1 MTSQEISF
9 SEEGQILEGQIEIQN
24 EGYFQMTTDA
34 MAANMDPQIQY
45 IGEQQMGS
53 VEMNGQEMLIMQNEV
68 NGEEQLNT
76 QGGTYMQMTSQGIV
90 MNEETC
96 QMQSQDLSQQFMFD
110 GQIGQGQQLIIG
122 ENSGQIVEGG
132 FEMQGTS
139 MEGDGMIMQGVSVDQ
154 IQMQQMSMQGEGITY
169 LGGGVV
175 EGEQFQLSEMS
186 AGEMSLDMNGQQ
198 MQAQEMS
205 VQGEGVIYLEG
216 GVIEGEQLQGT
227 EMSMGEQVQME
238 MQNQEIG
245 FAEGGEFQTSEISIQ
260 ENAIVE
266 GGGIQEEQFQMSN
279 MSMTQMPLELNGQ
292 EVQMQEM
299 SLETQ
304 SQEIAI
310 GKGAEFQTSEIS
322 VQESGFVEGGEIQE
336 QQFQMNET
344 AISEMPLEMNVEGMQ
359 IQEMPLEMQRQ
370 EIGTVEGGELLTSE
384 ISVQEVGF
392 MGDEIQEQHFQ
403 MSEISM
409 SEMPLEQGMQ
419 MQEMTM
425 HEMPLEVQS
434 QEVGTVEGGALQTS
448 EMSVQEVGFIEGGEI
463 QVQQLQMSESSM
475 TEMPL
480 EMNAQEIQMQEM
492 PLEMQSQEIAI
503 VEGAEFQNGEI
514 SVQEVGFV
522 DGGEIQEQ
530 QLQMSETSMSEMPFE
545 MNVQGVRMQEMTT
558 QEMPLGMQLQEIGT
572 VEGGELT
579 SEVTVQEVGFVEGGE
594 IQEQQLQ
601 ISETSMSQMSLEMN
615 GQGIQ
620 MKELT
625 IQQIPLEMQSQEIS
639 IVEGADIQ
647 SGEISVQEVGF
658 VEGGEIQEQ
667 QFQISETSMSQM
679 SLEMNGQ
686 GIQMKELTIQQIP
699 LEMQSQE
706 ISIVEG
712 ADIQS
717 GEISVQEVGFVE
729 GGEIQ
734 EQQFQISENSMS
746 QMPIELKEQGAQM
759 QELRMQEMPLEMNSQ
774 GIAIAEGAEF
784 QNGETSV
791 HEVAFVEGGEIQEQ
805 QLQMSETSM
814 SEMPPKM
821 TGQVMQMQE
830 MPLEMQ
836 SQEIAIT
843 EGGEIQNSEILN
855 QEVESVEGGKVQ
867 EQQEIPLEVKIQEIR
882 VSEGD
887 TGQTDGLEIA
897 EITYQEMPFD
907 SQETQMQEMCIQKT
921 TEELPIQDTSIKQT
935 RVQEISVHEM
945 SAREIPAH
953 EMTIQEMVMQEMP
966 LKTDETNILKEEK
979 MHEIATET
987 PSHELQS
994 KEKGGDQ
1001 AEKIGVKQFQAAEM
1015 DIKEMPLEEKIQNI
1029 TSNKEQSSVAEKPLQ
1044 EMPLDINQQ
1053 HMQEMSSQEML
1064 LESQHEALYIST
1076 AGMTAQ
1082 EIPLGSTSQKLP
1094 ISKKASQ
1101 GSDANNGK
1109 VRKKVETTNK
1119 TSETIPLEDPKEDE
1133 LQEQLSSNETKNG
1146 IVTQGI
1152 VCDHDLLIDQFL
1164 ERISRLEKDNEY
1176 LQGRYEELRQEKET
1190 TFTSHEDQLT
1200 TRDEHHHCCNIVKDY
1215 SSLINYITSPREG
1228 MSQDRTDGR
1237 CYVHN
1242 HSCLTQSERQ
1252 HFEYLDQ
1259 TTADYEYYKSKC
1271 EQIKREKDRLQRAY
1285 ETEKRQK
1292 EDIEREYQNEN
1303 DEKTYLEERYQ
1314 EMLDNIQR
1322 FDETIRSLRR
1332 DNERLQKN
1340 LNDWANTR
1348 IMTQT
1353 SDIDR
1358 MALEQKG
1365 GGAGI
1370 AEYKRSIEALEK
1382 ENNEFRTILEVLNKK
1397 NENQQTL
1404 KNIEFGLARENEFI
1418 QLKKDR
1424 ARLESSLKDLK
1435 RTNKHQQERIEEIR
1449 KDSSV
1454 EITHL
1459 KENYRKLERSLKE
1472 NVRLLEERDDEI
1484 TSIKKRHSEEIQGMQ
1499 IKLHTEFSASLLS
1512 KNKIKDLQSKIERLE
1527 EDRKRLKE
1535 DLRTS
1540 SVNTKHR
1547 LAEVDKEYQ
1556 DIEFIHQRYE
1566 EERQSKMRLA
1576 SDMKCLLGDIME
1588 LKERNQRLQ
1597 EDFNHERM
1605 EIKGMLEKQ
1614 ATEITE
1620 EYLAQINK
1628 LQRSLI
1634 EETKRRKETEAGS
1647 YGLISNQGN
1656 GAHLIGG
1663 QREFNGT
1670 ASWGNPELQIQLN
1683 NEIRQRESLEIE
1695 NKKLLYKINDILYS
1709 GGQGGGE
1716 RENRHN
1722 EDTLYSGKNKQS
1734 HLTQNNTT
1742 NTSRERQVN
1751 GNRQRE
1757 LQSEIEELQEKIDD
1771 LKKEVKRNK
1780 DLKRKNEELEEE
1792 VTHLSRKRDELL
1804 AAQRNL
1810 TREVDHL
1817 SHTLDEVERRNRKLS
1832 DETERFMK
1840 KIQDIEESFRQEK
1853 MRLARNFE
1861 SEKSQAVEEVT
1872 KLKEACEK
1880 KLRVEIDTTRRLE
1893 EKILQLEEKMPPN
1906 VYVPTG
1912 SLETS
1917 SLLNDSHPYTLL
1929 GKERS
1934 QSVNTYSDNLKLEVK
1949 RLEAIVR
1956 DVNNK
1961 HADDLRNL
1969 EIQKERMSEEFK
1981 REKQSLENFF
1991 QKEKEG
1997 LKRRLRDSESNIR
2010 GDGVI
2015 TYQDQGEEGSPG
2027 RRSPIGRGLEAID
2040 GGLVNYRGKETE
2052 GDSERTIQEMRR
2064 KYNDEKNAILNRAS
2078 KEKSELE
2085 DEVREVKEKLTRYR
2099 RQMDDELD
2107 DLKRKHRK
2115 EVDYLNEKLCK
2126 ERAECEEKLR
2136 TNRKIPNSK
2145 TGHLTRN
2152 RQYSLEE
2159 EKDGRGEQNLKEE
2172 LEKQISVITSKFEK
2186 EKSSL
2191 QNDKRKLMET
2201 IHALTREVNDLKC
2214 YKRESKNCYKLEI
2227 EKLSRIHEVEKL
2239 TILQRAS
2246 RDKEEE
2252 TSRIKMDFEE
2262 RLSLERKKLQSIID
2276 DLRRKLSV
2284 TERKVKDMEVQQKNE
2299 KARWDEEKAATER
2312 ILIQIQSREE
2322 LKITLEREYR
2332 KMLNGE
2338 KQKFEETVKALT
2350 TQISF
2355 LQNQRK
2361 GIQKQLVNN
2370 EFSGN
2375 CKLNSEQLARS
2386 RMVIEMEQE
2395 YLERSERERR
2405 PMEDKIKGLQREVSK
2420 LQREKTELK
2429 ATLENEKQELEDDLE
2444 RMQSDMR
2451 RKLSKAREEMERK
2464 TDAFSKN
2471 LVATKEKNVLV
2482 SKLVSLDTFIPYY
2495 I

>member
-9 SEEGQILEGQIEIQN
+9 SEGGQILEGQIEIQN
-24 EGYFQMTTDA
+24 EGYIQMTSDA
-34 MAANMDPQIQY
+34 MAANMDPQVQY

-53 VEMNGQEMLIMQNEV
+53 VEMNGQEMLIMQTEV
-68 NGEEQLNT
+68 NGKEQLNI

-122 ENSGQIVEGG
+122 ENSGQIVDGG
-132 FEMQGTS
+132 FEIQGTS
-139 MEGDGMIMQGVSVDQ
+139 MEGDGIIIQGVAVDQ
-154 IQMQQMSMQGEGITY
+154 IQTQQMSMQGEGITY

-186 AGEMSLDMNGQQ
+186 AGEMSLDINGQQ

-205 VQGEGVIYLEG
+205 VQGEGVIYFEG
-216 GVIEGEQLQGT
+216 GVIEGEQPQGT
-227 EMSMGEQVQME
+227 EMMGEQVQME

-292 EVQMQEM
+292 EIQMQEM

-310 GKGAEFQTSEIS
+310 GEGAEFQTREIS
-322 VQESGFVEGGEIQE
+322 VQESRFLEGGEIQE

-359 IQEMPLEMQRQ
+359 IQEMPLEMPSQ
-370 EIGTVEGGELLTSE
+370 ETGTVEGGKRFTSE

-392 MGDEIQEQHFQ
+392 MGGEIQEQQFQ
-403 MSEISM
+403 MNEISM
-409 SEMPLEQGMQ
+409 SEMPLEQGIE

-425 HEMPLEVQS
+425 HEMPLEMES

-463 QVQQLQMSESSM
+463 QVQQLQVSETSM

-492 PLEMQSQEIAI
+492 PLEMQSQEIVI
-503 VEGAEFQNGEI
+503 VEGTEFQNGEI

-522 DGGEIQEQ
+522 EGGEIQEQ
-530 QLQMSETSMSEMPFE
+530 QLQMSETSMSEMPLE
-545 MNVQGVRMQEMTT
+545 MNVLGVQMQGMTT
-558 QEMPLGMQLQEIGT
+558 QEMPLGMQLQEICT

-579 SEVTVQEVGFVEGGE
+579 SEVSVQDVGFVEGDE
-594 IQEQQLQ
+594 IQEQQFQ
-601 ISETSMSQMSLEMN
+601 ISETSMYQMPLEMN

-625 IQQIPLEMQSQEIS
+625 IQEMPLEMQSQEIS
-639 IVEGADIQ
+639 IVEGADFQ

-667 QFQISETSMSQM
+667 QFQISQ
-679 SLEMNGQ
+679 
-686 GIQMKELTIQQIP
+686 
-699 LEMQSQE
+699 
-706 ISIVEG
+706 
-712 ADIQS
+712 
-717 GEISVQEVGFVE
+717 
-729 GGEIQ
+729 
-734 EQQFQISENSMS
+734 NSMS
-746 QMPIELKEQGAQM
+746 QMPLEMKEQGVQ
-759 QELRMQEMPLEMNSQ
+759 MQEMPLEMKSQ
-774 GIAIAEGAEF
+774 EIAIAEGAEF
-784 QNGETSV
+784 QNGEISV
-791 HEVAFVEGGEIQEQ
+791 QEVGFVGGGEIQEQ
-805 QLQMSETSM
+805 QLQMTETSM

-821 TGQVMQMQE
+821 TGQVMQIQE

-843 EGGEIQNSEILN
+843 EVGEI
-855 QEVESVEGGKVQ
+855 Q
-867 EQQEIPLEVKIQEIR
+867 EQQEMPLEVKSQEIR
-882 VSEGD
+882 MSEGDTGYD
-887 TGQTDGLEIA
+887 TGQTDGLETV
-897 EITYQEMPFD
+897 EITYQEIPFD
-907 SQETQMQEMCIQKT
+907 SKETQMQEISIQKT
-921 TEELPIQDTSIKQT
+921 TEELPIQDTSLQQT
-935 RVQEISVHEM
+935 GVQEISVHEK
-945 SAREIPAH
+945 STQKIPAH
-953 EMTIQEMVMQEMP
+953 EMTIQEMAMQETP
-966 LKTDETNILKEEK
+966 LRTDETNILKEEK
-979 MHEIATET
+979 MHEIDTDT

-994 KEKGGDQ
+994 KEKSGDQ
-1001 AEKIGVKQFQAAEM
+1001 AEKIGVEPFQAAEM
-1015 DIKEMPLEEKIQNI
+1015 DIKEMPLEEKTQNF
-1029 TSNKEQSSVAEKPLQ
+1029 TSPKEQSSVAEKPLQ
-1044 EMPLDINQQ
+1044 EVPLDINQQ
-1053 HMQEMSSQEML
+1053 HMQEMSPQEML
-1064 LESQHEALYIST
+1064 LESQHEALHISS

-1082 EIPLGSTSQKLP
+1082 EIPLGNICQELP

-1109 VRKKVETTNK
+1109 ARKKVETTNK
-1119 TSETIPLEDPKEDE
+1119 TSATIPLEDPKEDE

-1146 IVTQGI
+1146 IVTHGI

-1164 ERISRLEKDNEY
+1164 ERISRLEKDKEY
-1176 LQGRYEELRQEKET
+1176 LQERYEELRQEKET

-1228 MSQDRTDGR
+1228 MSQDPTDGR

-1259 TTADYEYYKSKC
+1259 MTSDYEYYKSKC

-1303 DEKTYLEERYQ
+1303 DEKAYLEERYQ

-1322 FDETIRSLRR
+1322 FDETVRSLRR

-1353 SDIDR
+1353 SEIDR
-1358 MALEQKG
+1358 VALEQKG

-1454 EITHL
+1454 EITRL

-1472 NVRLLEERDDEI
+1472 NVRLLEEKDDEI
-1484 TSIKKRHSEEIQGMQ
+1484 TSIKKRHSEEMQGMQ

-1527 EDRKRLKE
+1527 EDRKRLRE
-1535 DLRTS
+1535 DLRAS

-1566 EERQSKMRLA
+1566 EERQSKIRLA

-1597 EDFNHERM
+1597 EDFNRERM

-1628 LQRSLI
+1628 LQRSLM

-1647 YGLISNQGN
+1647 YGLISNHGN

-1670 ASWGNPELQIQLN
+1670 ASWGNTELQIQLN
-1683 NEIRQRESLEIE
+1683 NEIRQRETLEIE

-1722 EDTLYSGKNKQS
+1722 EDTLYSGKNKQP

-1751 GNRQRE
+1751 DNRQRE
-1757 LQSEIEELQEKIDD
+1757 LQSEIEELLEKIDD

-1780 DLKRKNEELEEE
+1780 DLKRKNEELKEE

-1810 TREVDHL
+1810 TREVDDL
-1817 SHTLDEVERRNRKLS
+1817 SRTLDEVERRNRKLS

-1853 MRLARNFE
+1853 MRLARSFE

-1917 SLLNDSHPYTLL
+1917 SLLNDTHSYTLS

-1934 QSVNTYSDNLKLEVK
+1934 QSVNTYSDNLKREVK

-1969 EIQKERMSEEFK
+1969 EIQKQRMSEEFK

-1997 LKRRLRDSESNIR
+1997 LKRRLRDSESKIR

-2015 TYQDQGEEGSPG
+2015 TYQDQREEGSPG
-2027 RRSPIGRGLEAID
+2027 RRSPIGQGLKAIN
-2040 GGLVNYRGKETE
+2040 GGLVNYRGKDTE
-2052 GDSERTIQEMRR
+2052 GDSEHTIQEMRR

-2099 RQMDDELD
+2099 RKMDDELD

-2115 EVDYLNEKLCK
+2115 EVDYLNEKLSK
-2126 ERAECEEKLR
+2126 ERAAYEEKLR
-2136 TNRKIPNSK
+2136 TNRNIPNTK

-2152 RQYSLEE
+2152 SLYSLEE
-2159 EKDGRGEQNLKEE
+2159 EKDGRGEQSLKEE
-2172 LEKQISVITSKFEK
+2172 LEKQISEITSKFEK

-2191 QNDKRKLMET
+2191 QNDKLKLMET

-2214 YKRESKNCYKLEI
+2214 YKRESKNCYKQEI
-2227 EKLSRIHEVEKL
+2227 EKLLRIHEVEKI

-2262 RLSLERKKLQSIID
+2262 RLSLEGKKLQSIID
-2276 DLRRKLSV
+2276 DLRRKVSV

-2299 KARWDEEKAATER
+2299 KVRWDEEKAATER
-2312 ILIQIQSREE
+2312 ILNQSREE
-2322 LKITLEREYR
+2322 LKITLEHEYR

-2361 GIQKQLVNN
+2361 EIQKKLVNN
-2370 EFSGN
+2370 GLSGN

-2429 ATLENEKQELEDDLE
+2429 ATLENEKQELEEDLE

-2451 RKLSKAREEMERK
+2451 RKLRKAREEMERK

-2482 SKLVSLDTFIPYY
+2482 SKMVSLNTFIPYL

>member
-9 SEEGQILEGQIEIQN
+9 SEGGQILEGQIEIQN
-24 EGYFQMTTDA
+24 EGYIQMTSDA
-34 MAANMDPQIQY
+34 MAANMDPQVQY

-53 VEMNGQEMLIMQNEV
+53 VEMNGQEMLIMQTEV
-68 NGEEQLNT
+68 NGKEQLNI

-122 ENSGQIVEGG
+122 ENSGQIVDGG
-132 FEMQGTS
+132 FEIQGTS
-139 MEGDGMIMQGVSVDQ
+139 MEGDGIIIQGVA
-154 IQMQQMSMQGEGITY
+154 
-169 LGGGVV
+169 GGGVV

-186 AGEMSLDMNGQQ
+186 AGEMSLDINGQQ

-216 GVIEGEQLQGT
+216 GVIEGEQPQGT
-227 EMSMGEQVQME
+227 EMMGEQVQME

-292 EVQMQEM
+292 EIQMQEM

-310 GKGAEFQTSEIS
+310 GEGAEFQTREIS
-322 VQESGFVEGGEIQE
+322 VQESRFLEGGEIQE

-359 IQEMPLEMQRQ
+359 IQEMPLEMPSQ
-370 EIGTVEGGELLTSE
+370 ETGTVEGGKLLTSE

-392 MGDEIQEQHFQ
+392 MGGEIQEQQFQ
-403 MSEISM
+403 MNEISM
-409 SEMPLEQGMQ
+409 SEMPLEQGIE

-425 HEMPLEVQS
+425 HEMPLEMQS

-463 QVQQLQMSESSM
+463 QVQQLQVSETSM

-503 VEGAEFQNGEI
+503 VEGTEFQNGEI

-522 DGGEIQEQ
+522 EGGEIQEQ
-530 QLQMSETSMSEMPFE
+530 QLQMSETSMSEMPLE
-545 MNVQGVRMQEMTT
+545 MNVLGVQMQGMTT
-558 QEMPLGMQLQEIGT
+558 QEMPLGMQLQEICT

-579 SEVTVQEVGFVEGGE
+579 SEVSVQEVGFVEGGE
-594 IQEQQLQ
+594 IQEQQFQ
-601 ISETSMSQMSLEMN
+601 ISETSMYQMPLEMN

-625 IQQIPLEMQSQEIS
+625 IQEMPLEMQSQEIS
-639 IVEGADIQ
+639 IVEGADFQ

-667 QFQISETSMSQM
+667 QFQISQNSMSQM
-679 SLEMNGQ
+679 
-686 GIQMKELTIQQIP
+686 P
-699 LEMQSQE
+699 LEMKEQGVQMQEMPLEMKSQE
-706 ISIVEG
+706 IAIAEG
-712 ADIQS
+712 AEFQN

-734 EQQFQISENSMS
+734 EQQ
-746 QMPIELKEQGAQM
+746 
-759 QELRMQEMPLEMNSQ
+759 
-774 GIAIAEGAEF
+774 
-784 QNGETSV
+784 
-791 HEVAFVEGGEIQEQ
+791 
-805 QLQMSETSM
+805 LQMTETSM

-821 TGQVMQMQE
+821 TGQVMQIQE

-843 EGGEIQNSEILN
+843 EVGEI
-855 QEVESVEGGKVQ
+855 Q
-867 EQQEIPLEVKIQEIR
+867 EQQEMPLEVKSQEIR
-882 VSEGD
+882 MSEGDTGYD
-887 TGQTDGLEIA
+887 TGQTDGLETV
-897 EITYQEMPFD
+897 EITYQEIPFE
-907 SQETQMQEMCIQKT
+907 SKETQMQEISIQKT
-921 TEELPIQDTSIKQT
+921 TEELPIQDTSLQQT
-935 RVQEISVHEM
+935 GVQEISVHEK
-945 SAREIPAH
+945 SAQKIPAH
-953 EMTIQEMVMQEMP
+953 EMTIQEMAMQETP
-966 LKTDETNILKEEK
+966 LRTDETNILKEEK
-979 MHEIATET
+979 MHEIDTDT

-994 KEKGGDQ
+994 KEKSGDQ
-1001 AEKIGVKQFQAAEM
+1001 AEKIGVEPFQAAEM
-1015 DIKEMPLEEKIQNI
+1015 DIKEMPLEEKTQNF
-1029 TSNKEQSSVAEKPLQ
+1029 TSPKEQSSVAEKPLQ
-1044 EMPLDINQQ
+1044 EVPLDINQQ
-1053 HMQEMSSQEML
+1053 HMQEMSPQEML
-1064 LESQHEALYIST
+1064 LESQHEGLHISS

-1082 EIPLGSTSQKLP
+1082 EIPLGNICQELP

-1109 VRKKVETTNK
+1109 ARKKVETTNK
-1119 TSETIPLEDPKEDE
+1119 TSATIPLEDPREDE

-1146 IVTQGI
+1146 IVTHGI

-1164 ERISRLEKDNEY
+1164 ERISRLEKDKEY
-1176 LQGRYEELRQEKET
+1176 LQERYEELRQEKET

-1200 TRDEHHHCCNIVKDY
+1200 TRDEHHHCCNIIKDY

-1228 MSQDRTDGR
+1228 MSQDPTDGR

-1259 TTADYEYYKSKC
+1259 TTSDYEYYKSKC

-1303 DEKTYLEERYQ
+1303 DEKAYLEERYQ
-1314 EMLDNIQR
+1314 EMLDNIER
-1322 FDETIRSLRR
+1322 FDETVRSLRR

-1358 MALEQKG
+1358 VALEQKG

-1370 AEYKRSIEALEK
+1370 AEYKRSIEVLEK
-1382 ENNEFRTILEVLNKK
+1382 ENNKFRTILEVLNKK

-1454 EITHL
+1454 EITRL

-1472 NVRLLEERDDEI
+1472 NVRLLEEKDDEI
-1484 TSIKKRHSEEIQGMQ
+1484 TSIKKRHSEEMQGMQ

-1527 EDRKRLKE
+1527 EDRKRLRE
-1535 DLRTS
+1535 DLRAS

-1566 EERQSKMRLA
+1566 EERQSKIRLA

-1597 EDFNHERM
+1597 EDFNRERM

-1628 LQRSLI
+1628 LQRSLM

-1647 YGLISNQGN
+1647 YGLISNHGN

-1670 ASWGNPELQIQLN
+1670 ASWGNTELQIQLN
-1683 NEIRQRESLEIE
+1683 NEIRQRETLEIE

-1722 EDTLYSGKNKQS
+1722 EDTLYSGKNKQP

-1751 GNRQRE
+1751 DNRQRE
-1757 LQSEIEELQEKIDD
+1757 LQSEIEELLEKIHD

-1810 TREVDHL
+1810 TREVDDL
-1817 SHTLDEVERRNRKLS
+1817 SRTLDKVERRNRKLS

-1853 MRLARNFE
+1853 MRLARSFE

-1917 SLLNDSHPYTLL
+1917 SLLNDTHSYTLS

-1934 QSVNTYSDNLKLEVK
+1934 QSVNTYSDNLKREVK

-1969 EIQKERMSEEFK
+1969 EIQKQRMSEEFK

-1997 LKRRLRDSESNIR
+1997 LKRRLRDSESKIR

-2015 TYQDQGEEGSPG
+2015 TYQDQREEGSPG
-2027 RRSPIGRGLEAID
+2027 RRSPIGQGLKAIN

-2052 GDSERTIQEMRR
+2052 GDSEHTIQEMRR

-2099 RQMDDELD
+2099 RKMDDELD

-2115 EVDYLNEKLCK
+2115 EVDHLNEKLSK
-2126 ERAECEEKLR
+2126 ERAEYEEKLR
-2136 TNRKIPNSK
+2136 TNRNIPNTK

-2152 RQYSLEE
+2152 SQYSLEE
-2159 EKDGRGEQNLKEE
+2159 EKDGRGEQSLKEE
-2172 LEKQISVITSKFEK
+2172 LEKQISEITSKFEK

-2191 QNDKRKLMET
+2191 QNDKLKLMET
-2201 IHALTREVNDLKC
+2201 IHALTREVNDLKR
-2214 YKRESKNCYKLEI
+2214 YKRESKNCYKQEI
-2227 EKLSRIHEVEKL
+2227 EKLSRIHEVEKI

-2252 TSRIKMDFEE
+2252 TSRIKMDFKE
-2262 RLSLERKKLQSIID
+2262 RLSLEGKKLQSIID
-2276 DLRRKLSV
+2276 DLRRKVSV

-2299 KARWDEEKAATER
+2299 KVRWDEEKAATER
-2312 ILIQIQSREE
+2312 ILNQSREE
-2322 LKITLEREYR
+2322 LKITLEHEYR

-2361 GIQKQLVNN
+2361 EIQKKLVNN
-2370 EFSGN
+2370 GLSGN

-2386 RMVIEMEQE
+2386 RMEQE

-2429 ATLENEKQELEDDLE
+2429 ATLENEKQELEEDLE

-2482 SKLVSLDTFIPYY
+2482 SKMVSLNTFIPYL

>member
-1 MTSQEISF
+1 MTSHEISF
-9 SEEGQILEGQIEIQN
+9 SEGGQILEGQIEIQN
-24 EGYFQMTTDA
+24 EGYIQMTSDA
-34 MAANMDPQIQY
+34 IAANMDPQIQY

-53 VEMNGQEMLIMQNEV
+53 VEMNGQEMVIMQTEV

-122 ENSGQIVEGG
+122 ENSGQIVDGG
-132 FEMQGTS
+132 FEIQGTS
-139 MEGDGMIMQGVSVDQ
+139 MEGDGMIIQGVAVDQ
-154 IQMQQMSMQGEGITY
+154 IQTQQMSMQGEGITY

-186 AGEMSLDMNGQQ
+186 AGEMSLDINGQQ

-216 GVIEGEQLQGT
+216 GVIEGEQPQGT
-227 EMSMGEQVQME
+227 EMMGEQVQME

-266 GGGIQEEQFQMSN
+266 GGGIQDEQFQMSN

-292 EVQMQEM
+292 EIQMQEM

-310 GKGAEFQTSEIS
+310 GEGAEFQTSEIS
-322 VQESGFVEGGEIQE
+322 VQESRVLEGGEIQE

-359 IQEMPLEMQRQ
+359 IQEMPLEMPSQ
-370 EIGTVEGGELLTSE
+370 ETGTVEGGKLLTSE

-392 MGDEIQEQHFQ
+392 MGGEIQEQQFQ
-403 MSEISM
+403 MNEISM
-409 SEMPLEQGMQ
+409 SEMPLEQGIE

-425 HEMPLEVQS
+425 HEMPLEMQS
-434 QEVGTVEGGALQTS
+434 QEVGTVEGRALQTS

-463 QVQQLQMSESSM
+463 QVQQLQVSETSM

-480 EMNAQEIQMQEM
+480 EMNAEEIQMQEM

-522 DGGEIQEQ
+522 EGGEIQEQ
-530 QLQMSETSMSEMPFE
+530 QLHMSETSMSEMPLE
-545 MNVQGVRMQEMTT
+545 MNVQGVQMQEMTT
-558 QEMPLGMQLQEIGT
+558 QEMPLGMQLQEICT
-572 VEGGELT
+572 VEGGELP
-579 SEVTVQEVGFVEGGE
+579 SEV
-594 IQEQQLQ
+594 
-601 ISETSMSQMSLEMN
+601 
-615 GQGIQ
+615 
-620 MKELT
+620 
-625 IQQIPLEMQSQEIS
+625 
-639 IVEGADIQ
+639 
-647 SGEISVQEVGF
+647 SVQEVGF

-667 QFQISETSMSQM
+667 QFQISETSMYQM
-679 SLEMNGQ
+679 PLEMNGQ
-686 GIQMKELTIQQIP
+686 GIQMKELTIQEMP
-699 LEMQSQE
+699 LEMQSEE
-706 ISIVEG
+706 ISIVESAG
-712 ADIQS
+712 FQS
-717 GEISVQEVGFVE
+717 GEISVQEVGVVE
-729 GGEIQ
+729 GGESQ
-734 EQQFQISENSMS
+734 EQQFQMSETPMS
-746 QMPIELKEQGAQM
+746 QMPHETKEQGVQM
-759 QELRMQEMPLEMNSQ
+759 QELRMQEMPLEMKSQ
-774 GIAIAEGAEF
+774 EIAIAEGAEF
-784 QNGETSV
+784 QNSETSV
-791 HEVAFVEGGEIQEQ
+791 QEVGCVEGGEIQEQ

-821 TGQVMQMQE
+821 TGQVMQIQE

-843 EGGEIQNSEILN
+843 GGGEIQ
-855 QEVESVEGGKVQ
+855 
-867 EQQEIPLEVKIQEIR
+867 EQQEMPLEVKSQETR
-882 VSEGD
+882 MSKSD
-887 TGQTDGLEIA
+887 TVQTNGLEIV
-897 EITYQEMPFD
+897 EITYQEIPSD
-907 SQETQMQEMCIQKT
+907 SQETQMQEISIQKT
-921 TEELPIQDTSIKQT
+921 TEELPIQDTSIQQT
-935 RVQEISVHEM
+935 RVQEISEHEM
-945 SAREIPAH
+945 SAPKIPAH
-953 EMTIQEMVMQEMP
+953 EMTIQEMAMQETP

-979 MHEIATET
+979 MHEIASEK
-987 PSHELQS
+987 PSHELQF
-994 KEKGGDQ
+994 KEKSGDQ
-1001 AEKIGVKQFQAAEM
+1001 AEKIGVEPFQAAEM
-1015 DIKEMPLEEKIQNI
+1015 DIKEMPLDEKTQNN
-1029 TSNKEQSSVAEKPLQ
+1029 TSPKEQSSVAEKPLQ

-1053 HMQEMSSQEML
+1053 HMQEISPQEMP

-1082 EIPLGSTSQKLP
+1082 EIPLGNTSQELP

-1146 IVTQGI
+1146 IVTHGI

-1164 ERISRLEKDNEY
+1164 ERISRLEKDKEY
-1176 LQGRYEELRQEKET
+1176 LQERYEELRQEKET

-1200 TRDEHHHCCNIVKDY
+1200 TRDEHHHCCNIVKEY

-1237 CYVHN
+1237 CHVHN
-1242 HSCLTQSERQ
+1242 HSCLSQSERQ

-1358 MALEQKG
+1358 VALEQKG

-1449 KDSSV
+1449 QDSSV
-1454 EITHL
+1454 EITRL
-1459 KENYRKLERSLKE
+1459 KENYRKVERSLKE
-1472 NVRLLEERDDEI
+1472 NVRLLEEKDDEI
-1484 TSIKKRHSEEIQGMQ
+1484 TNIKKRHSEEMQGMQ

-1512 KNKIKDLQSKIERLE
+1512 KNKIKDLQSKLERLE
-1527 EDRKRLKE
+1527 EDRKRLRE
-1535 DLRTS
+1535 DLRAS
-1540 SVNTKHR
+1540 SVNAKHR

-1566 EERQSKMRLA
+1566 EERQSKIRLA

-1597 EDFNHERM
+1597 EDFNRERM

-1628 LQRSLI
+1628 LQRSLM

-1647 YGLISNQGN
+1647 YGLISNHGN

-1670 ASWGNPELQIQLN
+1670 ASWGNTELQIQLN
-1683 NEIRQRESLEIE
+1683 NEIRQRETLEIE

-1722 EDTLYSGKNKQS
+1722 EDTLYSGKNKQP

-1742 NTSRERQVN
+1742 YTSRERQVN
-1751 GNRQRE
+1751 DNRQRE
-1757 LQSEIEELQEKIDD
+1757 LQSEIGELQEKIDD

-1817 SHTLDEVERRNRKLS
+1817 SRTLDEVERRNRKLS

-1853 MRLARNFE
+1853 MRLARSFE

-1893 EKILQLEEKMPPN
+1893 EKILQMEEKRPPN

-1917 SLLNDSHPYTLL
+1917 SLLNDSHSYTLL
-1929 GKERS
+1929 ENERS

-1969 EIQKERMSEEFK
+1969 EIQKQRMSEEFK

-1997 LKRRLRDSESNIR
+1997 LKRRLRDSESKIR

-2015 TYQDQGEEGSPG
+2015 TCQVLGEEGSPG

-2040 GGLVNYRGKETE
+2040 GGLVNYREKATE
-2052 GDSERTIQEMRR
+2052 GDSEQTIQEMRR

-2085 DEVREVKEKLTRYR
+2085 NEVREVKEKLTRYR

-2126 ERAECEEKLR
+2126 ERAEYEEKLG
-2136 TNRKIPNSK
+2136 TNRNIPNTR

-2152 RQYSLEE
+2152 TQYSLEE
-2159 EKDGRGEQNLKEE
+2159 EKDGRGEQSLKEE

-2201 IHALTREVNDLKC
+2201 IQALTREVNDLKC
-2214 YKRESKNCYKLEI
+2214 YKRESKNCYKQEI
-2227 EKLSRIHEVEKL
+2227 EKLSRIHEVEKI

-2246 RDKEEE
+2246 RDNEEE
-2252 TSRIKMDFEE
+2252 TSRIKMNFEE
-2262 RLSLERKKLQSIID
+2262 RLSSEGKKLQSIID
-2276 DLRRKLSV
+2276 DLRRKISV

-2299 KARWDEEKAATER
+2299 KVRWDEEKAATER
-2312 ILIQIQSREE
+2312 ILNQSREE

-2350 TQISF
+2350 KQISF

-2361 GIQKQLVNN
+2361 EIQKKLVNN

-2375 CKLNSEQLARS
+2375 CKLNSEQLVRS

-2429 ATLENEKQELEDDLE
+2429 ATLENEKQELEEDLE

-2482 SKLVSLDTFIPYY
+2482 SKFVSSPTTCNYPRITTNLF
-2495 I
+2495 

>member
-1 MTSQEISF
+1 MTSHEISF
-9 SEEGQILEGQIEIQN
+9 SEGGQILEGQIEIQN
-24 EGYFQMTTDA
+24 EGYIQMTYDA

-53 VEMNGQEMLIMQNEV
+53 VEINGQEMLIMQTEV
-68 NGEEQLNT
+68 NGKEQLNI

-122 ENSGQIVEGG
+122 ENSGQIVDGG
-132 FEMQGTS
+132 FEIQGTS
-139 MEGDGMIMQGVSVDQ
+139 MEGDGMIIQGVAVDQ
-154 IQMQQMSMQGEGITY
+154 IQTQQMSMQGEAITY

-186 AGEMSLDMNGQQ
+186 AGEMSLDINGQR

-227 EMSMGEQVQME
+227 EMMEEQVQME

-292 EVQMQEM
+292 EIQMQEM

-304 SQEIAI
+304 SQEIAT
-310 GKGAEFQTSEIS
+310 GEGAEFQTSEIS
-322 VQESGFVEGGEIQE
+322 VQESRFLEGGEIQE

-359 IQEMPLEMQRQ
+359 IQEMPLEMPSQ
-370 EIGTVEGGELLTSE
+370 EAGTVEGGKLLTSE

-392 MGDEIQEQHFQ
+392 MRGEIQEQQFQ
-403 MSEISM
+403 MNEISM
-409 SEMPLEQGMQ
+409 SEMPLEQGIQ
-419 MQEMTM
+419 MQEMTI
-425 HEMPLEVQS
+425 HEMPLEMQS

-463 QVQQLQMSESSM
+463 QVQQLQMSETSM

-503 VEGAEFQNGEI
+503 VEGAEFQNAEI

-522 DGGEIQEQ
+522 EGGEIQEQ
-530 QLQMSETSMSEMPFE
+530 QLQMSETSMSEMPLE
-545 MNVQGVRMQEMTT
+545 MNVLGVQMQGMTT
-558 QEMPLGMQLQEIGT
+558 QEMPLGMQLQEICT

-579 SEVTVQEVGFVEGGE
+579 SEVSVQEVGFVEGGE
-594 IQEQQLQ
+594 IQEQQFQ
-601 ISETSMSQMSLEMN
+601 ISETSMYQMPLEMN
-615 GQGIQ
+615 GQAIQ

-625 IQQIPLEMQSQEIS
+625 IQEMPLEMQSQEIS
-639 IVEGADIQ
+639 IVEGAVFQ

-667 QFQISETSMSQM
+667 QFQISQNSMSQM
-679 SLEMNGQ
+679 PLEMKEQ
-686 GIQMKELTIQQIP
+686 GIQTQELKMQEMP
-699 LEMQSQE
+699 LEMKSQE
-706 ISIVEG
+706 IAIAEG
-712 ADIQS
+712 AEFQN

-734 EQQFQISENSMS
+734 EQ
-746 QMPIELKEQGAQM
+746 
-759 QELRMQEMPLEMNSQ
+759 
-774 GIAIAEGAEF
+774 
-784 QNGETSV
+784 
-791 HEVAFVEGGEIQEQ
+791 H
-805 QLQMSETSM
+805 LQMTETSM

-821 TGQVMQMQE
+821 TGQVMQIQE

-843 EGGEIQNSEILN
+843 EVGEIR
-855 QEVESVEGGKVQ
+855 
-867 EQQEIPLEVKIQEIR
+867 EQQEMPLEVKSQEIR
-882 VSEGD
+882 MSEGDTGYD
-887 TGQTDGLEIA
+887 TGQTDGLETV
-897 EITYQEMPFD
+897 EITYQEIPFD
-907 SQETQMQEMCIQKT
+907 SKETQMQEISIQKT
-921 TEELPIQDTSIKQT
+921 TEELPSQDTSLQQT
-935 RVQEISVHEM
+935 GVQEISVHEM
-945 SAREIPAH
+945 SAQKIPAH
-953 EMTIQEMVMQEMP
+953 EMTIQGMAMQETP
-966 LKTDETNILKEEK
+966 LRTDETNILKEEK
-979 MHEIATET
+979 MHEIDTDT

-994 KEKGGDQ
+994 KEKSGDQ
-1001 AEKIGVKQFQAAEM
+1001 AEKIGVEPFQAAEM
-1015 DIKEMPLEEKIQNI
+1015 DIKEMPLEEKTKNF
-1029 TSNKEQSSVAEKPLQ
+1029 TSPKEQSSVAEKPLQ
-1044 EMPLDINQQ
+1044 EVPLDINQQ
-1053 HMQEMSSQEML
+1053 HMQEMSPQEML
-1064 LESQHEALYIST
+1064 LESQHEALHISS

-1082 EIPLGSTSQKLP
+1082 EIPLGNICQELP

-1109 VRKKVETTNK
+1109 ARKKVETTNK
-1119 TSETIPLEDPKEDE
+1119 TSATIPLEDPKEDE

-1146 IVTQGI
+1146 IVTHGI

-1164 ERISRLEKDNEY
+1164 ERISRLEKDKEY
-1176 LQGRYEELRQEKET
+1176 LQERYEELRQEKET

-1215 SSLINYITSPREG
+1215 SSLINYMTSPREG

-1259 TTADYEYYKSKC
+1259 TTSDYEYYKSKC

-1358 MALEQKG
+1358 VALEQKG

-1382 ENNEFRTILEVLNKK
+1382 ENNEFRTILDVLNKK

-1454 EITHL
+1454 EITRL

-1472 NVRLLEERDDEI
+1472 NVRLLEEKDDEI
-1484 TSIKKRHSEEIQGMQ
+1484 TSIKKRHSEEMQGMQ

-1512 KNKIKDLQSKIERLE
+1512 KNKIKDLQSKLERLE
-1527 EDRKRLKE
+1527 EDRKRLRE
-1535 DLRTS
+1535 DLRAS

-1566 EERQSKMRLA
+1566 EERQSKIRLA

-1597 EDFNHERM
+1597 EDFNRERM

-1628 LQRSLI
+1628 LQRSLM
-1634 EETKRRKETEAGS
+1634 EERKRRKESEAGS
-1647 YGLISNQGN
+1647 YGLISNHGN
-1656 GAHLIGG
+1656 GAQLIGG

-1670 ASWGNPELQIQLN
+1670 ATWGNTELQIQLN
-1683 NEIRQRESLEIE
+1683 NEIRHRETLEIE

-1709 GGQGGGE
+1709 GGQRGGE

-1722 EDTLYSGKNKQS
+1722 EDTLYSGKNKQP

-1742 NTSRERQVN
+1742 DTSRERQVN
-1751 GNRQRE
+1751 DNRQRE
-1757 LQSEIEELQEKIDD
+1757 LQSEIGELQEKIDD

-1817 SHTLDEVERRNRKLS
+1817 SRTLDEVERRNRKLS

-1853 MRLARNFE
+1853 MRLARSFE

-1893 EKILQLEEKMPPN
+1893 EKILQMEEKRPPN

-1917 SLLNDSHPYTLL
+1917 SLLNDNHSYTLL
-1929 GKERS
+1929 ENERS

-1969 EIQKERMSEEFK
+1969 EIQKQRMSEEFTI
-1981 REKQSLENFF
+1981 EKQSLENFF

-1997 LKRRLRDSESNIR
+1997 LKRRLRDSESKIR

-2015 TYQDQGEEGSPG
+2015 TYQDQGQEGSPG
-2027 RRSPIGRGLEAID
+2027 RRSPIGQGLKAID

-2052 GDSERTIQEMRR
+2052 GDSEHTIQEMRR

-2099 RQMDDELD
+2099 RQMDDEMD

-2126 ERAECEEKLR
+2126 ERAEYEEKLG
-2136 TNRKIPNSK
+2136 TNRNIPNTR

-2152 RQYSLEE
+2152 TQYSLEE
-2159 EKDGRGEQNLKEE
+2159 EKDGRGEQSLKEE

-2201 IHALTREVNDLKC
+2201 IQALTREVNDLKC
-2214 YKRESKNCYKLEI
+2214 YKRESKNCYKQEI
-2227 EKLSRIHEVEKL
+2227 EKLSRIHEVEKI

-2262 RLSLERKKLQSIID
+2262 RLSLEGKKLQSVID
-2276 DLRRKLSV
+2276 DLRRKVSV
-2284 TERKVKDMEVQQKNE
+2284 TERKVKDMELQQKNE
-2299 KARWDEEKAATER
+2299 KVRWDEEKTATER
-2312 ILIQIQSREE
+2312 ILNQSREE
-2322 LKITLEREYR
+2322 LKITLEHEYR
-2332 KMLNGE
+2332 KMLKGE

-2361 GIQKQLVNN
+2361 EIQKKLVNDGL
-2370 EFSGN
+2370 SGN

-2386 RMVIEMEQE
+2386 RTVIEMEQE

-2429 ATLENEKQELEDDLE
+2429 ATLENEKQELEEDLE

-2482 SKLVSLDTFIPYY
+2482 SKMVSLNTFIPYH

>member
-9 SEEGQILEGQIEIQN
+9 SEGGQILEGQIEIQN
-24 EGYFQMTTDA
+24 EGYIQMTSDA
-34 MAANMDPQIQY
+34 MAANMDPQLQY

-53 VEMNGQEMLIMQNEV
+53 VEMNGQEMLIMQTEV
-68 NGEEQLNT
+68 NGKEQLNI

-122 ENSGQIVEGG
+122 ENSGQIVDGG
-132 FEMQGTS
+132 FEIQGTS
-139 MEGDGMIMQGVSVDQ
+139 MEGDGIIIQGVAVDQ
-154 IQMQQMSMQGEGITY
+154 IQTQQMSMQGEGITY

-186 AGEMSLDMNGQQ
+186 AGEMSLDINGQQ

-216 GVIEGEQLQGT
+216 GVIEGEQPQGT
-227 EMSMGEQVQME
+227 EMMGEQVQME

-292 EVQMQEM
+292 EIQMQEM

-310 GKGAEFQTSEIS
+310 GEGAEFQTREIS
-322 VQESGFVEGGEIQE
+322 VQESRFLEGGEIQE

-359 IQEMPLEMQRQ
+359 IQEMPLEMPSQ
-370 EIGTVEGGELLTSE
+370 ETGTVEGGKLLTSE

-392 MGDEIQEQHFQ
+392 MGGEIQEQQFQ
-403 MSEISM
+403 MNEISM
-409 SEMPLEQGMQ
+409 SEMPLQQGIE

-425 HEMPLEVQS
+425 HEMPLEMQS

-463 QVQQLQMSESSM
+463 QVQQLQVSETSM

-503 VEGAEFQNGEI
+503 VEGTEFQNGEI

-522 DGGEIQEQ
+522 EGGEIQEQ
-530 QLQMSETSMSEMPFE
+530 QLQMSETSMSEMTLE
-545 MNVQGVRMQEMTT
+545 MNVLGVQMQGMTT
-558 QEMPLGMQLQEIGT
+558 QEMPLGRQLQEICT

-579 SEVTVQEVGFVEGGE
+579 SEVSVQEVGFVEGGE
-594 IQEQQLQ
+594 IQEQQFQ
-601 ISETSMSQMSLEMN
+601 ISETSMYQMPLEMN

-625 IQQIPLEMQSQEIS
+625 IQEMPLEMQSQEIS
-639 IVEGADIQ
+639 IVEGADFQ

-667 QFQISETSMSQM
+667 QFQISQNSMSQM
-679 SLEMNGQ
+679 
-686 GIQMKELTIQQIP
+686 P
-699 LEMQSQE
+699 LEMKEQGVQMQEMPLEMKSQE
-706 ISIVEG
+706 IAIAEG
-712 ADIQS
+712 AEFQN

-734 EQQFQISENSMS
+734 EQQFQISQNSMS
-746 QMPIELKEQGAQM
+746 QMPLEMKEQGVQ
-759 QELRMQEMPLEMNSQ
+759 MQEMPLEMKSQ
-774 GIAIAEGAEF
+774 EIAIAEGAEF
-784 QNGETSV
+784 QNGEISV
-791 HEVAFVEGGEIQEQ
+791 QEVGFVEGGEIQEQ
-805 QLQMSETSM
+805 QLQMTETSM

-821 TGQVMQMQE
+821 TGQVMQIQE

-843 EGGEIQNSEILN
+843 EVGEI
-855 QEVESVEGGKVQ
+855 Q
-867 EQQEIPLEVKIQEIR
+867 EQQEMPLEVKSQEIR
-882 VSEGD
+882 MSEGDTGYD
-887 TGQTDGLEIA
+887 TGQTDGLETV
-897 EITYQEMPFD
+897 EITYQEIPFD
-907 SQETQMQEMCIQKT
+907 SKETQMQEISIQKT
-921 TEELPIQDTSIKQT
+921 TEELPIQDTSLQQT
-935 RVQEISVHEM
+935 GVQEISVHEK
-945 SAREIPAH
+945 SAQKIPAH
-953 EMTIQEMVMQEMP
+953 EMTIQEMAMQETP
-966 LKTDETNILKEEK
+966 LRTDETNILKEEK
-979 MHEIATET
+979 VHEIDTDT

-994 KEKGGDQ
+994 KEKSGDQ
-1001 AEKIGVKQFQAAEM
+1001 AEKIGVEPFQAAEM
-1015 DIKEMPLEEKIQNI
+1015 DIKEMPLEEKTQNF
-1029 TSNKEQSSVAEKPLQ
+1029 TSPKEQSSVAEKPLQ
-1044 EMPLDINQQ
+1044 EVPLDINQQ
-1053 HMQEMSSQEML
+1053 HMQEMSPQEML
-1064 LESQHEALYIST
+1064 LESQHEGLHISS
-1076 AGMTAQ
+1076 AGMTTQ
-1082 EIPLGSTSQKLP
+1082 EIPLGNICQELP

-1109 VRKKVETTNK
+1109 ARKKVETTNK
-1119 TSETIPLEDPKEDE
+1119 TSATIPLEDPREDE

-1146 IVTQGI
+1146 IVTHGI

-1164 ERISRLEKDNEY
+1164 ERISRLEKDKEY
-1176 LQGRYEELRQEKET
+1176 LQERYEELRQEKET

-1200 TRDEHHHCCNIVKDY
+1200 TRDEHHHCCNIIKDY

-1228 MSQDRTDGR
+1228 MSQDPTDGR

-1259 TTADYEYYKSKC
+1259 TTSDYEYYKSKC

-1303 DEKTYLEERYQ
+1303 DEKAYLEERYQ
-1314 EMLDNIQR
+1314 EMLDNIER
-1322 FDETIRSLRR
+1322 FDETVRSLRR

-1358 MALEQKG
+1358 VALEQKG

-1370 AEYKRSIEALEK
+1370 AEYKRSIEVLEK

-1454 EITHL
+1454 EITRL

-1472 NVRLLEERDDEI
+1472 NVRLLEEKDDEI
-1484 TSIKKRHSEEIQGMQ
+1484 TSIKKRHSEEMQGMQ

-1527 EDRKRLKE
+1527 EDRKRLRE
-1535 DLRTS
+1535 DLRAS

-1566 EERQSKMRLA
+1566 EERQSKIRLA

-1597 EDFNHERM
+1597 EDFNRERM

-1628 LQRSLI
+1628 LQRSLM

-1647 YGLISNQGN
+1647 YGLISNHGN

-1670 ASWGNPELQIQLN
+1670 ASWGNTELQIQLN
-1683 NEIRQRESLEIE
+1683 NEIRQRETLEIE

-1722 EDTLYSGKNKQS
+1722 EDTLYSGKNKQP

-1751 GNRQRE
+1751 DYRQRE
-1757 LQSEIEELQEKIDD
+1757 LQSEIEELLEKIDD

-1780 DLKRKNEELEEE
+1780 DLKRKNEELEEK

-1810 TREVDHL
+1810 TREVDDL
-1817 SHTLDEVERRNRKLS
+1817 SRTLDKVERRNRKLS

-1853 MRLARNFE
+1853 MRLARSFE

-1917 SLLNDSHPYTLL
+1917 SLLNDTHSYTLS

-1934 QSVNTYSDNLKLEVK
+1934 QSVNTYSDNLKREVK

-1969 EIQKERMSEEFK
+1969 EIQKQRMSEEFK

-1997 LKRRLRDSESNIR
+1997 LKRRLRDSESKIR

-2015 TYQDQGEEGSPG
+2015 TYQDQTEEGSPG
-2027 RRSPIGRGLEAID
+2027 RRSPIGQGLKAIN

-2052 GDSERTIQEMRR
+2052 GDSEHTIQEMRR

-2099 RQMDDELD
+2099 RKMDDELD

-2115 EVDYLNEKLCK
+2115 EVDHLNEKLSK
-2126 ERAECEEKLR
+2126 ERAEYEEKLR
-2136 TNRKIPNSK
+2136 TNRNIPNTK

-2152 RQYSLEE
+2152 SQYSLEE
-2159 EKDGRGEQNLKEE
+2159 EKDGRGEQSLKEE
-2172 LEKQISVITSKFEK
+2172 LEKQISEITSKFEK

-2191 QNDKRKLMET
+2191 QNDKLKLMET

-2214 YKRESKNCYKLEI
+2214 YKRESKNCYKQEI
-2227 EKLSRIHEVEKL
+2227 EKLSRIHEVEKI

-2252 TSRIKMDFEE
+2252 TSRIKMDFKE
-2262 RLSLERKKLQSIID
+2262 RLSLEGKKLQSIID
-2276 DLRRKLSV
+2276 DLRRKVSV

-2299 KARWDEEKAATER
+2299 KVRWDEEKAATER
-2312 ILIQIQSREE
+2312 ILNQSREE
-2322 LKITLEREYR
+2322 LKITLEHEYR

-2361 GIQKQLVNN
+2361 EIQKKLVNN
-2370 EFSGN
+2370 GLSGN

-2429 ATLENEKQELEDDLE
+2429 ATLENEKQELEEDLE

-2482 SKLVSLDTFIPYY
+2482 SKMVSLNTFIPYL

>member
-9 SEEGQILEGQIEIQN
+9 SEGGQILEGQIEIQN
-24 EGYFQMTTDA
+24 EGYIQMTSDA
-34 MAANMDPQIQY
+34 MAANMDPQVQY

-53 VEMNGQEMLIMQNEV
+53 VEMNGQEMLIMQTEV
-68 NGEEQLNT
+68 NGKEQLNI

-122 ENSGQIVEGG
+122 ENSGQIVDGG
-132 FEMQGTS
+132 FEIQGTS
-139 MEGDGMIMQGVSVDQ
+139 MEGDGIIIQGVAVDQ
-154 IQMQQMSMQGEGITY
+154 IQTQQMSMQGEGITY

-186 AGEMSLDMNGQQ
+186 AGEMSLDINGQQ

-205 VQGEGVIYLEG
+205 VQGEEVIYLEG
-216 GVIEGEQLQGT
+216 GVIEGEQPQGT
-227 EMSMGEQVQME
+227 EMMGEQVQME

-266 GGGIQEEQFQMSN
+266 GIQEEQFQMSN

-292 EVQMQEM
+292 EIQMQEM

-310 GKGAEFQTSEIS
+310 GEGAEFQTREIS
-322 VQESGFVEGGEIQE
+322 VQESRFLEGGEIQE

-359 IQEMPLEMQRQ
+359 IQEMPLEMPSQ
-370 EIGTVEGGELLTSE
+370 ETGTVEGGKLLTSE

-392 MGDEIQEQHFQ
+392 MGGEIQEQQFQ
-403 MSEISM
+403 MNEISM
-409 SEMPLEQGMQ
+409 SEMPLEQGIE

-425 HEMPLEVQS
+425 HEMPLEMQS

-463 QVQQLQMSESSM
+463 QVQQLQVSETSM

-480 EMNAQEIQMQEM
+480 EMNAQEIRMQEM

-503 VEGAEFQNGEI
+503 VEGTEFQNGEI
-514 SVQEVGFV
+514 S
-522 DGGEIQEQ
+522 
-530 QLQMSETSMSEMPFE
+530 
-545 MNVQGVRMQEMTT
+545 
-558 QEMPLGMQLQEIGT
+558 
-572 VEGGELT
+572 
-579 SEVTVQEVGFVEGGE
+579 VQEVGFVEGGE
-594 IQEQQLQ
+594 IQEQQLLMSETSMSEMPLEMNVLGVQMQGMTTQEMPLGMQLQEIFTVEGGELTSEVSVQEVGFVEGGEIQEQQFQ
-601 ISETSMSQMSLEMN
+601 ISETSMYQMPLEMN

-625 IQQIPLEMQSQEIS
+625 IQEMPLEMQSQEIS
-639 IVEGADIQ
+639 IVEGADFQ

-667 QFQISETSMSQM
+667 QFQISQNSMSQM
-679 SLEMNGQ
+679 
-686 GIQMKELTIQQIP
+686 P
-699 LEMQSQE
+699 LEMKEQGVQMQEMPLEMKSQE
-706 ISIVEG
+706 IAIAEG
-712 ADIQS
+712 AEFQN

-734 EQQFQISENSMS
+734 EQQ
-746 QMPIELKEQGAQM
+746 
-759 QELRMQEMPLEMNSQ
+759 
-774 GIAIAEGAEF
+774 
-784 QNGETSV
+784 
-791 HEVAFVEGGEIQEQ
+791 
-805 QLQMSETSM
+805 LQMTETSM

-821 TGQVMQMQE
+821 TGQVMQIQE

-843 EGGEIQNSEILN
+843 EVGEI
-855 QEVESVEGGKVQ
+855 Q
-867 EQQEIPLEVKIQEIR
+867 EQQEMPLEVKSQEIR
-882 VSEGD
+882 MSEGDTGYD
-887 TGQTDGLEIA
+887 TGQTDGLETV
-897 EITYQEMPFD
+897 EITYQEIPFE
-907 SQETQMQEMCIQKT
+907 SKETQMQEISIQKT
-921 TEELPIQDTSIKQT
+921 TEELPIQDTSLQQT
-935 RVQEISVHEM
+935 GVQEISVHEK
-945 SAREIPAH
+945 SAQKIPAH
-953 EMTIQEMVMQEMP
+953 EMTIQEMAMQETP
-966 LKTDETNILKEEK
+966 LRTDETNILKEEK
-979 MHEIATET
+979 MHEIDTDT

-994 KEKGGDQ
+994 KEKSGDQ
-1001 AEKIGVKQFQAAEM
+1001 AEKIGVEPFQAAEM
-1015 DIKEMPLEEKIQNI
+1015 DIKEMPLEEKTQNF
-1029 TSNKEQSSVAEKPLQ
+1029 TSPKEQSSVAEKPLQ
-1044 EMPLDINQQ
+1044 EVPLDINQQ
-1053 HMQEMSSQEML
+1053 HMQEMSPQEML
-1064 LESQHEALYIST
+1064 LESQHEGLHISS

-1082 EIPLGSTSQKLP
+1082 EIPLGNICQELP

-1109 VRKKVETTNK
+1109 ARKKVETTNK
-1119 TSETIPLEDPKEDE
+1119 TSATIPLEDPREDE

-1146 IVTQGI
+1146 IVTHGI

-1164 ERISRLEKDNEY
+1164 ERISRLEKDKEY
-1176 LQGRYEELRQEKET
+1176 LQERYEELRQEKET

-1200 TRDEHHHCCNIVKDY
+1200 TRDEHHHCCNIIKDY

-1228 MSQDRTDGR
+1228 MSQDPTDGR

-1259 TTADYEYYKSKC
+1259 TTSDYEYYKSKC

-1303 DEKTYLEERYQ
+1303 DEKAYLEERYQ
-1314 EMLDNIQR
+1314 EMLDNIER
-1322 FDETIRSLRR
+1322 FDETVRSLRR

-1358 MALEQKG
+1358 VALEQKG

-1370 AEYKRSIEALEK
+1370 AEYKRSIEVLEK

-1454 EITHL
+1454 EITRL

-1472 NVRLLEERDDEI
+1472 NVRLLEEKDDEI
-1484 TSIKKRHSEEIQGMQ
+1484 TSIKKRHSEEMQGMQ

-1527 EDRKRLKE
+1527 EDRKRLRE
-1535 DLRTS
+1535 DLRAS

-1566 EERQSKMRLA
+1566 EERQSKIRLA

-1597 EDFNHERM
+1597 EDFNRERM

-1628 LQRSLI
+1628 LQRSLM

-1647 YGLISNQGN
+1647 YGLISNHGN

-1670 ASWGNPELQIQLN
+1670 ASWGNTELQIQLN
-1683 NEIRQRESLEIE
+1683 NEIRQRETLEIE

-1722 EDTLYSGKNKQS
+1722 EDTLYSGKNKQP

-1751 GNRQRE
+1751 DNRQRE
-1757 LQSEIEELQEKIDD
+1757 LQSEIEELLEKIDD

-1810 TREVDHL
+1810 TREVDDL
-1817 SHTLDEVERRNRKLS
+1817 SRTLDKVERRNRKLS

-1853 MRLARNFE
+1853 MRLARSFE

-1917 SLLNDSHPYTLL
+1917 SLLNDTHSYTLS

-1934 QSVNTYSDNLKLEVK
+1934 QSVNTYSDNLKREVK

-1969 EIQKERMSEEFK
+1969 EIQKQRMSEEFK

-1997 LKRRLRDSESNIR
+1997 LKRRLRDSESKIR

-2015 TYQDQGEEGSPG
+2015 TYQDQREEGSPG
-2027 RRSPIGRGLEAID
+2027 RRSPIGQGLKAIN

-2052 GDSERTIQEMRR
+2052 GDSEHTIQEMRR

-2099 RQMDDELD
+2099 RKMDDELD

-2115 EVDYLNEKLCK
+2115 EVDHLNEKLSK
-2126 ERAECEEKLR
+2126 ERAEYEEKLR
-2136 TNRKIPNSK
+2136 TNRNIPNTK

-2152 RQYSLEE
+2152 SQYSLEE
-2159 EKDGRGEQNLKEE
+2159 EKDGRGEQSLKEE
-2172 LEKQISVITSKFEK
+2172 LEKQISEITSKFEK

-2191 QNDKRKLMET
+2191 QNDKLKLMET

-2214 YKRESKNCYKLEI
+2214 YKRESKNCYKQEI
-2227 EKLSRIHEVEKL
+2227 EKLSRIHEVEKI

-2252 TSRIKMDFEE
+2252 TSRIKMDFKE
-2262 RLSLERKKLQSIID
+2262 RLSLEGKKLQSIID
-2276 DLRRKLSV
+2276 DLRRKVSV

-2299 KARWDEEKAATER
+2299 KVRWDEEKAATER
-2312 ILIQIQSREE
+2312 ILNQSREE
-2322 LKITLEREYR
+2322 LKITLEHEYR

-2361 GIQKQLVNN
+2361 EIQKKLVNN
-2370 EFSGN
+2370 GLSGN

-2429 ATLENEKQELEDDLE
+2429 ATLENEKQELEEDLE

-2482 SKLVSLDTFIPYY
+2482 SKMVSLNTFIPYL

>member
-9 SEEGQILEGQIEIQN
+9 SEGGQILEGQIEIQN
-24 EGYFQMTTDA
+24 EGYIQMTSDA
-34 MAANMDPQIQY
+34 MAANMDPQVQY

-53 VEMNGQEMLIMQNEV
+53 VEMNGQEMLIIQTEV
-68 NGEEQLNT
+68 NGKEQLNI

-122 ENSGQIVEGG
+122 ENSGQIVDGG
-132 FEMQGTS
+132 FEIQGTS
-139 MEGDGMIMQGVSVDQ
+139 MEGDGMIIQGVAVDQ
-154 IQMQQMSMQGEGITY
+154 IQTQQMSMQGEGITY
-169 LGGGVV
+169 LRGGVV

-186 AGEMSLDMNGQQ
+186 AGEMSLDINGQQ

-216 GVIEGEQLQGT
+216 GVIEGEQPQGT
-227 EMSMGEQVQME
+227 EMMGEQVQME

-260 ENAIVE
+260 ENAVVE
-266 GGGIQEEQFQMSN
+266 GGGIQEEQFQISN

-292 EVQMQEM
+292 EIQMQEM

-310 GKGAEFQTSEIS
+310 GEGAEFQTSEIS
-322 VQESGFVEGGEIQE
+322 VQESRFLEGGEIQE

-359 IQEMPLEMQRQ
+359 IQEMPLEMPSQ
-370 EIGTVEGGELLTSE
+370 ETGTVEGGKLLTSE

-392 MGDEIQEQHFQ
+392 MGGEIQEQQFQ
-403 MSEISM
+403 MNEISM
-409 SEMPLEQGMQ
+409 SEMPLEQGIE

-425 HEMPLEVQS
+425 HEMPLEMQS
-434 QEVGTVEGGALQTS
+434 QEVGTVEGRALQTS

-463 QVQQLQMSESSM
+463 QVQQLQVSETSM

-503 VEGAEFQNGEI
+503 VQGTEFQNGEI

-522 DGGEIQEQ
+522 EGGEIQEQ
-530 QLQMSETSMSEMPFE
+530 QLQMSETSMSEMPLE
-545 MNVQGVRMQEMTT
+545 MNVLGVQMQGMTT
-558 QEMPLGMQLQEIGT
+558 QEMPLGMQLQEICN

-579 SEVTVQEVGFVEGGE
+579 SEVSVQEVGFVEGGE
-594 IQEQQLQ
+594 IQEQQFQ
-601 ISETSMSQMSLEMN
+601 ISETSMYQMPLEMN
-615 GQGIQ
+615 RQGIQ

-625 IQQIPLEMQSQEIS
+625 IQEMPLEMQSQEIS
-639 IVEGADIQ
+639 IVEGADFQ

-667 QFQISETSMSQM
+667 QFQISQNSMSQM
-679 SLEMNGQ
+679 
-686 GIQMKELTIQQIP
+686 P
-699 LEMQSQE
+699 LEMKEQGVQMQELRMQEMPLEMKSQE
-706 ISIVEG
+706 ITIAEG
-712 ADIQS
+712 AEFQN

-734 EQQFQISENSMS
+734 EQQ
-746 QMPIELKEQGAQM
+746 
-759 QELRMQEMPLEMNSQ
+759 
-774 GIAIAEGAEF
+774 
-784 QNGETSV
+784 
-791 HEVAFVEGGEIQEQ
+791 
-805 QLQMSETSM
+805 LQMTENSM

-821 TGQVMQMQE
+821 TGQVMQIQE

-843 EGGEIQNSEILN
+843 EVREI
-855 QEVESVEGGKVQ
+855 Q
-867 EQQEIPLEVKIQEIR
+867 EQQEMPLEVKSQEIR
-882 VSEGD
+882 MSEGDTRND
-887 TGQTDGLEIA
+887 TGQTDGLETV
-897 EITYQEMPFD
+897 EITYQEIPFD
-907 SQETQMQEMCIQKT
+907 SKETQMQEISIQKT
-921 TEELPIQDTSIKQT
+921 TEELPIQDTSLQQT
-935 RVQEISVHEM
+935 GMQEISVHEM
-945 SAREIPAH
+945 STQKIPAH
-953 EMTIQEMVMQEMP
+953 EMTIQELAMQETP
-966 LKTDETNILKEEK
+966 LRTDETNILKEEK
-979 MHEIATET
+979 MHEIDTDT

-994 KEKGGDQ
+994 KEKSGDQ
-1001 AEKIGVKQFQAAEM
+1001 AEKIGVEPFQAAEM
-1015 DIKEMPLEEKIQNI
+1015 DIKEMPLEEKTQNF
-1029 TSNKEQSSVAEKPLQ
+1029 TSPKEQSSVAEKPLQ
-1044 EMPLDINQQ
+1044 EVPLDINQQ
-1053 HMQEMSSQEML
+1053 HMQEMSPQEML
-1064 LESQHEALYIST
+1064 LESQHEALHISS

-1082 EIPLGSTSQKLP
+1082 EIPLGNICQELP
-1094 ISKKASQ
+1094 MSKKASQ

-1109 VRKKVETTNK
+1109 ARKKVETTNK
-1119 TSETIPLEDPKEDE
+1119 TSATIPLEDPKEDE

-1146 IVTQGI
+1146 IVTHGI

-1164 ERISRLEKDNEY
+1164 ERISRLEKDKEY
-1176 LQGRYEELRQEKET
+1176 LQERYEELRQEKET

-1228 MSQDRTDGR
+1228 MSQDPTDGR

-1259 TTADYEYYKSKC
+1259 TNSDYEYYKSKC

-1303 DEKTYLEERYQ
+1303 DEKAYLEERYQ

-1332 DNERLQKN
+1332 DNEHLQKN

-1358 MALEQKG
+1358 VALEQKG

-1435 RTNKHQQERIEEIR
+1435 RTNKHQQDRIEEIR

-1454 EITHL
+1454 EITRL

-1472 NVRLLEERDDEI
+1472 NVRLLEEKDDEI
-1484 TSIKKRHSEEIQGMQ
+1484 TSIKKRHSEEMQGMQ

-1527 EDRKRLKE
+1527 EDRKRLRE
-1535 DLRTS
+1535 DLRAS

-1566 EERQSKMRLA
+1566 EERQSKIRLA

-1597 EDFNHERM
+1597 EDFNRERM

-1628 LQRSLI
+1628 LQRSLM

-1647 YGLISNQGN
+1647 YGLISKHGN

-1670 ASWGNPELQIQLN
+1670 ASWGNTELQIQLN
-1683 NEIRQRESLEIE
+1683 NEIRQRETLEIE

-1722 EDTLYSGKNKQS
+1722 EDTLYSGKNKQP
-1734 HLTQNNTT
+1734 HVTQNNTT

-1751 GNRQRE
+1751 DNRQRE
-1757 LQSEIEELQEKIDD
+1757 LQSEIGELQEKIDD

-1817 SHTLDEVERRNRKLS
+1817 SRTLDEVERRNRKLS

-1840 KIQDIEESFRQEK
+1840 KIQDIEESFKQEK
-1853 MRLARNFE
+1853 MRLTRSFE

-1893 EKILQLEEKMPPN
+1893 EKILQMEGKMPPN

-1917 SLLNDSHPYTLL
+1917 SLLNDSHSYTLL
-1929 GKERS
+1929 GNERS

-1969 EIQKERMSEEFK
+1969 EIQKQRMSEEFK

-1997 LKRRLRDSESNIR
+1997 LKRRLRDSESKIR

-2015 TYQDQGEEGSPG
+2015 TYQDQGQEGSPG
-2027 RRSPIGRGLEAID
+2027 RRSPIGQGLKAID

-2052 GDSERTIQEMRR
+2052 GDSEHTIQEMRR

-2085 DEVREVKEKLTRYR
+2085 DEVREGKEKLTRYR
-2099 RQMDDELD
+2099 RKMDDELD

-2115 EVDYLNEKLCK
+2115 EVDYLNEKLSK
-2126 ERAECEEKLR
+2126 ERAEYEEKLR
-2136 TNRKIPNSK
+2136 TNRNIPNTK

-2152 RQYSLEE
+2152 SQYSLEE
-2159 EKDGRGEQNLKEE
+2159 EKDGRGEQSLKEE
-2172 LEKQISVITSKFEK
+2172 LEKQISEITSKFEK

-2191 QNDKRKLMET
+2191 QNDKLKLMET

-2214 YKRESKNCYKLEI
+2214 YKRESKNCYKQEI
-2227 EKLSRIHEVEKL
+2227 EKLSRIHEVEKI
-2239 TILQRAS
+2239 TILQRAC

-2252 TSRIKMDFEE
+2252 SSRIKMDFEE
-2262 RLSLERKKLQSIID
+2262 RLSLEGKKLQSIID
-2276 DLRRKLSV
+2276 DLRRKVSV

-2299 KARWDEEKAATER
+2299 KVRWDEEKTATER
-2312 ILIQIQSREE
+2312 ILNQSREE
-2322 LKITLEREYR
+2322 LKITLEHEYR

-2361 GIQKQLVNN
+2361 EIQKKLVNN
-2370 EFSGN
+2370 GLSGN
-2375 CKLNSEQLARS
+2375 CKLNSDQLARS

-2429 ATLENEKQELEDDLE
+2429 ATLENEKQELEEDLE
-2444 RMQSDMR
+2444 RRHSDMR

-2482 SKLVSLDTFIPYY
+2482 SKMVSLNTFIPYH

>member
-1 MTSQEISF
+1 MTSHEISF
-9 SEEGQILEGQIEIQN
+9 SEGGQILEGQIEIQN
-24 EGYFQMTTDA
+24 EGYIQMTSDA
-34 MAANMDPQIQY
+34 MAVNMDRQVQY

-53 VEMNGQEMLIMQNEV
+53 VEMNGQEMLIMQTEV
-68 NGEEQLNT
+68 NGKEQLNI

-110 GQIGQGQQLIIG
+110 GQIGQRQQLIIG
-122 ENSGQIVEGG
+122 ENSCQIVEGG

-139 MEGDGMIMQGVSVDQ
+139 TEGDGMIIQGLAVDQ

-186 AGEMSLDMNGQQ
+186 AGEMSLDINGQR

-227 EMSMGEQVQME
+227 EMMEEQVQME

-292 EVQMQEM
+292 EIQMQEM

-310 GKGAEFQTSEIS
+310 GEGAEFQTSEIS
-322 VQESGFVEGGEIQE
+322 VQESRFLEGGEIQE

-359 IQEMPLEMQRQ
+359 IQEMPLEMPSQ
-370 EIGTVEGGELLTSE
+370 ETGTVEGGKLLTSE

-392 MGDEIQEQHFQ
+392 MGGEIQEQQFQ
-403 MSEISM
+403 MNEISM
-409 SEMPLEQGMQ
+409 SEMPLEQGIQ
-419 MQEMTM
+419 MQEMTI
-425 HEMPLEVQS
+425 HEMPLEMQS

-463 QVQQLQMSESSM
+463 QVQQLQVSETSM

-480 EMNAQEIQMQEM
+480 EMNAEEIQMQEM

-503 VEGAEFQNGEI
+503 VQGTEFQNGEI
-514 SVQEVGFV
+514 SVQEVG
-522 DGGEIQEQ
+522 
-530 QLQMSETSMSEMPFE
+530 
-545 MNVQGVRMQEMTT
+545 
-558 QEMPLGMQLQEIGT
+558 
-572 VEGGELT
+572 
-579 SEVTVQEVGFVEGGE
+579 
-594 IQEQQLQ
+594 
-601 ISETSMSQMSLEMN
+601 
-615 GQGIQ
+615 
-620 MKELT
+620 
-625 IQQIPLEMQSQEIS
+625 
-639 IVEGADIQ
+639 
-647 SGEISVQEVGF
+647 
-658 VEGGEIQEQ
+658 
-667 QFQISETSMSQM
+667 
-679 SLEMNGQ
+679 
-686 GIQMKELTIQQIP
+686 
-699 LEMQSQE
+699 
-706 ISIVEG
+706 
-712 ADIQS
+712 
-717 GEISVQEVGFVE
+717 
-729 GGEIQ
+729 
-734 EQQFQISENSMS
+734 
-746 QMPIELKEQGAQM
+746 
-759 QELRMQEMPLEMNSQ
+759 
-774 GIAIAEGAEF
+774 
-784 QNGETSV
+784 
-791 HEVAFVEGGEIQEQ
+791 FVEGGEIQEQ

-814 SEMPPKM
+814 SEMPLEMNVLGVQMQGMTTQEMPLGMQLQEICNVEGGELTSEVSVQEVGFVEGGEIQEQQLQMTENSMSEMPPKM
-821 TGQVMQMQE
+821 TGQVMQIQK

-843 EGGEIQNSEILN
+843 EVGEM
-855 QEVESVEGGKVQ
+855 Q
-867 EQQEIPLEVKIQEIR
+867 EQQEMPLVKSQEIR
-882 VSEGD
+882 MSEGDTGYD
-887 TGQTDGLEIA
+887 TGQTDGLETV
-897 EITYQEMPFD
+897 EITYQEIPFD
-907 SQETQMQEMCIQKT
+907 SKETQMQEISIQKT
-921 TEELPIQDTSIKQT
+921 TEELPIQDTSLQQT
-935 RVQEISVHEM
+935 GVQEISVHEM
-945 SAREIPAH
+945 SAQKIPAH
-953 EMTIQEMVMQEMP
+953 EMTIQEMAMQETP
-966 LKTDETNILKEEK
+966 LRTDETNILKEEK
-979 MHEIATET
+979 MHEIDTDT

-994 KEKGGDQ
+994 KEKSGDQ
-1001 AEKIGVKQFQAAEM
+1001 AEKIGVEPFQAAEM
-1015 DIKEMPLEEKIQNI
+1015 DTKEMPLEEKTQNV
-1029 TSNKEQSSVAEKPLQ
+1029 TSPKEQSSVAEKPLQ
-1044 EMPLDINQQ
+1044 EVPLDINQQ
-1053 HMQEMSSQEML
+1053 HMQEMSPQEML
-1064 LESQHEALYIST
+1064 LESQHEALHISS

-1082 EIPLGSTSQKLP
+1082 EIPLGNICQELP
-1094 ISKKASQ
+1094 MSKKASQ

-1109 VRKKVETTNK
+1109 ARKKVETTNK
-1119 TSETIPLEDPKEDE
+1119 TSATIPLEDPKEDE
-1133 LQEQLSSNETKNG
+1133 LQEQLSSNDTRNG
-1146 IVTQGI
+1146 TATRGI

-1164 ERISRLEKDNEY
+1164 ERISRLEKDKEY
-1176 LQGRYEELRQEKET
+1176 LQERYEELRQEKET

-1200 TRDEHHHCCNIVKDY
+1200 TRDEHHHCCNIVRDY

-1228 MSQDRTDGR
+1228 MSQDPTDGR

-1242 HSCLTQSERQ
+1242 DSCLTQSERQ

-1259 TTADYEYYKSKC
+1259 TTSDYEYYKSKC

-1358 MALEQKG
+1358 VALEQKG

-1370 AEYKRSIEALEK
+1370 TEYKRSIEALEK

-1449 KDSSV
+1449 QDSSV
-1454 EITHL
+1454 EITRL
-1459 KENYRKLERSLKE
+1459 KENYRKVERSLKE
-1472 NVRLLEERDDEI
+1472 NVRLLEEKDDEI
-1484 TSIKKRHSEEIQGMQ
+1484 TNIKKRHSEEMQGMQ
-1499 IKLHTEFSASLLS
+1499 IKLHTEFSTSLLS
-1512 KNKIKDLQSKIERLE
+1512 KNKIKDLQSKIERLA
-1527 EDRKRLKE
+1527 EDRKRLRE
-1535 DLRTS
+1535 DLRAS

-1566 EERQSKMRLA
+1566 EERQSKIRLA

-1597 EDFNHERM
+1597 EDFNRERM

-1628 LQRSLI
+1628 LQRSLM

-1647 YGLISNQGN
+1647 YGLISNHGN
-1656 GAHLIGG
+1656 GAHLIDG

-1670 ASWGNPELQIQLN
+1670 ASWGNTELQIQLN
-1683 NEIRQRESLEIE
+1683 NEIRQRETLEIE

-1722 EDTLYSGKNKQS
+1722 EDTLYSGKNKQP

-1742 NTSRERQVN
+1742 YTSRERQVN
-1751 GNRQRE
+1751 DNRQRE
-1757 LQSEIEELQEKIDD
+1757 LQSEIRELQEKIDD

-1817 SHTLDEVERRNRKLS
+1817 SRTLDEVERRNRKLS

-1853 MRLARNFE
+1853 MRLARSFE

-1917 SLLNDSHPYTLL
+1917 SVLNDTHSYTLS
-1929 GKERS
+1929 GNERS
-1934 QSVNTYSDNLKLEVK
+1934 QSVNTYSDNLKREVK

-1969 EIQKERMSEEFK
+1969 EIQKQRMSEEFK

-1997 LKRRLRDSESNIR
+1997 LKRRLRDSESKIR

-2040 GGLVNYRGKETE
+2040 GGLVNYRGRATE
-2052 GDSERTIQEMRR
+2052 GDSEHTIQKMRR

-2126 ERAECEEKLR
+2126 ERAEYEEKLG
-2136 TNRKIPNSK
+2136 TNRNIPNTR

-2152 RQYSLEE
+2152 TQYSLEE
-2159 EKDGRGEQNLKEE
+2159 EKDGRGEQSLKEE

-2201 IHALTREVNDLKC
+2201 IQALTREVNDLKC
-2214 YKRESKNCYKLEI
+2214 YKRESKNCYKQEI
-2227 EKLSRIHEVEKL
+2227 EKLSRIHEVEKI

-2246 RDKEEE
+2246 RDNEEE
-2252 TSRIKMDFEE
+2252 TSRIKMNFEE
-2262 RLSLERKKLQSIID
+2262 RLSSEGKKLQSIID
-2276 DLRRKLSV
+2276 DLRRKISV

-2299 KARWDEEKAATER
+2299 KVRWDEEKAATER
-2312 ILIQIQSREE
+2312 ILNQSREE

-2332 KMLNGE
+2332 KMLKGE

-2361 GIQKQLVNN
+2361 EIQKKLVNN

-2429 ATLENEKQELEDDLE
+2429 ATLENEKQELEEDLE
-2444 RMQSDMR
+2444 RMQNDMR

-2471 LVATKEKNVLV
+2471 LVATKDKNELV
-2482 SKLVSLDTFIPYY
+2482 SKMVSLNTFIPYH

>member
-53 VEMNGQEMLIMQNEV
+53 VEMNGQEMLIMQTEV

-76 QGGTYMQMTSQGIV
+76 QGGTYMQMTSQEIV

-139 MEGDGMIMQGVSVDQ
+139 MEGDGMIMQGVAVDQ

-279 MSMTQMPLELNGQ
+279 MSMTQMSLELNGQ
-292 EVQMQEM
+292 EIQMQEM

-304 SQEIAI
+304 SHEIAI

-359 IQEMPLEMQRQ
+359 IQEMLLEMQSQ

-392 MGDEIQEQHFQ
+392 MGDEIQEQQFQ

-409 SEMPLEQGMQ
+409 SQMPLEQGMQ

-425 HEMPLEVQS
+425 HEMPLEMQS

-475 TEMPL
+475 TEMSL

-522 DGGEIQEQ
+522 EGREIQEQ

-545 MNVQGVRMQEMTT
+545 MNVQGVHVQEMTT

-594 IQEQQLQ
+594 IQEQQ
-601 ISETSMSQMSLEMN
+601 
-615 GQGIQ
+615 
-620 MKELT
+620 
-625 IQQIPLEMQSQEIS
+625 
-639 IVEGADIQ
+639 
-647 SGEISVQEVGF
+647 
-658 VEGGEIQEQ
+658 
-667 QFQISETSMSQM
+667 FQISETSMSQM

-686 GIQMKELTIQQIP
+686 GIQMKELTIQQMP

-746 QMPIELKEQGAQM
+746 QMPIEMKEQGAQM
-759 QELRMQEMPLEMNSQ
+759 QELRMQEIPLEMKSQ
-774 GIAIAEGAEF
+774 EITIAEGAKF

-791 HEVAFVEGGEIQEQ
+791 HEAGFVEGGEIQEE

-855 QEVESVEGGKVQ
+855 QEVELVEGGKIQ
-867 EQQEIPLEVKIQEIR
+867 DQQEIPLEVKSQEIR
-882 VSEGD
+882 MSEGD
-887 TGQTDGLEIA
+887 TGQTDGLKIA

-945 SAREIPAH
+945 SAREIPAQ
-953 EMTIQEMVMQEMP
+953 EMTIQEMVMKETP

-979 MHEIATET
+979 MHEIAAET

-994 KEKGGDQ
+994 KEKSGDE
-1001 AEKIGVKQFQAAEM
+1001 AEKKGVKQFQAAEM
-1015 DIKEMPLEEKIQNI
+1015 DIKEMPLEEKTQNI

-1094 ISKKASQ
+1094 ISKKTSQ

-1133 LQEQLSSNETKNG
+1133 LQEQLSSTETKNG
-1146 IVTQGI
+1146 IVTHGI

-1200 TRDEHHHCCNIVKDY
+1200 TRDEHHHSCNIVKDY

-1332 DNERLQKN
+1332 DNERLQNN

-1472 NVRLLEERDDEI
+1472 NVRLLEEKDDEI
-1484 TSIKKRHSEEIQGMQ
+1484 TSIKKRHSEEMQGMQ

-1527 EDRKRLKE
+1527 EDRKRLRE
-1535 DLRTS
+1535 DLRAS
-1540 SVNTKHR
+1540 SVNAKHR

-1556 DIEFIHQRYE
+1556 GIEFIHQRYE
-1566 EERQSKMRLA
+1566 EERQSKIRLA

-1597 EDFNHERM
+1597 EDFNRERM

-1628 LQRSLI
+1628 LQKSLI

-1670 ASWGNPELQIQLN
+1670 ASRGNTELQIQLN
-1683 NEIRQRESLEIE
+1683 NEIRQRETLEIE

-1716 RENRHN
+1716 RENLHN
-1722 EDTLYSGKNKQS
+1722 EDTLYSGKNKQT

-1751 GNRQRE
+1751 DNRQKE

-1771 LKKEVKRNK
+1771 LKKELKRNK
-1780 DLKRKNEELEEE
+1780 DVKRKNEELEEE

-1804 AAQRNL
+1804 GAQRNL

-1832 DETERFMK
+1832 DQTERFMK

-1853 MRLARNFE
+1853 MRLARSFE

-1917 SLLNDSHPYTLL
+1917 SLLNDSHSYTLL

-1969 EIQKERMSEEFK
+1969 EIQKQRMSEEFK

-1991 QKEKEG
+1991 QKEKDG
-1997 LKRRLRDSESNIR
+1997 LKRRLRDSESKIR

-2040 GGLVNYRGKETE
+2040 GGLVNYRGKATE
-2052 GDSERTIQEMRR
+2052 GDSEHTIQEMRR

-2115 EVDYLNEKLCK
+2115 EVDYLNEKLSK
-2126 ERAECEEKLR
+2126 ERAESEEKLR
-2136 TNRKIPNSK
+2136 TNRNIPNSK

-2152 RQYSLEE
+2152 RTYSLEE
-2159 EKDGRGEQNLKEE
+2159 EKDGRGEQSLKEE

-2214 YKRESKNCYKLEI
+2214 YKRESKHCYKQEI

-2252 TSRIKMDFEE
+2252 TLRIKMDFEE
-2262 RLSLERKKLQSIID
+2262 RSSLERKKLQSIID
-2276 DLRRKLSV
+2276 DLRRKVSV

-2299 KARWDEEKAATER
+2299 KVRWDEEKAATER
-2312 ILIQIQSREE
+2312 ILNQSREE

-2361 GIQKQLVNN
+2361 EIQKKLVNN

-2405 PMEDKIKGLQREVSK
+2405 PMEDKIKGLQQEVSK

-2429 ATLENEKQELEDDLE
+2429 ATLENEKQDLEEDLE

-2482 SKLVSLDTFIPYY
+2482 SKMVSLNTFIPYH

>member
-9 SEEGQILEGQIEIQN
+9 SEGGQILEGQIEIQN
-24 EGYFQMTTDA
+24 EGYIQMTSDA
-34 MAANMDPQIQY
+34 MAANMDPQVQY

-53 VEMNGQEMLIMQNEV
+53 VEMNGQEMLIIQTEV
-68 NGEEQLNT
+68 NGKEQLNI

-122 ENSGQIVEGG
+122 ENSGQIVDGG
-132 FEMQGTS
+132 FEIQGTS
-139 MEGDGMIMQGVSVDQ
+139 MEGDGMIIQGVAVDQ
-154 IQMQQMSMQGEGITY
+154 IQTQQMSMQGEGITY

-186 AGEMSLDMNGQQ
+186 AGEMSLDINGQQ

-216 GVIEGEQLQGT
+216 GVIEGEQPQGT
-227 EMSMGEQVQME
+227 EMMGEQVQME

-260 ENAIVE
+260 ENAVVE
-266 GGGIQEEQFQMSN
+266 GGGIQEEQFQISN

-292 EVQMQEM
+292 EIQMQEM

-310 GKGAEFQTSEIS
+310 GEGAEFQTSEIS
-322 VQESGFVEGGEIQE
+322 VQESRFLEGGEIQE

-359 IQEMPLEMQRQ
+359 IQEMPLETPSQ
-370 EIGTVEGGELLTSE
+370 ETGTVEGGKLLTSE

-392 MGDEIQEQHFQ
+392 MGGEIQEQQFQ
-403 MSEISM
+403 MNEISM
-409 SEMPLEQGMQ
+409 SEMPLEQGIE

-425 HEMPLEVQS
+425 HEMPLEMQS
-434 QEVGTVEGGALQTS
+434 QEVGTVEGRALQTS

-463 QVQQLQMSESSM
+463 QVQQLQVSETSM

-503 VEGAEFQNGEI
+503 VQGTEFQNGEI

-522 DGGEIQEQ
+522 EGGEIQEQ
-530 QLQMSETSMSEMPFE
+530 QLQMSETSMSEMPLE
-545 MNVQGVRMQEMTT
+545 MNVLGVQMQGMTT
-558 QEMPLGMQLQEIGT
+558 QEMPLGMQLQEICN

-579 SEVTVQEVGFVEGGE
+579 SEVSVQEVGFVEGGE
-594 IQEQQLQ
+594 IQEQQFQ
-601 ISETSMSQMSLEMN
+601 ISETSMYQMPLEMN
-615 GQGIQ
+615 RQGIQ

-625 IQQIPLEMQSQEIS
+625 IQEMPLEMQSQEIS
-639 IVEGADIQ
+639 IVEGADFQ

-667 QFQISETSMSQM
+667 QFQISQNSMSQM
-679 SLEMNGQ
+679 
-686 GIQMKELTIQQIP
+686 P
-699 LEMQSQE
+699 LEMKEQGVQMQELRMQEMPLEMKSQE
-706 ISIVEG
+706 ITIAEG
-712 ADIQS
+712 AEFQN

-734 EQQFQISENSMS
+734 EQQ
-746 QMPIELKEQGAQM
+746 
-759 QELRMQEMPLEMNSQ
+759 
-774 GIAIAEGAEF
+774 
-784 QNGETSV
+784 
-791 HEVAFVEGGEIQEQ
+791 
-805 QLQMSETSM
+805 LQMTENSM

-821 TGQVMQMQE
+821 TGQVMQIQE

-843 EGGEIQNSEILN
+843 EVREI
-855 QEVESVEGGKVQ
+855 Q
-867 EQQEIPLEVKIQEIR
+867 EQQEMPLEVKSQEIR
-882 VSEGD
+882 MSEGDTGND
-887 TGQTDGLEIA
+887 TGQTDGLETV
-897 EITYQEMPFD
+897 EITYQEIPFD
-907 SQETQMQEMCIQKT
+907 SKETQMQEISIQKT
-921 TEELPIQDTSIKQT
+921 TEELPIQDTSLQQT
-935 RVQEISVHEM
+935 GMQEISVHEM
-945 SAREIPAH
+945 STQKIPAH
-953 EMTIQEMVMQEMP
+953 EMTIQELAMQETP
-966 LKTDETNILKEEK
+966 LRTDETNILKEEK
-979 MHEIATET
+979 MHEIDTDT

-994 KEKGGDQ
+994 KEKSGDQ
-1001 AEKIGVKQFQAAEM
+1001 AEKIGVEPFQAAEM
-1015 DIKEMPLEEKIQNI
+1015 DIKEMPLEEKTQNF
-1029 TSNKEQSSVAEKPLQ
+1029 TSPKEQSSVAEKPLQ
-1044 EMPLDINQQ
+1044 EVPLDINQQ
-1053 HMQEMSSQEML
+1053 HMQEMSPQEML
-1064 LESQHEALYIST
+1064 LESQHEALHISS

-1082 EIPLGSTSQKLP
+1082 EIPLGNICQELP
-1094 ISKKASQ
+1094 MSKKASQ

-1109 VRKKVETTNK
+1109 ARKKVETTNK
-1119 TSETIPLEDPKEDE
+1119 TSATIPLEDPKEDE

-1146 IVTQGI
+1146 IVTHGI

-1164 ERISRLEKDNEY
+1164 ERISRLEKDKEY
-1176 LQGRYEELRQEKET
+1176 LQERYEELRQEKET

-1228 MSQDRTDGR
+1228 MSQDPTDGR

-1259 TTADYEYYKSKC
+1259 TNSDYEYYKSKC

-1303 DEKTYLEERYQ
+1303 DEKAYLEERYQ

-1332 DNERLQKN
+1332 DNEHLQKN

-1358 MALEQKG
+1358 VALEQKG

-1435 RTNKHQQERIEEIR
+1435 RTNKHQQDRIEEIR

-1454 EITHL
+1454 EITRL

-1472 NVRLLEERDDEI
+1472 NVRLLEEKDDEI
-1484 TSIKKRHSEEIQGMQ
+1484 TSIKKRHSEEMQGMQ

-1527 EDRKRLKE
+1527 EDRKRLRE
-1535 DLRTS
+1535 DLRAS

-1566 EERQSKMRLA
+1566 EERQSKIRLA

-1588 LKERNQRLQ
+1588 LKERNRRLQ
-1597 EDFNHERM
+1597 EDFNRERM

-1628 LQRSLI
+1628 LQRSLM

-1647 YGLISNQGN
+1647 YGLISKHGN

-1670 ASWGNPELQIQLN
+1670 ASWGNTELQIQLN
-1683 NEIRQRESLEIE
+1683 NEIRQRETLEIE

-1722 EDTLYSGKNKQS
+1722 EDTLYSGKNKQP
-1734 HLTQNNTT
+1734 HVTQNNTT

-1751 GNRQRE
+1751 DNRQRE
-1757 LQSEIEELQEKIDD
+1757 LQSEIGELQEKIDD

-1817 SHTLDEVERRNRKLS
+1817 SRTLDEVERRNRKLS

-1840 KIQDIEESFRQEK
+1840 KIQDIEESFKQEK
-1853 MRLARNFE
+1853 MRLTRSFE

-1893 EKILQLEEKMPPN
+1893 EKILQMEGKMPPN

-1917 SLLNDSHPYTLL
+1917 SLLNDSHSYTLL
-1929 GKERS
+1929 GNERS

-1969 EIQKERMSEEFK
+1969 EIQKQRMSEEFK

-1997 LKRRLRDSESNIR
+1997 LKRRLRDSESKIR

-2015 TYQDQGEEGSPG
+2015 TYQDQGQEGSPG
-2027 RRSPIGRGLEAID
+2027 RRSPIGQGLKAID

-2052 GDSERTIQEMRR
+2052 GDSEHTIQEMRR

-2085 DEVREVKEKLTRYR
+2085 DEVREGKEKLTRYR
-2099 RQMDDELD
+2099 RRMDDELD

-2115 EVDYLNEKLCK
+2115 EVDYLNEKLSK
-2126 ERAECEEKLR
+2126 ERAEYEEKLR
-2136 TNRKIPNSK
+2136 TNRNIPNTK

-2152 RQYSLEE
+2152 SQYSLEE
-2159 EKDGRGEQNLKEE
+2159 EKDGRGEQSLKEE
-2172 LEKQISVITSKFEK
+2172 LEKQISEITSKFEK

-2191 QNDKRKLMET
+2191 QNDKLKLMET

-2214 YKRESKNCYKLEI
+2214 YKRESKNCYKQEI
-2227 EKLSRIHEVEKL
+2227 EKLSRIHEVGKI
-2239 TILQRAS
+2239 TILQRAC

-2252 TSRIKMDFEE
+2252 SSRIKMAFEE
-2262 RLSLERKKLQSIID
+2262 RLSLEGKKLQSIID
-2276 DLRRKLSV
+2276 DLRRKVSV

-2299 KARWDEEKAATER
+2299 KVRWDEEKTATER
-2312 ILIQIQSREE
+2312 ILNQSREE
-2322 LKITLEREYR
+2322 LKITLEHEYR

-2361 GIQKQLVNN
+2361 EIQKKLVNN
-2370 EFSGN
+2370 GLSGN
-2375 CKLNSEQLARS
+2375 CKLNSDQLARS

-2429 ATLENEKQELEDDLE
+2429 ATLENEKQELEEDLE
-2444 RMQSDMR
+2444 RMHSDMR

-2482 SKLVSLDTFIPYY
+2482 SKMVSLNTFIPYH

>member
-9 SEEGQILEGQIEIQN
+9 SEGGQILEGQIEIQN
-24 EGYFQMTTDA
+24 EGYIQMTSDA
-34 MAANMDPQIQY
+34 MAVNMDPQVQY

-53 VEMNGQEMLIMQNEV
+53 VEMNGQEMLIMQTEV
-68 NGEEQLNT
+68 NGKEQLNI

-122 ENSGQIVEGG
+122 ENSGQIVDGG
-132 FEMQGTS
+132 FEIQGTS
-139 MEGDGMIMQGVSVDQ
+139 MEGDGMIIQGVAVDQ
-154 IQMQQMSMQGEGITY
+154 IQTQQMSMQGEGITY

-186 AGEMSLDMNGQQ
+186 AGEMSLDINGQQ

-216 GVIEGEQLQGT
+216 GVIEGEQPQGT
-227 EMSMGEQVQME
+227 EMMGEQVQME

-266 GGGIQEEQFQMSN
+266 GGGIQEEQFQISN

-292 EVQMQEM
+292 EIQMQEM

-310 GKGAEFQTSEIS
+310 GEGAEFQTSEIS
-322 VQESGFVEGGEIQE
+322 VQESRVLEGGEIQE

-359 IQEMPLEMQRQ
+359 IQEMPLEMPSQ
-370 EIGTVEGGELLTSE
+370 ETGTVEGGKLLTSE

-392 MGDEIQEQHFQ
+392 MGGEIQEQQFQ
-403 MSEISM
+403 MNEISM
-409 SEMPLEQGMQ
+409 SEMPLEQGIE

-425 HEMPLEVQS
+425 HEMPLEMQS
-434 QEVGTVEGGALQTS
+434 QEVGTVEGRALQTS
-448 EMSVQEVGFIEGGEI
+448 EMSVQEVGFIEGREI
-463 QVQQLQMSESSM
+463 QVQQLQVSETSM

-480 EMNAQEIQMQEM
+480 EMNAEEIQMQEM

-503 VEGAEFQNGEI
+503 VQGTEFQNGEI

-522 DGGEIQEQ
+522 EGGEIQEQ
-530 QLQMSETSMSEMPFE
+530 QLQMSETSMSEMPLE
-545 MNVQGVRMQEMTT
+545 MNVLGVQMQGMTT
-558 QEMPLGMQLQEIGT
+558 QEMPLGMQLQEICN

-579 SEVTVQEVGFVEGGE
+579 SEVSVQEVGFVEGGE
-594 IQEQQLQ
+594 IQEQQFQ
-601 ISETSMSQMSLEMN
+601 ISETSMYQMPLEMN

-625 IQQIPLEMQSQEIS
+625 IQEMPLEMQSQEIS
-639 IVEGADIQ
+639 IVEGADFQ

-667 QFQISETSMSQM
+667 QFQISQNSMSQM
-679 SLEMNGQ
+679 
-686 GIQMKELTIQQIP
+686 P
-699 LEMQSQE
+699 LEMKEQGVQMQELRMQEMPLEMKSQE
-706 ISIVEG
+706 IAIAEG
-712 ADIQS
+712 AEFQN

-734 EQQFQISENSMS
+734 EQQ
-746 QMPIELKEQGAQM
+746 
-759 QELRMQEMPLEMNSQ
+759 
-774 GIAIAEGAEF
+774 
-784 QNGETSV
+784 
-791 HEVAFVEGGEIQEQ
+791 
-805 QLQMSETSM
+805 LQMTENSM

-821 TGQVMQMQE
+821 TGQVLQIQK
-830 MPLEMQ
+830 MPLEMP

-843 EGGEIQNSEILN
+843 EVGEM
-855 QEVESVEGGKVQ
+855 Q
-867 EQQEIPLEVKIQEIR
+867 EQQEMPLVKSQEIR
-882 VSEGD
+882 MSEGDTGYD
-887 TGQTDGLEIA
+887 TGQTDGLETV
-897 EITYQEMPFD
+897 EITYQEIPFD
-907 SQETQMQEMCIQKT
+907 SKETQMQEISIQKT
-921 TEELPIQDTSIKQT
+921 TEELPIQDTSLQQT
-935 RVQEISVHEM
+935 GVQEISVHEM
-945 SAREIPAH
+945 SAQKIPAH
-953 EMTIQEMVMQEMP
+953 EMTIQEMAMQETP
-966 LKTDETNILKEEK
+966 LRTDDTNILKEEK
-979 MHEIATET
+979 MHEIDTDM

-994 KEKGGDQ
+994 KEKSGDQ
-1001 AEKIGVKQFQAAEM
+1001 AEKIGVEPFQAAEM
-1015 DIKEMPLEEKIQNI
+1015 DIKEMPLEEKTQNV
-1029 TSNKEQSSVAEKPLQ
+1029 TSPKEQSSVAEKPLQ
-1044 EMPLDINQQ
+1044 EVPLDINQQ
-1053 HMQEMSSQEML
+1053 HMQEMSPQEML
-1064 LESQHEALYIST
+1064 LESQHEALHISS

-1082 EIPLGSTSQKLP
+1082 EIPLGNICQELP
-1094 ISKKASQ
+1094 MSKKASQ

-1109 VRKKVETTNK
+1109 ARKKVETTNK
-1119 TSETIPLEDPKEDE
+1119 TSATIPLEDPKEDE

-1146 IVTQGI
+1146 IVTHGI

-1164 ERISRLEKDNEY
+1164 ERISRLEKDKEY
-1176 LQGRYEELRQEKET
+1176 LQERYEELRQEKET

-1200 TRDEHHHCCNIVKDY
+1200 TRDEHHHCCNIVRDY

-1228 MSQDRTDGR
+1228 MSQDPTDGR

-1259 TTADYEYYKSKC
+1259 TTSDYEYYKSKC

-1303 DEKTYLEERYQ
+1303 DEKAYLEERYQ

-1332 DNERLQKN
+1332 DNEHLQKN

-1358 MALEQKG
+1358 VALEQKG

-1454 EITHL
+1454 EITRL

-1472 NVRLLEERDDEI
+1472 NVRLLEEKDDEI
-1484 TSIKKRHSEEIQGMQ
+1484 TSIKKRHSEEMQGMQ
-1499 IKLHTEFSASLLS
+1499 IKLHTEFSTSLLS
-1512 KNKIKDLQSKIERLE
+1512 KNKIKDLQSKIERLA
-1527 EDRKRLKE
+1527 EDRKRLRE
-1535 DLRTS
+1535 DLRAS

-1566 EERQSKMRLA
+1566 EERQSKIRLA

-1588 LKERNQRLQ
+1588 LKERNKRLQ
-1597 EDFNHERM
+1597 EDFNRERM

-1628 LQRSLI
+1628 LQRSLM

-1647 YGLISNQGN
+1647 YGLISNHGN

-1670 ASWGNPELQIQLN
+1670 ASWGNTELQIQLN
-1683 NEIRQRESLEIE
+1683 NEIRQRETLEIE
-1695 NKKLLYKINDILYS
+1695 NKKLLYEINDILYS

-1722 EDTLYSGKNKQS
+1722 EDTLYSGKNKQP

-1742 NTSRERQVN
+1742 YTSRERQVN
-1751 GNRQRE
+1751 DNRQRE
-1757 LQSEIEELQEKIDD
+1757 LQSEIRELQEKIDD

-1817 SHTLDEVERRNRKLS
+1817 SRTLDEVERRNRKLS

-1853 MRLARNFE
+1853 MRLARSFE

-1917 SLLNDSHPYTLL
+1917 SVLNDTHSYTRS
-1929 GKERS
+1929 GNERS
-1934 QSVNTYSDNLKLEVK
+1934 QSVNTYSDNLKREVK

-1969 EIQKERMSEEFK
+1969 EIQKQRMSEEFK

-1997 LKRRLRDSESNIR
+1997 LKRRLRDSESKTR

-2015 TYQDQGEEGSPG
+2015 TCQVLGEEGSPG

-2040 GGLVNYRGKETE
+2040 GGLVNYREKATE
-2052 GDSERTIQEMRR
+2052 GDSEQTIQEMRR

-2115 EVDYLNEKLCK
+2115 EVDYLNEKLSK
-2126 ERAECEEKLR
+2126 ERAEYDEKLR
-2136 TNRKIPNSK
+2136 TNRNIPNTK
-2145 TGHLTRN
+2145 TGHLTGN
-2152 RQYSLEE
+2152 SQYSLEE
-2159 EKDGRGEQNLKEE
+2159 QKDERGEKSLKEE
-2172 LEKQISVITSKFEK
+2172 LEKQVSVITSKFQK

-2191 QNDKRKLMET
+2191 QNDKRNLMET

-2214 YKRESKNCYKLEI
+2214 YKRESKNCYKQEI
-2227 EKLSRIHEVEKL
+2227 EKLSRIHEVEKI

-2252 TSRIKMDFEE
+2252 TSRIKMDVEE
-2262 RLSLERKKLQSIID
+2262 RLSLEGKKLQSIID
-2276 DLRRKLSV
+2276 DLRRKVSV

-2299 KARWDEEKAATER
+2299 KVRWDEEKAATER
-2312 ILIQIQSREE
+2312 ILNQSKEE

-2361 GIQKQLVNN
+2361 EIQKTLVNN

-2429 ATLENEKQELEDDLE
+2429 ATLENEKQELEEDLE
-2444 RMQSDMR
+2444 RMQNDMR

-2471 LVATKEKNVLV
+2471 LVATKDKNELV
-2482 SKLVSLDTFIPYY
+2482 SKMVSLNTFIPYH

>member
-9 SEEGQILEGQIEIQN
+9 SEGGQILEGQIEIQN
-24 EGYFQMTTDA
+24 EGYIQMTSDA
-34 MAANMDPQIQY
+34 MAANMDPQVQY

-53 VEMNGQEMLIMQNEV
+53 VEMNGQEMLIMQTEV
-68 NGEEQLNT
+68 NGKEQLNI

-110 GQIGQGQQLIIG
+110 SQIGQGQQLIIG
-122 ENSGQIVEGG
+122 ENSGQIVDGG
-132 FEMQGTS
+132 FEIQGTS
-139 MEGDGMIMQGVSVDQ
+139 MEGDGIIIQGVAVDQ
-154 IQMQQMSMQGEGITY
+154 IQTQQMSMQGEGITY

-186 AGEMSLDMNGQQ
+186 AGEMSLDINGQQ

-216 GVIEGEQLQGT
+216 GVIEGEQPQGT
-227 EMSMGEQVQME
+227 EMMGEQVQME

-292 EVQMQEM
+292 EIQMQEM

-310 GKGAEFQTSEIS
+310 GEGAEFQTREIS
-322 VQESGFVEGGEIQE
+322 VQESRFLEGGEIQE

-359 IQEMPLEMQRQ
+359 IQEMPLEMPSQ
-370 EIGTVEGGELLTSE
+370 ETGTVEGGKLLTSE

-392 MGDEIQEQHFQ
+392 MGGEIQEQQFQ
-403 MSEISM
+403 MNEISM
-409 SEMPLEQGMQ
+409 SEMPLEQGIE

-425 HEMPLEVQS
+425 HEMPLEMQS
-434 QEVGTVEGGALQTS
+434 QEVGTVEGRALQTS

-463 QVQQLQMSESSM
+463 QVQQLEVSETSM

-480 EMNAQEIQMQEM
+480 EMNAEEIQMQEM

-503 VEGAEFQNGEI
+503 VQGTEFQNGEI

-522 DGGEIQEQ
+522 EGGEIQEQ
-530 QLQMSETSMSEMPFE
+530 QLQMSETSMSEMPLE
-545 MNVQGVRMQEMTT
+545 MNVLGVQMQGMTT
-558 QEMPLGMQLQEIGT
+558 QEMPLGMQLQEICN
-572 VEGGELT
+572 VEGGEFT
-579 SEVTVQEVGFVEGGE
+579 SEVSVQEVGFVKGGE
-594 IQEQQLQ
+594 IQEQQFQ
-601 ISETSMSQMSLEMN
+601 ISETSIYQMPLEMN
-615 GQGIQ
+615 GQGIK

-625 IQQIPLEMQSQEIS
+625 IQEMPLEMQSEEIS
-639 IVEGADIQ
+639 IVEGADFQ

-667 QFQISETSMSQM
+667 QFQISQNSMSQM
-679 SLEMNGQ
+679 
-686 GIQMKELTIQQIP
+686 P
-699 LEMQSQE
+699 LEMKEQGVQMQELRMQEMPLEMKSQE
-706 ISIVEG
+706 IAIAEG
-712 ADIQS
+712 AEFQN

-734 EQQFQISENSMS
+734 EQQ
-746 QMPIELKEQGAQM
+746 
-759 QELRMQEMPLEMNSQ
+759 
-774 GIAIAEGAEF
+774 
-784 QNGETSV
+784 
-791 HEVAFVEGGEIQEQ
+791 
-805 QLQMSETSM
+805 LQMTENSM

-821 TGQVMQMQE
+821 TGQVMQK

-843 EGGEIQNSEILN
+843 EVGEI
-855 QEVESVEGGKVQ
+855 Q
-867 EQQEIPLEVKIQEIR
+867 EQQEMPLVKSQEIR
-882 VSEGD
+882 MSEGDTGYD
-887 TGQTDGLEIA
+887 TGQTDGLETV
-897 EITYQEMPFD
+897 EITYQEIPFD
-907 SQETQMQEMCIQKT
+907 SKETQMQEISIQKT
-921 TEELPIQDTSIKQT
+921 TEELPIQDTSLQQT
-935 RVQEISVHEM
+935 GVQEISVHEM
-945 SAREIPAH
+945 SAQKIPAH
-953 EMTIQEMVMQEMP
+953 EMTIQEMAMQETP
-966 LKTDETNILKEEK
+966 LRTDETNILKEEK
-979 MHEIATET
+979 MHEIDTDT

-994 KEKGGDQ
+994 KEKSGDQ
-1001 AEKIGVKQFQAAEM
+1001 AEKIGVEPFQAAEM
-1015 DIKEMPLEEKIQNI
+1015 DIKEMPLEEKTQNF
-1029 TSNKEQSSVAEKPLQ
+1029 TSPKAQSSVAEKPLQ
-1044 EMPLDINQQ
+1044 EVPLDINQQ
-1053 HMQEMSSQEML
+1053 HMQEMSPQEML
-1064 LESQHEALYIST
+1064 LESQHEGLHISS

-1082 EIPLGSTSQKLP
+1082 EIPLGNICQELP

-1109 VRKKVETTNK
+1109 ARKKVETTNK
-1119 TSETIPLEDPKEDE
+1119 TSATIPLEDPREDE

-1146 IVTQGI
+1146 IVTHGI

-1164 ERISRLEKDNEY
+1164 ERISRLEKDKEY
-1176 LQGRYEELRQEKET
+1176 LQERYEELRQEKET

-1200 TRDEHHHCCNIVKDY
+1200 TRDEHHHCCNIIKDY

-1228 MSQDRTDGR
+1228 MSQDPTDGR

-1259 TTADYEYYKSKC
+1259 TTSDYEYYKSKC

-1303 DEKTYLEERYQ
+1303 DEKAYLEERYQ
-1314 EMLDNIQR
+1314 EMLDNIER
-1322 FDETIRSLRR
+1322 FDETVRSLRR
-1332 DNERLQKN
+1332 DNEHLQKN

-1358 MALEQKG
+1358 VALEQKG

-1370 AEYKRSIEALEK
+1370 AEYKRSIEVLEK

-1454 EITHL
+1454 EITRL

-1472 NVRLLEERDDEI
+1472 NVRLLEEKDDEI
-1484 TSIKKRHSEEIQGMQ
+1484 TSIKKRHSEEMQGMQ

-1512 KNKIKDLQSKIERLE
+1512 KNKIKDLQSKIERLA
-1527 EDRKRLKE
+1527 EDRKRLRE
-1535 DLRTS
+1535 DLRAS

-1566 EERQSKMRLA
+1566 EERQSKIRLA

-1597 EDFNHERM
+1597 EDFNRERM

-1628 LQRSLI
+1628 LQRSLM

-1647 YGLISNQGN
+1647 YGLISNHGN

-1670 ASWGNPELQIQLN
+1670 ASWGNTELQIQLN
-1683 NEIRQRESLEIE
+1683 NEIRQRETLEIE

-1722 EDTLYSGKNKQS
+1722 EDTLYSGKNKQP
-1734 HLTQNNTT
+1734 HLTQNDTT
-1742 NTSRERQVN
+1742 YTSRERQVN
-1751 GNRQRE
+1751 DNRQRE
-1757 LQSEIEELQEKIDD
+1757 LQSEIRELQEKIDD

-1817 SHTLDEVERRNRKLS
+1817 SRTLDEVERRNRKLS

-1853 MRLARNFE
+1853 MRLARSFE

-1917 SLLNDSHPYTLL
+1917 SVLNDTHSYTLS
-1929 GKERS
+1929 GNERS
-1934 QSVNTYSDNLKLEVK
+1934 QSVNTYSDNLKREVK

-1969 EIQKERMSEEFK
+1969 EIQKQRMSEEFK

-1997 LKRRLRDSESNIR
+1997 LKRRLRDSESKIR

-2015 TYQDQGEEGSPG
+2015 TCQVLGEEGSPG
-2027 RRSPIGRGLEAID
+2027 RRSPIGQGLEAID
-2040 GGLVNYRGKETE
+2040 GGLVNYREKATE
-2052 GDSERTIQEMRR
+2052 GDSEQTIQEMRR

-2115 EVDYLNEKLCK
+2115 EVDYLNEKLSK
-2126 ERAECEEKLR
+2126 ERAEYDEKLR
-2136 TNRKIPNSK
+2136 TNRNIPNTK
-2145 TGHLTRN
+2145 TGHLTGN
-2152 RQYSLEE
+2152 SQYSLEE
-2159 EKDGRGEQNLKEE
+2159 QKDERGEKSLKEE
-2172 LEKQISVITSKFEK
+2172 LEKQVSVITSKFQK

-2201 IHALTREVNDLKC
+2201 IHTLTREVNDLKC
-2214 YKRESKNCYKLEI
+2214 YKRESKNCYKQEI
-2227 EKLSRIHEVEKL
+2227 EKLSRIHEVEKI

-2262 RLSLERKKLQSIID
+2262 RLSLEGKKLQSIID
-2276 DLRRKLSV
+2276 DLRRKVSV

-2299 KARWDEEKAATER
+2299 KVRWDEEKAATER
-2312 ILIQIQSREE
+2312 ILNQSREE
-2322 LKITLEREYR
+2322 LKITLEHEYR

-2361 GIQKQLVNN
+2361 EIQKKLVNN
-2370 EFSGN
+2370 GLSGN

-2395 YLERSERERR
+2395 YLERSERERG

-2429 ATLENEKQELEDDLE
+2429 ATLENEKQELEEDLE

-2471 LVATKEKNVLV
+2471 LVATKDKNELV
-2482 SKLVSLDTFIPYY
+2482 SKMVSLNTFIPYH

>member
-9 SEEGQILEGQIEIQN
+9 SEGGQILEGQIEIQN
-24 EGYFQMTTDA
+24 EGYIQMTSDA
-34 MAANMDPQIQY
+34 MAANMDPQVQY

-53 VEMNGQEMLIMQNEV
+53 VEMNGQEMLIIQTEV
-68 NGEEQLNT
+68 NGKEQLNI

-122 ENSGQIVEGG
+122 ENSGQIVDGG
-132 FEMQGTS
+132 FEIQGTS
-139 MEGDGMIMQGVSVDQ
+139 MEGDGMIIQGVAVDQ
-154 IQMQQMSMQGEGITY
+154 IQTQQMSMQGEGITY

-186 AGEMSLDMNGQQ
+186 AGEMSLDINGQQ

-216 GVIEGEQLQGT
+216 GVIEGEQPQGT
-227 EMSMGEQVQME
+227 EMMGEQVQME

-266 GGGIQEEQFQMSN
+266 GGGIQEEQFQISN

-292 EVQMQEM
+292 EIQMQEM

-310 GKGAEFQTSEIS
+310 GEGAKFQTSEIS
-322 VQESGFVEGGEIQE
+322 VQESRFLEGGEIQE

-359 IQEMPLEMQRQ
+359 IQEMPLEMPSQ
-370 EIGTVEGGELLTSE
+370 ETGTVEGGKLLTSE

-392 MGDEIQEQHFQ
+392 MGGEIQGQQFQ
-403 MSEISM
+403 MNEISM
-409 SEMPLEQGMQ
+409 SEMPLEQGIE

-425 HEMPLEVQS
+425 HEMPLEMQS

-463 QVQQLQMSESSM
+463 QVQQLQVSETSM

-503 VEGAEFQNGEI
+503 VQGTEFQNGEI

-522 DGGEIQEQ
+522 EGGEIQEK
-530 QLQMSETSMSEMPFE
+530 QLQMSETSMSEMPLE
-545 MNVQGVRMQEMTT
+545 MNVLGVQMQGMTT
-558 QEMPLGMQLQEIGT
+558 QEMPFGMQLQEICN

-579 SEVTVQEVGFVEGGE
+579 SEVSVQEVGFVEGGE
-594 IQEQQLQ
+594 IQEQQFQ
-601 ISETSMSQMSLEMN
+601 ISETSMYQMPLEMN

-625 IQQIPLEMQSQEIS
+625 IQEMPLEMQSQEIS
-639 IVEGADIQ
+639 IVEGADFQ

-667 QFQISETSMSQM
+667 QFQISQNSMSQM
-679 SLEMNGQ
+679 
-686 GIQMKELTIQQIP
+686 P
-699 LEMQSQE
+699 LEMKEQGVQMQELRMQEMPLEMKSQE
-706 ISIVEG
+706 IAIAEG
-712 ADIQS
+712 AEFQN

-734 EQQFQISENSMS
+734 EQQLQMTENSM
-746 QMPIELKEQGAQM
+746 
-759 QELRMQEMPLEMNSQ
+759 
-774 GIAIAEGAEF
+774 F
-784 QNGETSV
+784 
-791 HEVAFVEGGEIQEQ
+791 
-805 QLQMSETSM
+805 
-814 SEMPPKM
+814 EMPPKM
-821 TGQVMQMQE
+821 TGQVMQIQE

-843 EGGEIQNSEILN
+843 E
-855 QEVESVEGGKVQ
+855 EGKIQ
-867 EQQEIPLEVKIQEIR
+867 EQQEMPLEVKSQEIR
-882 VSEGD
+882 MSDGDTGYD
-887 TGQTDGLEIA
+887 TGQTDGLETV
-897 EITYQEMPFD
+897 EITYQEIPFD
-907 SQETQMQEMCIQKT
+907 SKETQMQEISIQKT
-921 TEELPIQDTSIKQT
+921 TEELPIQDTSLQKT
-935 RVQEISVHEM
+935 GMQEISVHEM
-945 SAREIPAH
+945 SAQKIPAH
-953 EMTIQEMVMQEMP
+953 EMTIQELAMQETP
-966 LKTDETNILKEEK
+966 LRTDETNILKEEK
-979 MHEIATET
+979 MHEIDTDT
-987 PSHELQS
+987 PSHELQF
-994 KEKGGDQ
+994 KEKSGDQ
-1001 AEKIGVKQFQAAEM
+1001 AEKIGVEPFQAAEM
-1015 DIKEMPLEEKIQNI
+1015 DIKEMPLEEKTQNF
-1029 TSNKEQSSVAEKPLQ
+1029 TSPKEQSSVAEKPLQ
-1044 EMPLDINQQ
+1044 EVPLDINQQ
-1053 HMQEMSSQEML
+1053 HMQEMSPQEML
-1064 LESQHEALYIST
+1064 LQSQHEALHISS

-1082 EIPLGSTSQKLP
+1082 EIPLGNICQELPMSQ
-1094 ISKKASQ
+1094 KASQ

-1109 VRKKVETTNK
+1109 ARKKVETTNK
-1119 TSETIPLEDPKEDE
+1119 TSATIPLEDPKEDE

-1146 IVTQGI
+1146 IVTHGI

-1164 ERISRLEKDNEY
+1164 ERISRLEKDKEY
-1176 LQGRYEELRQEKET
+1176 LQERYEELRQAKET

-1228 MSQDRTDGR
+1228 MSQDPTDGR

-1259 TTADYEYYKSKC
+1259 TTSDYEYYKSKC

-1303 DEKTYLEERYQ
+1303 DEKAYLEERYQ

-1332 DNERLQKN
+1332 DNEHLQKN

-1358 MALEQKG
+1358 VALEQKG

-1435 RTNKHQQERIEEIR
+1435 RTNKHQQDRIEEIR

-1454 EITHL
+1454 EITRL

-1472 NVRLLEERDDEI
+1472 NVRLLEEKDDEI
-1484 TSIKKRHSEEIQGMQ
+1484 TSIKKRHSEEMQGMQ

-1527 EDRKRLKE
+1527 EDRKRLRE
-1535 DLRTS
+1535 DLRAS

-1566 EERQSKMRLA
+1566 EERQSKIRLA

-1597 EDFNHERM
+1597 EDFNRERM

-1628 LQRSLI
+1628 LQRSLM

-1647 YGLISNQGN
+1647 YGLISNHGN

-1670 ASWGNPELQIQLN
+1670 ASWGNTELQIQLN
-1683 NEIRQRESLEIE
+1683 NEIRQRETLEIE

-1722 EDTLYSGKNKQS
+1722 EDTLYSGKNKQP
-1734 HLTQNNTT
+1734 HLTQNNTA

-1751 GNRQRE
+1751 DNRQRE
-1757 LQSEIEELQEKIDD
+1757 LQSEIEELLEKIDD

-1817 SHTLDEVERRNRKLS
+1817 SRTLDEVERRNRKLS

-1840 KIQDIEESFRQEK
+1840 KVQDIEESFRQEK
-1853 MRLARNFE
+1853 MRLARSFE

-1893 EKILQLEEKMPPN
+1893 EKILQMEGKMPPN

-1917 SLLNDSHPYTLL
+1917 SLLNDSHSYTLL
-1929 GKERS
+1929 GNERS

-1969 EIQKERMSEEFK
+1969 EIQKQRMSEEFK

-1997 LKRRLRDSESNIR
+1997 LKRRLRDSESKIR

-2015 TYQDQGEEGSPG
+2015 TYQDLGEEGSPG

-2040 GGLVNYRGKETE
+2040 GGLVNYREKATE
-2052 GDSERTIQEMRR
+2052 GDSEHTIHEMRR

-2085 DEVREVKEKLTRYR
+2085 DEVREGKEKLTRYR
-2099 RQMDDELD
+2099 RKMDDELD

-2115 EVDYLNEKLCK
+2115 EVDYLNEKLSK
-2126 ERAECEEKLR
+2126 ERAEYEEKLR
-2136 TNRKIPNSK
+2136 TNRNIPNTK

-2152 RQYSLEE
+2152 SQYSLEE
-2159 EKDGRGEQNLKEE
+2159 EKDGRGEQSLKEE
-2172 LEKQISVITSKFEK
+2172 LEKQISEITSKFEK

-2191 QNDKRKLMET
+2191 QNDKLKLMET

-2214 YKRESKNCYKLEI
+2214 YKRESKNCYKQEI
-2227 EKLSRIHEVEKL
+2227 EKLSRIHEVEKV

-2262 RLSLERKKLQSIID
+2262 RLSLEGKKLQSIID
-2276 DLRRKLSV
+2276 DLRRKVSV

-2299 KARWDEEKAATER
+2299 KVRWDEEKTATER
-2312 ILIQIQSREE
+2312 ILNQSREE
-2322 LKITLEREYR
+2322 LKITLEHEYR

-2361 GIQKQLVNN
+2361 EIQKKLVNN
-2370 EFSGN
+2370 GLSGN
-2375 CKLNSEQLARS
+2375 CKLNSDQLARS

-2429 ATLENEKQELEDDLE
+2429 ATLENEKQELEEDLE

-2482 SKLVSLDTFIPYY
+2482 SKMVSLNTFIPYH

>member
-9 SEEGQILEGQIEIQN
+9 SEGGQILEGQIEIQN
-24 EGYFQMTTDA
+24 EGYIQMTSDA
-34 MAANMDPQIQY
+34 MAANMDPQVQY

-53 VEMNGQEMLIMQNEV
+53 VEMNGQEMLIMQTEV
-68 NGEEQLNT
+68 NGKEQLNI
-76 QGGTYMQMTSQGIV
+76 QGGIYMQMTSQGIV

-122 ENSGQIVEGG
+122 ENSGQIVDGG
-132 FEMQGTS
+132 FEIQGTS
-139 MEGDGMIMQGVSVDQ
+139 MEGDGIIIQGVAVDQ
-154 IQMQQMSMQGEGITY
+154 IQTQQMSMQGEGITY

-186 AGEMSLDMNGQQ
+186 AGEMSLDINGQQ

-216 GVIEGEQLQGT
+216 GVIEGEQPQGT
-227 EMSMGEQVQME
+227 EMMGEQVQME

-292 EVQMQEM
+292 EIQMQEM

-310 GKGAEFQTSEIS
+310 GEGAEFQTREIS
-322 VQESGFVEGGEIQE
+322 VQESRFLEGGEIQE

-359 IQEMPLEMQRQ
+359 IQEMPLEMPSQ
-370 EIGTVEGGELLTSE
+370 ETGTVEGGKLLTSE

-392 MGDEIQEQHFQ
+392 MGGEIQEQQFQ
-403 MSEISM
+403 MNEISM
-409 SEMPLEQGMQ
+409 SEMPLEQGIE

-425 HEMPLEVQS
+425 HEMPLEMQS

-463 QVQQLQMSESSM
+463 QVQQLQVSETSM

-492 PLEMQSQEIAI
+492 PLEMQSQEIVI
-503 VEGAEFQNGEI
+503 VEGTEFQNGEI

-522 DGGEIQEQ
+522 EGGEIQEQ
-530 QLQMSETSMSEMPFE
+530 QLQMSETSMSEMPLE
-545 MNVQGVRMQEMTT
+545 MNVLGVQMQGMTT
-558 QEMPLGMQLQEIGT
+558 QEMPLGMQLQEICT

-579 SEVTVQEVGFVEGGE
+579 SEVSVQEVGFVEGGE
-594 IQEQQLQ
+594 IQEQQFQ
-601 ISETSMSQMSLEMN
+601 ISETSMYQMPLEMN

-625 IQQIPLEMQSQEIS
+625 IQEMPLEMQSQEIS
-639 IVEGADIQ
+639 IVEGADFQ

-667 QFQISETSMSQM
+667 QFQISQNSMSQM
-679 SLEMNGQ
+679 
-686 GIQMKELTIQQIP
+686 P
-699 LEMQSQE
+699 LEMKEQGVQMQEMPLEMKSQE
-706 ISIVEG
+706 IAIAEG
-712 ADIQS
+712 AEFQN

-734 EQQFQISENSMS
+734 EQQ
-746 QMPIELKEQGAQM
+746 
-759 QELRMQEMPLEMNSQ
+759 
-774 GIAIAEGAEF
+774 
-784 QNGETSV
+784 
-791 HEVAFVEGGEIQEQ
+791 
-805 QLQMSETSM
+805 LQMTETSM

-821 TGQVMQMQE
+821 TGQVMQIQE

-843 EGGEIQNSEILN
+843 EVAEI
-855 QEVESVEGGKVQ
+855 Q
-867 EQQEIPLEVKIQEIR
+867 EQQEMPLEVKSQEIR
-882 VSEGD
+882 MSEGDTGYD
-887 TGQTDGLEIA
+887 TGQTDGLETV
-897 EITYQEMPFD
+897 EITYQEIPFD
-907 SQETQMQEMCIQKT
+907 SKETQMQEISIQKT
-921 TEELPIQDTSIKQT
+921 TEELPIQDTSLQQT
-935 RVQEISVHEM
+935 GVQEISVHEK
-945 SAREIPAH
+945 SAQKIPAH
-953 EMTIQEMVMQEMP
+953 EMTIQEMAMQETP
-966 LKTDETNILKEEK
+966 LRTDETNILKEEK
-979 MHEIATET
+979 MHEIDTDT

-994 KEKGGDQ
+994 KEKSGDQ
-1001 AEKIGVKQFQAAEM
+1001 AEKIGVEPFQAAEM
-1015 DIKEMPLEEKIQNI
+1015 DIKEMPLEEKTQNF
-1029 TSNKEQSSVAEKPLQ
+1029 TSPKEQSSVAEKPLQ
-1044 EMPLDINQQ
+1044 EVPLDINQQ
-1053 HMQEMSSQEML
+1053 HMQEMSPQEML
-1064 LESQHEALYIST
+1064 LESQHEALHISS

-1082 EIPLGSTSQKLP
+1082 EIPLRNICQELP

-1109 VRKKVETTNK
+1109 ARKKVETTNK
-1119 TSETIPLEDPKEDE
+1119 TSATIPLEDPKEDE

-1146 IVTQGI
+1146 IVTHGI

-1164 ERISRLEKDNEY
+1164 ERISRLEKDKEY
-1176 LQGRYEELRQEKET
+1176 LQERYEELRQEKET

-1228 MSQDRTDGR
+1228 MSQDPTDGR

-1259 TTADYEYYKSKC
+1259 TTSDYEYYKSKC

-1292 EDIEREYQNEN
+1292 EDIEREYQNDN
-1303 DEKTYLEERYQ
+1303 DEKAYLEERYQ

-1322 FDETIRSLRR
+1322 FDETVRSLRR

-1358 MALEQKG
+1358 VALEQKG

-1454 EITHL
+1454 EITRL

-1472 NVRLLEERDDEI
+1472 NVRLLEEKDDEI
-1484 TSIKKRHSEEIQGMQ
+1484 TSIKKRHSEEMQGMQ

-1527 EDRKRLKE
+1527 EDRKRLRE
-1535 DLRTS
+1535 DLRAS

-1566 EERQSKMRLA
+1566 EERQSKIRLA

-1597 EDFNHERM
+1597 EDFNRERM

-1628 LQRSLI
+1628 LQRSLM

-1647 YGLISNQGN
+1647 YGLISNHGN

-1670 ASWGNPELQIQLN
+1670 ASWGNTELQIQLN
-1683 NEIRQRESLEIE
+1683 NEIRQRETLEIE

-1722 EDTLYSGKNKQS
+1722 EDTLYSGKNKQP

-1751 GNRQRE
+1751 DNRQRE
-1757 LQSEIEELQEKIDD
+1757 LQSEIEELLEKIDD

-1810 TREVDHL
+1810 TREVDDL
-1817 SHTLDEVERRNRKLS
+1817 SRTLDEVERRNRKLS

-1853 MRLARNFE
+1853 MRLARSFE

-1917 SLLNDSHPYTLL
+1917 SLLNDTHSYTLS

-1934 QSVNTYSDNLKLEVK
+1934 QSVNTYSDNLKREVK

-1969 EIQKERMSEEFK
+1969 EIQKQRMSEEFK

-1997 LKRRLRDSESNIR
+1997 LKRRLRDSESKIR

-2015 TYQDQGEEGSPG
+2015 TYQDQREEGSPG
-2027 RRSPIGRGLEAID
+2027 RRSPIGQGLKAIN

-2052 GDSERTIQEMRR
+2052 GDSEHTIQEMRR

-2099 RQMDDELD
+2099 RKMDDELD

-2115 EVDYLNEKLCK
+2115 EVDYLNEKLSK
-2126 ERAECEEKLR
+2126 ERAAYEEKLR
-2136 TNRKIPNSK
+2136 TNRNIPNTK

-2152 RQYSLEE
+2152 SQYSLEE
-2159 EKDGRGEQNLKEE
+2159 EKDGRGEQSLKEE
-2172 LEKQISVITSKFEK
+2172 LEKQISEITSKFEK

-2191 QNDKRKLMET
+2191 QNDKLKLMET

-2214 YKRESKNCYKLEI
+2214 YKRESKNCYKQEI
-2227 EKLSRIHEVEKL
+2227 EKLSRIHEVEKI

-2262 RLSLERKKLQSIID
+2262 RLSLEGKKLQSIID
-2276 DLRRKLSV
+2276 DLRRKVSV

-2299 KARWDEEKAATER
+2299 KVRWDEEKAATER
-2312 ILIQIQSREE
+2312 ILNQSREE
-2322 LKITLEREYR
+2322 LKITLEHEYR

-2361 GIQKQLVNN
+2361 EIQKKLVNN
-2370 EFSGN
+2370 GLSGN

-2429 ATLENEKQELEDDLE
+2429 ATLENEKQELEEDLE

-2482 SKLVSLDTFIPYY
+2482 SKMVSLNTFIPYL

>member
-9 SEEGQILEGQIEIQN
+9 SEGGQILEGQIEIQN
-24 EGYFQMTTDA
+24 EGYIQMTSDA
-34 MAANMDPQIQY
+34 MAANMDPQVQY

-53 VEMNGQEMLIMQNEV
+53 VEMNGQEMLIMQTEV
-68 NGEEQLNT
+68 NGKEQLNI

-122 ENSGQIVEGG
+122 ENSGQIVDGG
-132 FEMQGTS
+132 FEIQGTS
-139 MEGDGMIMQGVSVDQ
+139 MEGDGIIIQGVAVDQ
-154 IQMQQMSMQGEGITY
+154 IQTQQMSMQGEGITY

-186 AGEMSLDMNGQQ
+186 AGEMSLDINGQQ

-216 GVIEGEQLQGT
+216 GVIEGEQPQGT
-227 EMSMGEQVQME
+227 EMMGEQVQME

-292 EVQMQEM
+292 EIQMQEM

-310 GKGAEFQTSEIS
+310 GEGAEFQTREIS
-322 VQESGFVEGGEIQE
+322 VQESRFLEGGEIQE

-359 IQEMPLEMQRQ
+359 IQEMPLEMPSQ
-370 EIGTVEGGELLTSE
+370 ETGTVEGGKLLTSE

-392 MGDEIQEQHFQ
+392 MGGEIQEQQFQ
-403 MSEISM
+403 MNEISM
-409 SEMPLEQGMQ
+409 SEMPLEQGIE

-425 HEMPLEVQS
+425 HEMPLEMQS

-463 QVQQLQMSESSM
+463 QVQQLQVSETSM

-503 VEGAEFQNGEI
+503 VEGTEFQNGEI

-522 DGGEIQEQ
+522 EGGEIQEQ
-530 QLQMSETSMSEMPFE
+530 QLQMSETSMSEMPLE
-545 MNVQGVRMQEMTT
+545 MNVLGVQMQGMTT
-558 QEMPLGMQLQEIGT
+558 QEMPLGMQLQEICT

-579 SEVTVQEVGFVEGGE
+579 SEVSVQEVGFVKGGE
-594 IQEQQLQ
+594 IQEQQFQ
-601 ISETSMSQMSLEMN
+601 ISETSMYQMPLEMN

-625 IQQIPLEMQSQEIS
+625 IQEMPLEMQSQEIS
-639 IVEGADIQ
+639 IVEGADFQ

-667 QFQISETSMSQM
+667 QFQISQNSMSQM
-679 SLEMNGQ
+679 
-686 GIQMKELTIQQIP
+686 P
-699 LEMQSQE
+699 LEMKEQGVQMQEMPLEMKSQE
-706 ISIVEG
+706 IAIAEG
-712 ADIQS
+712 AEFQN

-734 EQQFQISENSMS
+734 EQQ
-746 QMPIELKEQGAQM
+746 
-759 QELRMQEMPLEMNSQ
+759 
-774 GIAIAEGAEF
+774 
-784 QNGETSV
+784 
-791 HEVAFVEGGEIQEQ
+791 
-805 QLQMSETSM
+805 LQMTETSM

-821 TGQVMQMQE
+821 TGQVMQIQE

-843 EGGEIQNSEILN
+843 EVGEI
-855 QEVESVEGGKVQ
+855 Q
-867 EQQEIPLEVKIQEIR
+867 EQQEMPLEVKSQEIR
-882 VSEGD
+882 MSEGDTGYD
-887 TGQTDGLEIA
+887 TGQTDGLETV
-897 EITYQEMPFD
+897 EITYQEIPFD
-907 SQETQMQEMCIQKT
+907 SKETQMQEISIQKT
-921 TEELPIQDTSIKQT
+921 TEELPIQDTSLQQT
-935 RVQEISVHEM
+935 GVQEISVHEK
-945 SAREIPAH
+945 SAQKIPAH
-953 EMTIQEMVMQEMP
+953 EMTIQEMAMQETP
-966 LKTDETNILKEEK
+966 LRTDETNILKEEK
-979 MHEIATET
+979 MHEIDTDT

-994 KEKGGDQ
+994 KEKSGDQ
-1001 AEKIGVKQFQAAEM
+1001 AEKIGVEPFQAAEM
-1015 DIKEMPLEEKIQNI
+1015 DIKEMPLEEKTQNF
-1029 TSNKEQSSVAEKPLQ
+1029 TSPKEQSSVAEKPLQ
-1044 EMPLDINQQ
+1044 EVPLDINQQ
-1053 HMQEMSSQEML
+1053 HMQEMSPQEML
-1064 LESQHEALYIST
+1064 LESQHEALHISS

-1082 EIPLGSTSQKLP
+1082 EIPLRNICQELP

-1109 VRKKVETTNK
+1109 ARKKVETTNK
-1119 TSETIPLEDPKEDE
+1119 TSATIPLEDPREDE

-1146 IVTQGI
+1146 IVTHGI

-1164 ERISRLEKDNEY
+1164 ERISRLEKDKEY
-1176 LQGRYEELRQEKET
+1176 LQERYEELRQEKET

-1228 MSQDRTDGR
+1228 MSQDPTDGR

-1259 TTADYEYYKSKC
+1259 TTSDYEYYKCKC

-1292 EDIEREYQNEN
+1292 EDIEREYQNDN
-1303 DEKTYLEERYQ
+1303 DEKAYLEERYQ

-1322 FDETIRSLRR
+1322 FDETVRSLRR

-1358 MALEQKG
+1358 VALEQKG

-1370 AEYKRSIEALEK
+1370 AEYKRSIEVLEK

-1454 EITHL
+1454 EITRL

-1472 NVRLLEERDDEI
+1472 NVRLLEEKDDEI
-1484 TSIKKRHSEEIQGMQ
+1484 TSIKKRHSEEMQGMQ

-1527 EDRKRLKE
+1527 EDRKRLRE
-1535 DLRTS
+1535 DLRAS

-1566 EERQSKMRLA
+1566 EERQSKIRLA
-1576 SDMKCLLGDIME
+1576 SDMKCLLGDIVE

-1597 EDFNHERM
+1597 EDFNRERM

-1628 LQRSLI
+1628 LQRSLM

-1647 YGLISNQGN
+1647 YGLISNHGN

-1670 ASWGNPELQIQLN
+1670 ASWGNTELQIQLN
-1683 NEIRQRESLEIE
+1683 NEIRQRETLEIE

-1722 EDTLYSGKNKQS
+1722 EDTLYSGKNKQP

-1751 GNRQRE
+1751 DNRQRE
-1757 LQSEIEELQEKIDD
+1757 LQSEIEELLEKIDD

-1810 TREVDHL
+1810 TREVDDL
-1817 SHTLDEVERRNRKLS
+1817 SRTLDKVERRNRKLS

-1853 MRLARNFE
+1853 MRLARSFE

-1917 SLLNDSHPYTLL
+1917 SLLNDTHSYTLS

-1934 QSVNTYSDNLKLEVK
+1934 QSVNTYSDNLKREVK

-1969 EIQKERMSEEFK
+1969 EIQKQRMSEEFK

-1997 LKRRLRDSESNIR
+1997 LKRRLRDSESKIR

-2015 TYQDQGEEGSPG
+2015 TYQDQREEGSPG
-2027 RRSPIGRGLEAID
+2027 RRSPIGQGLKAIN

-2052 GDSERTIQEMRR
+2052 GDSEHTIQEMRR

-2099 RQMDDELD
+2099 RKMDDELD

-2115 EVDYLNEKLCK
+2115 EVDYLNEKLSK
-2126 ERAECEEKLR
+2126 ERAAYEEKLR
-2136 TNRKIPNSK
+2136 TNRNIPNTK

-2152 RQYSLEE
+2152 SQYSLEE
-2159 EKDGRGEQNLKEE
+2159 EKDGRGEQSLKEE
-2172 LEKQISVITSKFEK
+2172 LEKQISEITSKFEK

-2191 QNDKRKLMET
+2191 QNDKLKLMET

-2214 YKRESKNCYKLEI
+2214 YKRESKNCYKQEI
-2227 EKLSRIHEVEKL
+2227 EKLSRIHEVEKI

-2252 TSRIKMDFEE
+2252 TSRIKMDFKE
-2262 RLSLERKKLQSIID
+2262 RLSLEGKKLQSIID
-2276 DLRRKLSV
+2276 DLRRKVSV

-2299 KARWDEEKAATER
+2299 KVRWDEEKAATER
-2312 ILIQIQSREE
+2312 ILNQSREE
-2322 LKITLEREYR
+2322 LKITLEHEYR

-2361 GIQKQLVNN
+2361 EIQKKLVNN
-2370 EFSGN
+2370 GLSGN

-2429 ATLENEKQELEDDLE
+2429 ATLENEKQELEEDLE

-2482 SKLVSLDTFIPYY
+2482 SKMVSLNTFIPYL

>member
-9 SEEGQILEGQIEIQN
+9 SEGGQILEGQIEIQN
-24 EGYFQMTTDA
+24 EGYIQMTSDA
-34 MAANMDPQIQY
+34 MAFNMDPQVQY

-53 VEMNGQEMLIMQNEV
+53 VEMNGQEMLIMQTEV
-68 NGEEQLNT
+68 NGKEQLNI

-122 ENSGQIVEGG
+122 ENSGQIVDGG
-132 FEMQGTS
+132 FEIQGTS
-139 MEGDGMIMQGVSVDQ
+139 MEGDGMIIQGVAVDQ
-154 IQMQQMSMQGEGITY
+154 IQTQQMSMQGEGITY

-186 AGEMSLDMNGQQ
+186 AGEMSLDINGQQ

-216 GVIEGEQLQGT
+216 GVIEGEQSQGT
-227 EMSMGEQVQME
+227 EMMGEQVQME

-266 GGGIQEEQFQMSN
+266 GGGIQEEQFQISN

-292 EVQMQEM
+292 EIQMQEM

-310 GKGAEFQTSEIS
+310 GEGAEFQTSEIS
-322 VQESGFVEGGEIQE
+322 FQESRVLEGGEIQE

-344 AISEMPLEMNVEGMQ
+344 AISEMCLEMNVEGMQ
-359 IQEMPLEMQRQ
+359 IQEMPLEMPSQ
-370 EIGTVEGGELLTSE
+370 ETGTVEGGKLLTSE

-392 MGDEIQEQHFQ
+392 MGGEIQEQQFQ
-403 MSEISM
+403 MNEISM
-409 SEMPLEQGMQ
+409 SEMPLEQGIE

-425 HEMPLEVQS
+425 HEMPLEMQS
-434 QEVGTVEGGALQTS
+434 QEVGTVEGRALQTS

-463 QVQQLQMSESSM
+463 QVQQLQVSETSM

-480 EMNAQEIQMQEM
+480 EMNAEEIQMQEM

-503 VEGAEFQNGEI
+503 VQGTEFQNGEI

-522 DGGEIQEQ
+522 EGGEIQEQ
-530 QLQMSETSMSEMPFE
+530 QLQMSETSMSEMPLE
-545 MNVQGVRMQEMTT
+545 MNVLGVQMQGMTT
-558 QEMPLGMQLQEIGT
+558 QEMPLGMQLQEICN

-579 SEVTVQEVGFVEGGE
+579 SEVSVQEVGFVEGGE
-594 IQEQQLQ
+594 IQEQQFQ
-601 ISETSMSQMSLEMN
+601 ISETSMYQMPLEMN

-625 IQQIPLEMQSQEIS
+625 IQEMPLEMQSQEIS
-639 IVEGADIQ
+639 IVEGADFQ

-667 QFQISETSMSQM
+667 QFQISQNSMSQM
-679 SLEMNGQ
+679 
-686 GIQMKELTIQQIP
+686 P
-699 LEMQSQE
+699 LEMKEQGVQMQELRMQEMPLEMKSQE
-706 ISIVEG
+706 IAIAEG
-712 ADIQS
+712 AEFQN

-734 EQQFQISENSMS
+734 EQQ
-746 QMPIELKEQGAQM
+746 
-759 QELRMQEMPLEMNSQ
+759 
-774 GIAIAEGAEF
+774 
-784 QNGETSV
+784 
-791 HEVAFVEGGEIQEQ
+791 
-805 QLQMSETSM
+805 LQMTENSM

-821 TGQVMQMQE
+821 TGQVMQIQK

-843 EGGEIQNSEILN
+843 EVGEI
-855 QEVESVEGGKVQ
+855 Q
-867 EQQEIPLEVKIQEIR
+867 EQQEMPLVKSQEIR
-882 VSEGD
+882 MSEGDTGYD
-887 TGQTDGLEIA
+887 TGQTDGLETV
-897 EITYQEMPFD
+897 EITYQEIPFD
-907 SQETQMQEMCIQKT
+907 SKETQMQEISIQKT
-921 TEELPIQDTSIKQT
+921 TEELPMQDTSLQQT
-935 RVQEISVHEM
+935 GVQEISVHEM
-945 SAREIPAH
+945 SAQKIPAH
-953 EMTIQEMVMQEMP
+953 EMTIQEMAMQETP
-966 LKTDETNILKEEK
+966 LRTDETNILKEEK
-979 MHEIATET
+979 MHEIDTDT

-994 KEKGGDQ
+994 KEKSGDQ
-1001 AEKIGVKQFQAAEM
+1001 AEKIGVEPFQAAEM
-1015 DIKEMPLEEKIQNI
+1015 DIKEMPLEEKTQNV
-1029 TSNKEQSSVAEKPLQ
+1029 TSPKEQSSVAEKPRQ
-1044 EMPLDINQQ
+1044 EVPLDINQQ
-1053 HMQEMSSQEML
+1053 HMQEMSPQEML
-1064 LESQHEALYIST
+1064 LESEHEALHNSS

-1082 EIPLGSTSQKLP
+1082 EIPLGNICQELP
-1094 ISKKASQ
+1094 MSKKASQ

-1109 VRKKVETTNK
+1109 ARKKVETTNK
-1119 TSETIPLEDPKEDE
+1119 TSATIPLEDPKEDE

-1146 IVTQGI
+1146 IVTHGI

-1164 ERISRLEKDNEY
+1164 ERISRLEKDKEY
-1176 LQGRYEELRQEKET
+1176 LQERYEELRQEKET

-1200 TRDEHHHCCNIVKDY
+1200 TRDEHYHCCNIVRDY

-1228 MSQDRTDGR
+1228 MSQDPTDGR

-1259 TTADYEYYKSKC
+1259 TTSDYEYYKSKC

-1303 DEKTYLEERYQ
+1303 DEKAYLEERYQ

-1332 DNERLQKN
+1332 DNEHLQKN

-1358 MALEQKG
+1358 VALEQKG
-1365 GGAGI
+1365 DGAGI

-1454 EITHL
+1454 EITRL

-1472 NVRLLEERDDEI
+1472 NVRLLEEKDDEI
-1484 TSIKKRHSEEIQGMQ
+1484 TSIKKRHSEEMQGMQ
-1499 IKLHTEFSASLLS
+1499 IKLHTEFSTSLLS
-1512 KNKIKDLQSKIERLE
+1512 KNKIKDLQSKIERLA
-1527 EDRKRLKE
+1527 EDRKRLRE
-1535 DLRTS
+1535 DLRAS

-1566 EERQSKMRLA
+1566 EERQSKIRLA

-1597 EDFNHERM
+1597 EDFNRERM

-1628 LQRSLI
+1628 LQRSLM

-1647 YGLISNQGN
+1647 YGLISNHGN

-1670 ASWGNPELQIQLN
+1670 ASWGNTELQIQLN
-1683 NEIRQRESLEIE
+1683 NEIRQRETLEIE

-1722 EDTLYSGKNKQS
+1722 EDTLYSGKNKQP

-1742 NTSRERQVN
+1742 YTSRERQVN
-1751 GNRQRE
+1751 DNRQRE
-1757 LQSEIEELQEKIDD
+1757 LQSEIRELQEKIDD

-1817 SHTLDEVERRNRKLS
+1817 SRTLDEVERRNRKLS

-1853 MRLARNFE
+1853 MRLARSFE

-1912 SLETS
+1912 SLDTS
-1917 SLLNDSHPYTLL
+1917 SVLNDTHSYTLS
-1929 GKERS
+1929 GNERS
-1934 QSVNTYSDNLKLEVK
+1934 QSVNTYSDNLKREVK

-1969 EIQKERMSEEFK
+1969 EIQKQRMSEEFK

-1997 LKRRLRDSESNIR
+1997 LKRRLRDSESKIR

-2015 TYQDQGEEGSPG
+2015 TCQVLGEEGSPG

-2040 GGLVNYRGKETE
+2040 GGLVNYREKATE
-2052 GDSERTIQEMRR
+2052 GDSEQTIQEMRR

-2085 DEVREVKEKLTRYR
+2085 EEVREVKEKLTRYR

-2115 EVDYLNEKLCK
+2115 EVDYLNEKLSK
-2126 ERAECEEKLR
+2126 ERAEYDEKLR
-2136 TNRKIPNSK
+2136 TNRNISNTK
-2145 TGHLTRN
+2145 TGHLTGN
-2152 RQYSLEE
+2152 SQYSLEE
-2159 EKDGRGEQNLKEE
+2159 QKDERGEKSLKEE
-2172 LEKQISVITSKFEK
+2172 LEKQVSVITSKFQK

-2214 YKRESKNCYKLEI
+2214 YKRESKNCYKQEI
-2227 EKLSRIHEVEKL
+2227 EKLSRIHEVEKI

-2262 RLSLERKKLQSIID
+2262 RLSLEGKKLQSIID
-2276 DLRRKLSV
+2276 DLRRKVSV

-2299 KARWDEEKAATER
+2299 KVRWDEEKAATER
-2312 ILIQIQSREE
+2312 ILNQSKEE

-2361 GIQKQLVNN
+2361 EIQKTLVNN

-2429 ATLENEKQELEDDLE
+2429 ATLENEKQELEEDLE

-2451 RKLSKAREEMERK
+2451 RKLSKAKEEMERK

-2471 LVATKEKNVLV
+2471 LVATKDKNELV
-2482 SKLVSLDTFIPYY
+2482 SKMVSLNTFIPYH

>member
-9 SEEGQILEGQIEIQN
+9 SEGGQILEGQIEIQN
-24 EGYFQMTTDA
+24 EGYIQMTSDA
-34 MAANMDPQIQY
+34 MAVNMDPQVQY

-53 VEMNGQEMLIMQNEV
+53 VEMNGQEMLIMQTEV
-68 NGEEQLNT
+68 NGKEQLNI

-122 ENSGQIVEGG
+122 ENSGQIVDGG
-132 FEMQGTS
+132 FEIQGTS
-139 MEGDGMIMQGVSVDQ
+139 MEGDGMIIQGVAVDQ
-154 IQMQQMSMQGEGITY
+154 IQTQQMSMQGEGITY

-186 AGEMSLDMNGQQ
+186 AGEMSLDINGQQ

-216 GVIEGEQLQGT
+216 GVIEGEQPQGT
-227 EMSMGEQVQME
+227 EMMGEQVQME

-266 GGGIQEEQFQMSN
+266 GGGIQEEQFQISN

-292 EVQMQEM
+292 EIQMQEM

-310 GKGAEFQTSEIS
+310 GEGAEFQTSEIS
-322 VQESGFVEGGEIQE
+322 VQESRVLEGGEIQE

-359 IQEMPLEMQRQ
+359 IQEMPLEMPSQ
-370 EIGTVEGGELLTSE
+370 ETGTVEGGKLLTSE

-392 MGDEIQEQHFQ
+392 MGGEIQEQQFQ
-403 MSEISM
+403 MNEISM
-409 SEMPLEQGMQ
+409 SEMPLEQGIE

-425 HEMPLEVQS
+425 HEMPLEMQS
-434 QEVGTVEGGALQTS
+434 QEVGTVEGRALQTS

-463 QVQQLQMSESSM
+463 QVQQLHVSETSM

-480 EMNAQEIQMQEM
+480 EMNAEEIQMQEM
-492 PLEMQSQEIAI
+492 PLEIQSQEIAI
-503 VEGAEFQNGEI
+503 VQGTEFQNGEI

-522 DGGEIQEQ
+522 EGGEIQEQ
-530 QLQMSETSMSEMPFE
+530 QLQMSETSMSEMPLE
-545 MNVQGVRMQEMTT
+545 MNVLGVQMQGMTT
-558 QEMPLGMQLQEIGT
+558 QEMPLGMQLQEICN

-579 SEVTVQEVGFVEGGE
+579 SEVSVQEVGFVEGGE
-594 IQEQQLQ
+594 IQEQQFQ
-601 ISETSMSQMSLEMN
+601 ISETSMYQMPLEMN
-615 GQGIQ
+615 GQRIQ

-625 IQQIPLEMQSQEIS
+625 IQEMPLEMQSQEIS
-639 IVEGADIQ
+639 IVEGADFQ

-667 QFQISETSMSQM
+667 QFQISQNSMSQM
-679 SLEMNGQ
+679 
-686 GIQMKELTIQQIP
+686 P
-699 LEMQSQE
+699 LEMKEQGVQMQELRMQEMPLEMKSQE
-706 ISIVEG
+706 IAIAEG
-712 ADIQS
+712 AEFRN

-734 EQQFQISENSMS
+734 EQQ
-746 QMPIELKEQGAQM
+746 
-759 QELRMQEMPLEMNSQ
+759 
-774 GIAIAEGAEF
+774 
-784 QNGETSV
+784 
-791 HEVAFVEGGEIQEQ
+791 
-805 QLQMSETSM
+805 LQMTENSM

-821 TGQVMQMQE
+821 TGQVMQIQE

-843 EGGEIQNSEILN
+843 EVGEI
-855 QEVESVEGGKVQ
+855 Q
-867 EQQEIPLEVKIQEIR
+867 EQQEMPLEVKSQEIR
-882 VSEGD
+882 MSEGDTGYD
-887 TGQTDGLEIA
+887 TGQTDGLETV
-897 EITYQEMPFD
+897 EITYQEIPFD
-907 SQETQMQEMCIQKT
+907 SKETQMQEISIQKT
-921 TEELPIQDTSIKQT
+921 TEELPIQDTSLQQT
-935 RVQEISVHEM
+935 GVQEISVHEM
-945 SAREIPAH
+945 SAQKIPAH
-953 EMTIQEMVMQEMP
+953 EMTIQEMAMQETP
-966 LKTDETNILKEEK
+966 LRTDETNILKEEK
-979 MHEIATET
+979 MHEIDTDT

-994 KEKGGDQ
+994 KEKSGDQ
-1001 AEKIGVKQFQAAEM
+1001 AEKIGVEPFQAAEM
-1015 DIKEMPLEEKIQNI
+1015 DIKEMPLEEKTQNV
-1029 TSNKEQSSVAEKPLQ
+1029 TSPKEQSSVAEKPRQ
-1044 EMPLDINQQ
+1044 EVPLDINQQ
-1053 HMQEMSSQEML
+1053 HMQEMSPQEML
-1064 LESQHEALYIST
+1064 LESEHEALHISS

-1082 EIPLGSTSQKLP
+1082 EIPLGNICQELP
-1094 ISKKASQ
+1094 MSKKASQ

-1109 VRKKVETTNK
+1109 ARKKVETTNK
-1119 TSETIPLEDPKEDE
+1119 PSATIPLEDPKEDE

-1146 IVTQGI
+1146 IVTHGI

-1164 ERISRLEKDNEY
+1164 ERISRLEKDKEY
-1176 LQGRYEELRQEKET
+1176 LQERYEELRQEKET

-1200 TRDEHHHCCNIVKDY
+1200 TRDEHHHCCNIVRDY

-1228 MSQDRTDGR
+1228 MSQDPTDGR

-1259 TTADYEYYKSKC
+1259 TTSDYEYYKSKC

-1303 DEKTYLEERYQ
+1303 DEKAYLEERYQ

-1332 DNERLQKN
+1332 DNEHLQKN

-1358 MALEQKG
+1358 VALEQKG

-1449 KDSSV
+1449 KGSSV
-1454 EITHL
+1454 EITRL

-1472 NVRLLEERDDEI
+1472 NVRLLEEKDDEI
-1484 TSIKKRHSEEIQGMQ
+1484 TSIKKRHSEEMQGMQ
-1499 IKLHTEFSASLLS
+1499 IKLHTEFSTSLLS
-1512 KNKIKDLQSKIERLE
+1512 KNKIKDLQSKIERLA
-1527 EDRKRLKE
+1527 EDRKRLRE
-1535 DLRTS
+1535 DLRAS

-1566 EERQSKMRLA
+1566 EERQSKIRLA

-1597 EDFNHERM
+1597 EDFNRERM

-1628 LQRSLI
+1628 LQRSLM

-1647 YGLISNQGN
+1647 YGLISNHGN

-1670 ASWGNPELQIQLN
+1670 ASWGNTELQIQLN
-1683 NEIRQRESLEIE
+1683 NEIRQRETLEIE

-1722 EDTLYSGKNKQS
+1722 EDTLYSGKNKQP

-1751 GNRQRE
+1751 DNRQRE
-1757 LQSEIEELQEKIDD
+1757 LQSEIRELQEKIDD

-1817 SHTLDEVERRNRKLS
+1817 SRTLDEVERRNRKLS

-1853 MRLARNFE
+1853 MRLARSFE

-1917 SLLNDSHPYTLL
+1917 SVLNDTHSYTLS
-1929 GKERS
+1929 GNERS
-1934 QSVNTYSDNLKLEVK
+1934 QSVNTYSDNLKREVK

-1969 EIQKERMSEEFK
+1969 EIQK
-1981 REKQSLENFF
+1981 
-1991 QKEKEG
+1991 
-1997 LKRRLRDSESNIR
+1997 
-2010 GDGVI
+2010 
-2015 TYQDQGEEGSPG
+2015 
-2027 RRSPIGRGLEAID
+2027 
-2040 GGLVNYRGKETE
+2040 
-2052 GDSERTIQEMRR
+2052 
-2064 KYNDEKNAILNRAS
+2064 
-2078 KEKSELE
+2078 
-2085 DEVREVKEKLTRYR
+2085 
-2099 RQMDDELD
+2099 
-2107 DLKRKHRK
+2107 
-2115 EVDYLNEKLCK
+2115 
-2126 ERAECEEKLR
+2126 
-2136 TNRKIPNSK
+2136 
-2145 TGHLTRN
+2145 
-2152 RQYSLEE
+2152 
-2159 EKDGRGEQNLKEE
+2159 
-2172 LEKQISVITSKFEK
+2172 
-2186 EKSSL
+2186 
-2191 QNDKRKLMET
+2191 
-2201 IHALTREVNDLKC
+2201 
-2214 YKRESKNCYKLEI
+2214 
-2227 EKLSRIHEVEKL
+2227 
-2239 TILQRAS
+2239 
-2246 RDKEEE
+2246 
-2252 TSRIKMDFEE
+2252 
-2262 RLSLERKKLQSIID
+2262 
-2276 DLRRKLSV
+2276 
-2284 TERKVKDMEVQQKNE
+2284 
-2299 KARWDEEKAATER
+2299 
-2312 ILIQIQSREE
+2312 
-2322 LKITLEREYR
+2322 
-2332 KMLNGE
+2332 
-2338 KQKFEETVKALT
+2338 
-2350 TQISF
+2350 
-2355 LQNQRK
+2355 
-2361 GIQKQLVNN
+2361 
-2370 EFSGN
+2370 
-2375 CKLNSEQLARS
+2375 
-2386 RMVIEMEQE
+2386 
-2395 YLERSERERR
+2395 
-2405 PMEDKIKGLQREVSK
+2405 
-2420 LQREKTELK
+2420 
-2429 ATLENEKQELEDDLE
+2429 
-2444 RMQSDMR
+2444 
-2451 RKLSKAREEMERK
+2451 
-2464 TDAFSKN
+2464 
-2471 LVATKEKNVLV
+2471 
-2482 SKLVSLDTFIPYY
+2482 
-2495 I
+2495 

>member
-9 SEEGQILEGQIEIQN
+9 SEGGQILEGQIEIQN
-24 EGYFQMTTDA
+24 EGYIQMTSDA
-34 MAANMDPQIQY
+34 MAVNMDPQVQY
-45 IGEQQMGS
+45 IGEQQMDS
-53 VEMNGQEMLIMQNEV
+53 VEMNGQEMLIMQTEV
-68 NGEEQLNT
+68 NGKEQLNI

-122 ENSGQIVEGG
+122 ENSGQIVDGG
-132 FEMQGTS
+132 FEIQGTS
-139 MEGDGMIMQGVSVDQ
+139 MEGDGMIIQGVAVDQ
-154 IQMQQMSMQGEGITY
+154 IQTQQMSMQGEGITY

-186 AGEMSLDMNGQQ
+186 AGERSLDINGQR

-216 GVIEGEQLQGT
+216 VVIEGEQLQGT
-227 EMSMGEQVQME
+227 EMMEEQVQME

-266 GGGIQEEQFQMSN
+266 GGGIQEEQFQISN

-292 EVQMQEM
+292 EIQMQEM

-310 GKGAEFQTSEIS
+310 GEGAEFQTSEIS
-322 VQESGFVEGGEIQE
+322 VQESRFLEGGEIQE

-344 AISEMPLEMNVEGMQ
+344 AMSEMPLEMNVEGMQ
-359 IQEMPLEMQRQ
+359 IQEMPLEMPSE
-370 EIGTVEGGELLTSE
+370 EIGTVEGGKLLTSE

-392 MGDEIQEQHFQ
+392 MGGEIQEQQFQ
-403 MSEISM
+403 MNEISM
-409 SEMPLEQGMQ
+409 SEMPLEQGIE

-425 HEMPLEVQS
+425 HEMPLEMQS
-434 QEVGTVEGGALQTS
+434 QEVGTVEGRALQTS
-448 EMSVQEVGFIEGGEI
+448 EMSVQEVGFIEDGEI
-463 QVQQLQMSESSM
+463 QVQQLQVSETSM

-480 EMNAQEIQMQEM
+480 EMNAEEIQMQEM

-503 VEGAEFQNGEI
+503 VQGTEFQNGEI

-522 DGGEIQEQ
+522 EGGEIQEQ
-530 QLQMSETSMSEMPFE
+530 QLQMSETSMSEMPLE
-545 MNVQGVRMQEMTT
+545 MNVLGVQMQGMTT
-558 QEMPLGMQLQEIGT
+558 QEMPLGMQLQEICN
-572 VEGGELT
+572 VEGGEFT
-579 SEVTVQEVGFVEGGE
+579 SEV
-594 IQEQQLQ
+594 
-601 ISETSMSQMSLEMN
+601 
-615 GQGIQ
+615 
-620 MKELT
+620 
-625 IQQIPLEMQSQEIS
+625 
-639 IVEGADIQ
+639 
-647 SGEISVQEVGF
+647 SVQEVGF

-667 QFQISETSMSQM
+667 QFQISETSIYQM
-679 SLEMNGQ
+679 PLEMNGQ
-686 GIQMKELTIQQIP
+686 GIKMKELTIQEMP
-699 LEMQSQE
+699 LEMQSEE
-706 ISIVEG
+706 ISIVESAGFQSGEISVQEVGVVEGGESQEQQFQISETPMSQMPHETKEQGVQMQELRMQEMPLEMKSQEIAIAEG
-712 ADIQS
+712 AEFQN

-734 EQQFQISENSMS
+734 EQQ
-746 QMPIELKEQGAQM
+746 
-759 QELRMQEMPLEMNSQ
+759 
-774 GIAIAEGAEF
+774 
-784 QNGETSV
+784 
-791 HEVAFVEGGEIQEQ
+791 
-805 QLQMSETSM
+805 LQMTENSM

-821 TGQVMQMQE
+821 TGQVMQIQK

-843 EGGEIQNSEILN
+843 EVGEI
-855 QEVESVEGGKVQ
+855 Q
-867 EQQEIPLEVKIQEIR
+867 EQQEMPLVKSQEIR
-882 VSEGD
+882 MSEGDTGYD
-887 TGQTDGLEIA
+887 TGQTDGLETV
-897 EITYQEMPFD
+897 EITYQEIPFD
-907 SQETQMQEMCIQKT
+907 SKETQMQEISIQKT
-921 TEELPIQDTSIKQT
+921 TEELPIQDTSLQQT
-935 RVQEISVHEM
+935 GVQEISVHEM
-945 SAREIPAH
+945 SAQKIPAH
-953 EMTIQEMVMQEMP
+953 EMTIQEMAMQETP
-966 LKTDETNILKEEK
+966 LRTDETKILKEEK
-979 MHEIATET
+979 MHEIDTDT

-994 KEKGGDQ
+994 KEKSGDQ
-1001 AEKIGVKQFQAAEM
+1001 AEKIGVEPFQAAEM
-1015 DIKEMPLEEKIQNI
+1015 DIKEMPLEEKTQNV
-1029 TSNKEQSSVAEKPLQ
+1029 TSPKEQSSVAEKPLQ
-1044 EMPLDINQQ
+1044 EVPLDINQQ
-1053 HMQEMSSQEML
+1053 HMQEMSPQEML
-1064 LESQHEALYIST
+1064 LESQHEELHISS

-1082 EIPLGSTSQKLP
+1082 EIPLGNICQELP
-1094 ISKKASQ
+1094 MSKKASQ

-1109 VRKKVETTNK
+1109 ARKKVETTNK
-1119 TSETIPLEDPKEDE
+1119 TSATIPLEDPKEDE

-1146 IVTQGI
+1146 IVTHGI

-1164 ERISRLEKDNEY
+1164 ERISRLEKDKEY
-1176 LQGRYEELRQEKET
+1176 LQERYEELREEKET

-1200 TRDEHHHCCNIVKDY
+1200 TRDEHHHCCNIVRDY

-1228 MSQDRTDGR
+1228 MSQDPTDGR

-1259 TTADYEYYKSKC
+1259 TTSDYEYYKSKC

-1358 MALEQKG
+1358 VALEQKG

-1454 EITHL
+1454 EITRL
-1459 KENYRKLERSLKE
+1459 KENYRKVERSLKE
-1472 NVRLLEERDDEI
+1472 NVRLLEEKDDEI
-1484 TSIKKRHSEEIQGMQ
+1484 TNIKKRHSEEMQGMQ
-1499 IKLHTEFSASLLS
+1499 MKLHTEFSASLLS

-1527 EDRKRLKE
+1527 EDRKRLRE
-1535 DLRTS
+1535 DLRAS
-1540 SVNTKHR
+1540 SVNAKHR

-1566 EERQSKMRLA
+1566 EERQSKIRLA

-1597 EDFNHERM
+1597 EDFNRERM

-1628 LQRSLI
+1628 LQRSLM

-1647 YGLISNQGN
+1647 YGLIRNHGN

-1670 ASWGNPELQIQLN
+1670 ASWGNTELQIQLN
-1683 NEIRQRESLEIE
+1683 NEIRQRETLEIE

-1709 GGQGGGE
+1709 GGQRGGE
-1716 RENRHN
+1716 RENRDN
-1722 EDTLYSGKNKQS
+1722 EDTLYSGKNKQP

-1742 NTSRERQVN
+1742 DTSRERQVN
-1751 GNRQRE
+1751 DNRQRE
-1757 LQSEIEELQEKIDD
+1757 LQKEIGELQEKIDD

-1817 SHTLDEVERRNRKLS
+1817 SRTLDEVERRNRKLS

-1853 MRLARNFE
+1853 MRLARSFE

-1893 EKILQLEEKMPPN
+1893 EKILQMEEKRPPN

-1917 SLLNDSHPYTLL
+1917 SLLNDSHSYTLL
-1929 GKERS
+1929 ENERS

-1969 EIQKERMSEEFK
+1969 EIQKQRMSEEFTI
-1981 REKQSLENFF
+1981 EKQSLENFF

-1997 LKRRLRDSESNIR
+1997 LKRRLRDSESKIR

-2040 GGLVNYRGKETE
+2040 GGLVNYRGKVTE
-2052 GDSERTIQEMRR
+2052 GDSEHTIQKMRR

-2099 RQMDDELD
+2099 RQMDDEMD

-2115 EVDYLNEKLCK
+2115 EVDYLNEKLSK
-2126 ERAECEEKLR
+2126 ERAEYDEKLR
-2136 TNRKIPNSK
+2136 TNRNIPNTK
-2145 TGHLTRN
+2145 TGHLTGN
-2152 RQYSLEE
+2152 SQYSLEE
-2159 EKDGRGEQNLKEE
+2159 QKDDRGEKSLKEE
-2172 LEKQISVITSKFEK
+2172 LEKQVSVITSKFQK

-2201 IHALTREVNDLKC
+2201 IHTLTREVNDLKC
-2214 YKRESKNCYKLEI
+2214 YKRESKNCYKQEI
-2227 EKLSRIHEVEKL
+2227 EKLSRIHEVEKI

-2262 RLSLERKKLQSIID
+2262 RLSLEGKKLQSIID
-2276 DLRRKLSV
+2276 DLRRKVSV

-2299 KARWDEEKAATER
+2299 KVRWDEEKAATER
-2312 ILIQIQSREE
+2312 ILNQSREE

-2338 KQKFEETVKALT
+2338 KQKFEKTVKALT

-2361 GIQKQLVNN
+2361 EIQKKLVNN

-2429 ATLENEKQELEDDLE
+2429 ATLENEKQELEEDLE
-2444 RMQSDMR
+2444 RMQNDMR

-2471 LVATKEKNVLV
+2471 LVATKDKNELV
-2482 SKLVSLDTFIPYY
+2482 SKMVSLNTFIPYH

>member
-9 SEEGQILEGQIEIQN
+9 SEGGQILEGQIEIQN
-24 EGYFQMTTDA
+24 EGYIQMTSDA
-34 MAANMDPQIQY
+34 MAANMDPQVQY

-53 VEMNGQEMLIMQNEV
+53 VEMNGQEMLIIQTEV
-68 NGEEQLNT
+68 NGKEQLNI

-122 ENSGQIVEGG
+122 ENSGQIVDGG
-132 FEMQGTS
+132 FEIQGTS
-139 MEGDGMIMQGVSVDQ
+139 MEGDGMIIQGVAVDQ
-154 IQMQQMSMQGEGITY
+154 IQTQQMSMQGEGITY

-186 AGEMSLDMNGQQ
+186 AGEMSLDINGQQ

-216 GVIEGEQLQGT
+216 GVIEGEQPQGT
-227 EMSMGEQVQME
+227 EMMGEQVQME

-266 GGGIQEEQFQMSN
+266 GGGIQEEQFQISN

-292 EVQMQEM
+292 EIQMQEM

-310 GKGAEFQTSEIS
+310 GEGAEFQTSEIS
-322 VQESGFVEGGEIQE
+322 VQESRFLEGGEIQE

-359 IQEMPLEMQRQ
+359 IQEMPLEMPSQ
-370 EIGTVEGGELLTSE
+370 ETGTVEGGKLLTSE

-392 MGDEIQEQHFQ
+392 MGGEIQEQQFQ
-403 MSEISM
+403 MNEISM
-409 SEMPLEQGMQ
+409 SEMPLEQGIE

-425 HEMPLEVQS
+425 HEMPLEMQS
-434 QEVGTVEGGALQTS
+434 QEVGTVEGRALQTS

-463 QVQQLQMSESSM
+463 QVQQLQVSETSM

-503 VEGAEFQNGEI
+503 VQGTEFQNGEI

-522 DGGEIQEQ
+522 EGGEIQEQ
-530 QLQMSETSMSEMPFE
+530 QLQMSETSMSEMPLE
-545 MNVQGVRMQEMTT
+545 MNVLGVQMQGMTT
-558 QEMPLGMQLQEIGT
+558 QEMPLGMQLQEICN

-579 SEVTVQEVGFVEGGE
+579 SEVSVQEVGFVEGGE
-594 IQEQQLQ
+594 IQEQQFQ
-601 ISETSMSQMSLEMN
+601 ISETSMYQMPLEMN
-615 GQGIQ
+615 RQGIQ

-625 IQQIPLEMQSQEIS
+625 IQEMPLEMQSQEIS
-639 IVEGADIQ
+639 IVEGADFQ

-667 QFQISETSMSQM
+667 QFQISQNSMSQM
-679 SLEMNGQ
+679 
-686 GIQMKELTIQQIP
+686 P
-699 LEMQSQE
+699 LEMKEQGVQMQELRMQEMPLEMKSQE
-706 ISIVEG
+706 ITIAEG
-712 ADIQS
+712 AEFQN

-734 EQQFQISENSMS
+734 EQQ
-746 QMPIELKEQGAQM
+746 
-759 QELRMQEMPLEMNSQ
+759 
-774 GIAIAEGAEF
+774 
-784 QNGETSV
+784 
-791 HEVAFVEGGEIQEQ
+791 
-805 QLQMSETSM
+805 LQMTENSM

-821 TGQVMQMQE
+821 TGQVMQIQE

-843 EGGEIQNSEILN
+843 EVREI
-855 QEVESVEGGKVQ
+855 Q
-867 EQQEIPLEVKIQEIR
+867 EQQEMPLEVKSQEIR
-882 VSEGD
+882 MSEGDTGND
-887 TGQTDGLEIA
+887 TGQTDGLETV
-897 EITYQEMPFD
+897 EITYQEIPFD
-907 SQETQMQEMCIQKT
+907 SKETQMQEISIQKT
-921 TEELPIQDTSIKQT
+921 TEELPIQDTSLQQT
-935 RVQEISVHEM
+935 GMQEISVHEM
-945 SAREIPAH
+945 STQKIPAH
-953 EMTIQEMVMQEMP
+953 EMTIQELAMQETP
-966 LKTDETNILKEEK
+966 LRTDETNILKEEK
-979 MHEIATET
+979 MHEIDTDT

-994 KEKGGDQ
+994 KEKSGDQ
-1001 AEKIGVKQFQAAEM
+1001 AEKIGVEPFQAAEM
-1015 DIKEMPLEEKIQNI
+1015 DIKEMPLEEKTQNF
-1029 TSNKEQSSVAEKPLQ
+1029 TSPKEQSSVAEKPLQ
-1044 EMPLDINQQ
+1044 EVPLDINQQ
-1053 HMQEMSSQEML
+1053 HMQEMSPQEML
-1064 LESQHEALYIST
+1064 LESQHEALHISS

-1082 EIPLGSTSQKLP
+1082 EIPLGNICQELP
-1094 ISKKASQ
+1094 MSKKASQ

-1109 VRKKVETTNK
+1109 ARKKVETTNK
-1119 TSETIPLEDPKEDE
+1119 TSATIPLEDPKEDE

-1146 IVTQGI
+1146 IVTHGI

-1164 ERISRLEKDNEY
+1164 ERISRLEKDKEY
-1176 LQGRYEELRQEKET
+1176 LQERYEELRQEKET

-1228 MSQDRTDGR
+1228 MSQDPTDGR

-1259 TTADYEYYKSKC
+1259 TNSYYEYYKSKC

-1303 DEKTYLEERYQ
+1303 DEKAYLEERYQ

-1332 DNERLQKN
+1332 DNEHLQKN

-1358 MALEQKG
+1358 VALEQKG

-1435 RTNKHQQERIEEIR
+1435 RTNKHQQDRIEEIR

-1454 EITHL
+1454 EITRL

-1472 NVRLLEERDDEI
+1472 NVRLLEEKDDEI
-1484 TSIKKRHSEEIQGMQ
+1484 TSIKKRHSEEMQGMQ

-1527 EDRKRLKE
+1527 EDRKRLRE
-1535 DLRTS
+1535 DLRAS

-1566 EERQSKMRLA
+1566 EERQSKIRLA

-1597 EDFNHERM
+1597 EDFNRERM

-1628 LQRSLI
+1628 LQRSLM

-1647 YGLISNQGN
+1647 YGLISKHGN

-1670 ASWGNPELQIQLN
+1670 ASWGNTELQIQLN
-1683 NEIRQRESLEIE
+1683 NEIRQRETLEIE

-1722 EDTLYSGKNKQS
+1722 EDTLYSGKNKQP
-1734 HLTQNNTT
+1734 HVTQNNTT

-1751 GNRQRE
+1751 DNRQRE
-1757 LQSEIEELQEKIDD
+1757 LQSEIGELQEKIDD

-1817 SHTLDEVERRNRKLS
+1817 SRTLDEVERRNRKLS

-1840 KIQDIEESFRQEK
+1840 KIQDIEESFKQEK
-1853 MRLARNFE
+1853 MRLTRSFE

-1893 EKILQLEEKMPPN
+1893 EKILQMEGKMPPN

-1917 SLLNDSHPYTLL
+1917 SLLNDSHSYTLL
-1929 GKERS
+1929 GNERN

-1969 EIQKERMSEEFK
+1969 EIQKQRMSEEFK

-1997 LKRRLRDSESNIR
+1997 LKRRLRDSESKIR

-2015 TYQDQGEEGSPG
+2015 TYQDQGQEGSPG
-2027 RRSPIGRGLEAID
+2027 RRSPIGQGLKAVD

-2052 GDSERTIQEMRR
+2052 GDSEHTIQEMRR

-2085 DEVREVKEKLTRYR
+2085 DEVREGKEKLTRYR
-2099 RQMDDELD
+2099 RRMDDELD

-2115 EVDYLNEKLCK
+2115 EVDYLNEKLSK
-2126 ERAECEEKLR
+2126 ERAEYEEKLR
-2136 TNRKIPNSK
+2136 TNRNIPNTK

-2152 RQYSLEE
+2152 SQYSLEE
-2159 EKDGRGEQNLKEE
+2159 EKDGRGEQSLKEE
-2172 LEKQISVITSKFEK
+2172 LEKQISEITSKFEK

-2191 QNDKRKLMET
+2191 QNDKLKLMET

-2214 YKRESKNCYKLEI
+2214 YQRESKNCYKQEI
-2227 EKLSRIHEVEKL
+2227 EKLSRIHEVEKI
-2239 TILQRAS
+2239 TILQRAC

-2252 TSRIKMDFEE
+2252 SSRIKMDFEE
-2262 RLSLERKKLQSIID
+2262 RLSLEGKKLQSIID
-2276 DLRRKLSV
+2276 DLRRKVSV

-2299 KARWDEEKAATER
+2299 KVRWDEEKTATER
-2312 ILIQIQSREE
+2312 ILNQSREK
-2322 LKITLEREYR
+2322 LKITLEHEYR

-2361 GIQKQLVNN
+2361 EIQKKLVNN
-2370 EFSGN
+2370 GLSGN
-2375 CKLNSEQLARS
+2375 CKLNSDQLARS

-2429 ATLENEKQELEDDLE
+2429 ATLENEKQELEEDLE
-2444 RMQSDMR
+2444 RMHSDMR

-2482 SKLVSLDTFIPYY
+2482 SKMVSLNTFIPYH

>member
-9 SEEGQILEGQIEIQN
+9 SEGGQILEGQIEIQN
-24 EGYFQMTTDA
+24 EGYIQMTSDA
-34 MAANMDPQIQY
+34 MAVNMDPQVQY

-53 VEMNGQEMLIMQNEV
+53 VEMNGQEMLIMQTEV
-68 NGEEQLNT
+68 NGKEQLNI

-110 GQIGQGQQLIIG
+110 GQIGQGQQLITG
-122 ENSGQIVEGG
+122 ENSGQIVDGG
-132 FEMQGTS
+132 FEIQGTS
-139 MEGDGMIMQGVSVDQ
+139 MEGDGMIIQGVAVDQ
-154 IQMQQMSMQGEGITY
+154 IQTQQMSMQGEGITY

-186 AGEMSLDMNGQQ
+186 AGEMSLDINGQQ

-216 GVIEGEQLQGT
+216 GVIEGEQPQGT
-227 EMSMGEQVQME
+227 EMMGEQVQME

-266 GGGIQEEQFQMSN
+266 GGGIQEEQFQISN
-279 MSMTQMPLELNGQ
+279 MPMTQMPLELNGQ
-292 EVQMQEM
+292 EIQMQEM

-310 GKGAEFQTSEIS
+310 GEGAEFQTSEIS
-322 VQESGFVEGGEIQE
+322 VQESRVLEGGEIQE

-359 IQEMPLEMQRQ
+359 IQEMPLEMPSQ
-370 EIGTVEGGELLTSE
+370 ETGTVEGGKLLTSE

-392 MGDEIQEQHFQ
+392 MGGEIQEQQFQ
-403 MSEISM
+403 MNEISM
-409 SEMPLEQGMQ
+409 SEMPLEQGIE

-425 HEMPLEVQS
+425 HEMPLEMQS
-434 QEVGTVEGGALQTS
+434 QEVGTVEGRALQTS

-463 QVQQLQMSESSM
+463 QVQQLQVSETSM

-480 EMNAQEIQMQEM
+480 EMNAEEIQMQEM

-503 VEGAEFQNGEI
+503 VQGTEFQNGEI

-522 DGGEIQEQ
+522 EGGEIQEQ
-530 QLQMSETSMSEMPFE
+530 QLQMSETSMSEMPLE
-545 MNVQGVRMQEMTT
+545 MNVLGVQMQGMTT
-558 QEMPLGMQLQEIGT
+558 QEMPLGMQLQEICN
-572 VEGGELT
+572 VEGGEFT
-579 SEVTVQEVGFVEGGE
+579 SEVSVQEVGFVEGGE
-594 IQEQQLQ
+594 IQEQQFQ
-601 ISETSMSQMSLEMN
+601 ISETSIYQMPLEMN
-615 GQGIQ
+615 GQGIK

-625 IQQIPLEMQSQEIS
+625 IQEMPLEMQSEEIS
-639 IVEGADIQ
+639 IVEGADFQ

-667 QFQISETSMSQM
+667 QFQISQNSMSQM
-679 SLEMNGQ
+679 PLEMKEQ
-686 GIQMKELTIQQIP
+686 GVQMQELRMQEIP
-699 LEMQSQE
+699 LEMKSQE
-706 ISIVEG
+706 IAIAEG
-712 ADIQS
+712 AEFQN

-734 EQQFQISENSMS
+734 EQQ
-746 QMPIELKEQGAQM
+746 
-759 QELRMQEMPLEMNSQ
+759 
-774 GIAIAEGAEF
+774 
-784 QNGETSV
+784 
-791 HEVAFVEGGEIQEQ
+791 
-805 QLQMSETSM
+805 LQMTENSM

-821 TGQVMQMQE
+821 TGQVMQIQK

-843 EGGEIQNSEILN
+843 EVGEI
-855 QEVESVEGGKVQ
+855 Q
-867 EQQEIPLEVKIQEIR
+867 EQQEMPLVKSQEIR
-882 VSEGD
+882 MSEGDTGYD
-887 TGQTDGLEIA
+887 TGQTDGLETV
-897 EITYQEMPFD
+897 EITYQEIPFD
-907 SQETQMQEMCIQKT
+907 SKETQMQEISIQKT
-921 TEELPIQDTSIKQT
+921 TEELPIQDTSLQQT
-935 RVQEISVHEM
+935 GVQEISVHEM
-945 SAREIPAH
+945 SAQKIPAH
-953 EMTIQEMVMQEMP
+953 EMTIQEMAMQETP
-966 LKTDETNILKEEK
+966 LRTDETTILKEEK
-979 MHEIATET
+979 MHEIDTDT

-994 KEKGGDQ
+994 KEKSGDQ
-1001 AEKIGVKQFQAAEM
+1001 AEKIGVEPFQAAEM
-1015 DIKEMPLEEKIQNI
+1015 DIKEMPLEEKTQNV
-1029 TSNKEQSSVAEKPLQ
+1029 TSPKEQSSVAEKPLQ
-1044 EMPLDINQQ
+1044 EVPLDINQQ
-1053 HMQEMSSQEML
+1053 HMQEMSPQEML
-1064 LESQHEALYIST
+1064 LESQHEELHISS

-1082 EIPLGSTSQKLP
+1082 EIPLGNICQELP
-1094 ISKKASQ
+1094 MSKKASQ

-1109 VRKKVETTNK
+1109 ARKKVETTNK
-1119 TSETIPLEDPKEDE
+1119 TSATIPLEDPKEDE

-1146 IVTQGI
+1146 IVTHGI

-1164 ERISRLEKDNEY
+1164 ERISRLEKDKEY
-1176 LQGRYEELRQEKET
+1176 LQERYEELREEKET

-1200 TRDEHHHCCNIVKDY
+1200 TRDEHHHCCNIVRDY

-1228 MSQDRTDGR
+1228 MSQDPTDGR

-1259 TTADYEYYKSKC
+1259 TTSDYEYYKSKC

-1303 DEKTYLEERYQ
+1303 DEKAYLEERYQ

-1332 DNERLQKN
+1332 DNEHLQKN

-1358 MALEQKG
+1358 VALEQKG

-1454 EITHL
+1454 EITRL

-1472 NVRLLEERDDEI
+1472 NVRLLEEKDDEI
-1484 TSIKKRHSEEIQGMQ
+1484 TSIKKRHSEEMQGMQ
-1499 IKLHTEFSASLLS
+1499 IKLHTEFSTSLLS
-1512 KNKIKDLQSKIERLE
+1512 KNKIKDLQSKIERLA
-1527 EDRKRLKE
+1527 EDRKRLRE
-1535 DLRTS
+1535 DLRAS

-1566 EERQSKMRLA
+1566 EERQSKIRLA

-1597 EDFNHERM
+1597 QDFNRERM

-1628 LQRSLI
+1628 LQRSLM
-1634 EETKRRKETEAGS
+1634 EETKRRKETEDGS
-1647 YGLISNQGN
+1647 YGLISNHGN

-1670 ASWGNPELQIQLN
+1670 ASWGNTELQIQLN
-1683 NEIRQRESLEIE
+1683 NEIRQRETLEIE

-1722 EDTLYSGKNKQS
+1722 EDTLYSGKNKQP

-1742 NTSRERQVN
+1742 YTSRERQVN
-1751 GNRQRE
+1751 DNRQRE
-1757 LQSEIEELQEKIDD
+1757 LQSEIRELQEKIDD

-1817 SHTLDEVERRNRKLS
+1817 SRTLDEEERRNRKLS

-1853 MRLARNFE
+1853 MRLARSFE

-1917 SLLNDSHPYTLL
+1917 SVLNDTHSYTLS
-1929 GKERS
+1929 GNERS
-1934 QSVNTYSDNLKLEVK
+1934 QSVNTYSDNLKREVK

-1969 EIQKERMSEEFK
+1969 EIQKQRMSEEFK

-1997 LKRRLRDSESNIR
+1997 LKRRLRDSESKIR
-2010 GDGVI
+2010 RDGVI
-2015 TYQDQGEEGSPG
+2015 TCQVLGEEGSPG

-2040 GGLVNYRGKETE
+2040 GGLVNYREKATE
-2052 GDSERTIQEMRR
+2052 GDSEQTIQEMRR

-2115 EVDYLNEKLCK
+2115 EVDYLNEKLSK
-2126 ERAECEEKLR
+2126 ERAEYDEKLR
-2136 TNRKIPNSK
+2136 TNRNIPNTK
-2145 TGHLTRN
+2145 AGHLTGN
-2152 RQYSLEE
+2152 SQYSLEE
-2159 EKDGRGEQNLKEE
+2159 QKDERGEKSLKEE
-2172 LEKQISVITSKFEK
+2172 LEKQVSVITSKFQK

-2214 YKRESKNCYKLEI
+2214 YKRESKNCYKQEI
-2227 EKLSRIHEVEKL
+2227 EKLSRIHEVEKI

-2262 RLSLERKKLQSIID
+2262 RLSLEGKKLQSIID
-2276 DLRRKLSV
+2276 DLRRKVSV

-2299 KARWDEEKAATER
+2299 KVRWDEEKAATER
-2312 ILIQIQSREE
+2312 ILNQSKEE

-2361 GIQKQLVNN
+2361 EIQKTLVNN

-2429 ATLENEKQELEDDLE
+2429 ATLENEKQELEEDLE
-2444 RMQSDMR
+2444 RMQNDMR

-2471 LVATKEKNVLV
+2471 LVATKDKNELV
-2482 SKLVSLDTFIPYY
+2482 SKMVSLNTFIPYH

>member
-9 SEEGQILEGQIEIQN
+9 SEGGQILEGQIEIQN
-24 EGYFQMTTDA
+24 EGYIQMTSDA
-34 MAANMDPQIQY
+34 MAANMDPQVQY

-53 VEMNGQEMLIMQNEV
+53 VEMNGQEMLMMQTEV
-68 NGEEQLNT
+68 NGKEQLNI

-122 ENSGQIVEGG
+122 ENSGQIVDGG
-132 FEMQGTS
+132 FEIQGTS
-139 MEGDGMIMQGVSVDQ
+139 MEGDGMIIQGVAVDQ
-154 IQMQQMSMQGEGITY
+154 IQTQQMSMQVEGITY

-186 AGEMSLDMNGQQ
+186 AGEMSLDINGQQ

-205 VQGEGVIYLEG
+205 VQGEGMIYLEG
-216 GVIEGEQLQGT
+216 GVIEGEQPRGT
-227 EMSMGEQVQME
+227 EMMGEQVQME

-266 GGGIQEEQFQMSN
+266 GGGIQEEQFQISN

-292 EVQMQEM
+292 EIQMQEM

-310 GKGAEFQTSEIS
+310 GERAEFQTSEIS
-322 VQESGFVEGGEIQE
+322 VQESRFLEGGEIQE

-359 IQEMPLEMQRQ
+359 IQEMPLEMPSQ
-370 EIGTVEGGELLTSE
+370 ETGTVEGGKLLTSE

-392 MGDEIQEQHFQ
+392 MGGEIQGQQFQ
-403 MSEISM
+403 MNEISM
-409 SEMPLEQGMQ
+409 SEMPLEQGIE

-425 HEMPLEVQS
+425 HEMPLEMQS
-434 QEVGTVEGGALQTS
+434 QEVDTVEGRALQTS

-463 QVQQLQMSESSM
+463 QVQQLQVSETSM

-503 VEGAEFQNGEI
+503 VQGTEFQNGEI

-522 DGGEIQEQ
+522 EGGEIQEQ
-530 QLQMSETSMSEMPFE
+530 QLQMSETSMSEMPLE
-545 MNVQGVRMQEMTT
+545 MNVLGVQMQGMTT
-558 QEMPLGMQLQEIGT
+558 QEMPLGMQLQEICN

-579 SEVTVQEVGFVEGGE
+579 SEVSVQEVGFVEGGE
-594 IQEQQLQ
+594 IQEQQFQ
-601 ISETSMSQMSLEMN
+601 ISETSMYQMPLEMN

-625 IQQIPLEMQSQEIS
+625 IQEMPLEMQSQEIS
-639 IVEGADIQ
+639 IVEGADFQ

-667 QFQISETSMSQM
+667 QFQISQNSMSQM
-679 SLEMNGQ
+679 
-686 GIQMKELTIQQIP
+686 P
-699 LEMQSQE
+699 LEMKEQGVQMQEMPLEMKSQE
-706 ISIVEG
+706 IAIAEG
-712 ADIQS
+712 AEFQN

-734 EQQFQISENSMS
+734 EQQ
-746 QMPIELKEQGAQM
+746 
-759 QELRMQEMPLEMNSQ
+759 
-774 GIAIAEGAEF
+774 
-784 QNGETSV
+784 
-791 HEVAFVEGGEIQEQ
+791 
-805 QLQMSETSM
+805 LQMTENSM

-821 TGQVMQMQE
+821 TGQVMQIQE

-843 EGGEIQNSEILN
+843 EVGEI
-855 QEVESVEGGKVQ
+855 Q
-867 EQQEIPLEVKIQEIR
+867 EQQEMPLEVKSQEIR
-882 VSEGD
+882 MSEGDTGYD
-887 TGQTDGLEIA
+887 TGQTDGLETV
-897 EITYQEMPFD
+897 EITYQEIPFD
-907 SQETQMQEMCIQKT
+907 SKETQMQEISIQKT
-921 TEELPIQDTSIKQT
+921 TEELPIQDTSLQQT
-935 RVQEISVHEM
+935 GMQEISVHEM
-945 SAREIPAH
+945 SAQKIPAH
-953 EMTIQEMVMQEMP
+953 EMTIQELAMQETP
-966 LKTDETNILKEEK
+966 LRTDETNILKEEK
-979 MHEIATET
+979 MHEIDTDT

-994 KEKGGDQ
+994 KEKSGDQ
-1001 AEKIGVKQFQAAEM
+1001 AEKIGVEPFQAAEM
-1015 DIKEMPLEEKIQNI
+1015 DIKEMPLEEKTQNF
-1029 TSNKEQSSVAEKPLQ
+1029 TSPKEQSSVAEKPLQ
-1044 EMPLDINQQ
+1044 EVPLDINQQ
-1053 HMQEMSSQEML
+1053 HMQEMSPQEML
-1064 LESQHEALYIST
+1064 LQSQHEALHISS

-1082 EIPLGSTSQKLP
+1082 EIPLGNICLELPMSQ
-1094 ISKKASQ
+1094 KASQ

-1109 VRKKVETTNK
+1109 ARKKVETTNK
-1119 TSETIPLEDPKEDE
+1119 TSATIPLEDPKEDE
-1133 LQEQLSSNETKNG
+1133 LQEQLSSNETQNG
-1146 IVTQGI
+1146 IVTHGI

-1164 ERISRLEKDNEY
+1164 ERISRLEKDKEY
-1176 LQGRYEELRQEKET
+1176 LQERYEELRQEKET

-1228 MSQDRTDGR
+1228 MSQDPTDGR

-1259 TTADYEYYKSKC
+1259 TNSDYEYYKSKC

-1303 DEKTYLEERYQ
+1303 DEKAYLEERYQ

-1322 FDETIRSLRR
+1322 FDETVRSLRR

-1358 MALEQKG
+1358 VALEQKG

-1435 RTNKHQQERIEEIR
+1435 RTNKHQQDRIEEIR

-1454 EITHL
+1454 EITRL

-1472 NVRLLEERDDEI
+1472 NVRLLEEKDDEI
-1484 TSIKKRHSEEIQGMQ
+1484 TSIKKRHSEEMQGMQ

-1512 KNKIKDLQSKIERLE
+1512 KNKIKDLQSKIERLA
-1527 EDRKRLKE
+1527 EDRKRLRE
-1535 DLRTS
+1535 DLRAS
-1540 SVNTKHR
+1540 SDNTKHR

-1566 EERQSKMRLA
+1566 EERQSKIRLA

-1597 EDFNHERM
+1597 EDFNRERM

-1628 LQRSLI
+1628 LQRSLM

-1647 YGLISNQGN
+1647 YGLISNHGN

-1670 ASWGNPELQIQLN
+1670 ASWGNTELQIQLN
-1683 NEIRQRESLEIE
+1683 NEIRQRETLEIE
-1695 NKKLLYKINDILYS
+1695 NKKLLYKINEILYS

-1716 RENRHN
+1716 RENRHD
-1722 EDTLYSGKNKQS
+1722 EDTLYSGKNKQP

-1751 GNRQRE
+1751 DNRQRE
-1757 LQSEIEELQEKIDD
+1757 LQSEIEELLEKIDD

-1780 DLKRKNEELEEE
+1780 DLKRRNEELEEE

-1817 SHTLDEVERRNRKLS
+1817 SRTLDEVERRNRKLS

-1840 KIQDIEESFRQEK
+1840 KIQDIEESFKQEK
-1853 MRLARNFE
+1853 MRLTRSFE

-1917 SLLNDSHPYTLL
+1917 SLLNDSHSYTLL
-1929 GKERS
+1929 GNERS

-1969 EIQKERMSEEFK
+1969 EIQKQRMSEEFK

-1997 LKRRLRDSESNIR
+1997 LKRRLRESESKIR

-2015 TYQDQGEEGSPG
+2015 TYQDLGEEGRSG

-2040 GGLVNYRGKETE
+2040 GGLVNYE
-2052 GDSERTIQEMRR
+2052 GDSEHTIQEMRR

-2085 DEVREVKEKLTRYR
+2085 DEVREGKEKLTRYR
-2099 RQMDDELD
+2099 RKMDDELD

-2115 EVDYLNEKLCK
+2115 EVDYLNEKLSK
-2126 ERAECEEKLR
+2126 ERAEYEEKLR
-2136 TNRKIPNSK
+2136 TNRNIPNTK

-2152 RQYSLEE
+2152 SQYSLEE
-2159 EKDGRGEQNLKEE
+2159 EKDGRGEQSLKEE
-2172 LEKQISVITSKFEK
+2172 LEKQISEITSKFEK

-2191 QNDKRKLMET
+2191 QNDKLKLMET

-2214 YKRESKNCYKLEI
+2214 YKRESKNCYKQEI
-2227 EKLSRIHEVEKL
+2227 EKLSRIHEVEKI

-2262 RLSLERKKLQSIID
+2262 RLSLEGKTLQSIID
-2276 DLRRKLSV
+2276 DLRRKVSV
-2284 TERKVKDMEVQQKNE
+2284 TERKVKDMEVRQKNE
-2299 KARWDEEKAATER
+2299 KGRWDEEKAATER
-2312 ILIQIQSREE
+2312 ILNQSREE

-2361 GIQKQLVNN
+2361 EIQKTLVNN

-2429 ATLENEKQELEDDLE
+2429 ATLENEKQELEEDLE
-2444 RMQSDMR
+2444 RMHSDMR

-2482 SKLVSLDTFIPYY
+2482 SKMVSLNTFIPYH

>member
-9 SEEGQILEGQIEIQN
+9 SEGGQILEGQIEIQN
-24 EGYFQMTTDA
+24 EGYIQMTSDA
-34 MAANMDPQIQY
+34 MAVNMDPQVQY

-53 VEMNGQEMLIMQNEV
+53 VEMNGQEMLIMQTEV
-68 NGEEQLNT
+68 NGKEQLNI

-122 ENSGQIVEGG
+122 ENSGQIVDGG
-132 FEMQGTS
+132 FEIQGTS
-139 MEGDGMIMQGVSVDQ
+139 MEGDGMIIQGVAVDQ
-154 IQMQQMSMQGEGITY
+154 IQTQQMSMQGEGITY
-169 LGGGVV
+169 LGGGAV

-186 AGEMSLDMNGQQ
+186 AGEMSLDINGQQ

-216 GVIEGEQLQGT
+216 DVIEGEQPQGT
-227 EMSMGEQVQME
+227 EMMGEQVQME

-266 GGGIQEEQFQMSN
+266 GGGIQEEQFQISN

-292 EVQMQEM
+292 EIQMQEM

-310 GKGAEFQTSEIS
+310 GEGAEFQTSEIS
-322 VQESGFVEGGEIQE
+322 VQESRVLEGGEIQE

-359 IQEMPLEMQRQ
+359 IQEMPLEMPSQ
-370 EIGTVEGGELLTSE
+370 ETGTVEGGKLLTSE

-392 MGDEIQEQHFQ
+392 MGGEIQEQQFQ
-403 MSEISM
+403 MNEISM
-409 SEMPLEQGMQ
+409 SEMPLEQGIE

-425 HEMPLEVQS
+425 HEMPLEMQS
-434 QEVGTVEGGALQTS
+434 QEVGTVEGRALQTS

-463 QVQQLQMSESSM
+463 QVQQLQVSETSM

-480 EMNAQEIQMQEM
+480 EMNAEEIQMQEM

-503 VEGAEFQNGEI
+503 VQGTEFQNGEI

-522 DGGEIQEQ
+522 EGGEIQEQ
-530 QLQMSETSMSEMPFE
+530 QLQMSETSMSEMPLE
-545 MNVQGVRMQEMTT
+545 MNVLGVQMQGMTT
-558 QEMPLGMQLQEIGT
+558 QEMPLGMQLQEICN
-572 VEGGELT
+572 VEGGEFT
-579 SEVTVQEVGFVEGGE
+579 SEV
-594 IQEQQLQ
+594 
-601 ISETSMSQMSLEMN
+601 
-615 GQGIQ
+615 
-620 MKELT
+620 
-625 IQQIPLEMQSQEIS
+625 
-639 IVEGADIQ
+639 
-647 SGEISVQEVGF
+647 SVQEVGF

-667 QFQISETSMSQM
+667 QFQISETSIYQM
-679 SLEMNGQ
+679 PLEMNGQ
-686 GIQMKELTIQQIP
+686 GIKMKELTIQEMP
-699 LEMQSQE
+699 LEMQSEE

-712 ADIQS
+712 ADFQSGEISVQEVGFVEGGQIQEQQFQIS
-717 GEISVQEVGFVE
+717 QNSMSQMPLEMKEQGVQMQELRMQEMPLEMKSQEIAIAEGAEFQNGEISVQEVGFVE

-734 EQQFQISENSMS
+734 EQQ
-746 QMPIELKEQGAQM
+746 
-759 QELRMQEMPLEMNSQ
+759 
-774 GIAIAEGAEF
+774 
-784 QNGETSV
+784 
-791 HEVAFVEGGEIQEQ
+791 
-805 QLQMSETSM
+805 LQMTENSM

-821 TGQVMQMQE
+821 TGQVMQIQK

-843 EGGEIQNSEILN
+843 EVGEI
-855 QEVESVEGGKVQ
+855 Q
-867 EQQEIPLEVKIQEIR
+867 EQQEMPLVKSQEIR
-882 VSEGD
+882 MSEGDTGYD
-887 TGQTDGLEIA
+887 TGQTDGLETV
-897 EITYQEMPFD
+897 EITYQEIPFD
-907 SQETQMQEMCIQKT
+907 SKETQMQEISIQKT
-921 TEELPIQDTSIKQT
+921 TEELPIQDTSLQQT
-935 RVQEISVHEM
+935 GVQEISVHEM
-945 SAREIPAH
+945 SAQKIPAH
-953 EMTIQEMVMQEMP
+953 EMTIQEMAMQETP
-966 LKTDETNILKEEK
+966 LRTDETKILKEEK
-979 MHEIATET
+979 MHEIDTDT

-994 KEKGGDQ
+994 KEKSGDQ
-1001 AEKIGVKQFQAAEM
+1001 AEKIGVEPFQAAEM
-1015 DIKEMPLEEKIQNI
+1015 DIKEMPLEEKTQNV
-1029 TSNKEQSSVAEKPLQ
+1029 TSPKEQSSVAEKPLQ
-1044 EMPLDINQQ
+1044 EVPLDINQQ
-1053 HMQEMSSQEML
+1053 HMQEMSPQEML
-1064 LESQHEALYIST
+1064 LESQHEELHISS

-1082 EIPLGSTSQKLP
+1082 EIPLGNICQELP
-1094 ISKKASQ
+1094 MSKKASQ

-1109 VRKKVETTNK
+1109 ARKKVETTNK
-1119 TSETIPLEDPKEDE
+1119 TSATIPLEDPKEDE

-1146 IVTQGI
+1146 IVTHGI

-1164 ERISRLEKDNEY
+1164 ERISRLEKDKEY
-1176 LQGRYEELRQEKET
+1176 LQERYEELREEKET

-1200 TRDEHHHCCNIVKDY
+1200 TRDEHHHCCNIVRDY

-1228 MSQDRTDGR
+1228 MSQDPTDGR

-1259 TTADYEYYKSKC
+1259 TTSDYEYYKSKC

-1303 DEKTYLEERYQ
+1303 DEKAYLEERYQ

-1332 DNERLQKN
+1332 DNEHLQKN

-1358 MALEQKG
+1358 VALEQKG

-1454 EITHL
+1454 EITRL

-1472 NVRLLEERDDEI
+1472 NVRLLEEKDDEI
-1484 TSIKKRHSEEIQGMQ
+1484 TSIKKRHSEEMQGMQ
-1499 IKLHTEFSASLLS
+1499 IKLHTEFSTSLLS
-1512 KNKIKDLQSKIERLE
+1512 KNKIKDLQSKIERLA
-1527 EDRKRLKE
+1527 EDRKRLRE
-1535 DLRTS
+1535 DLRAS

-1566 EERQSKMRLA
+1566 EERQSKIRLA

-1597 EDFNHERM
+1597 EDFNRERM
-1605 EIKGMLEKQ
+1605 EIKRMLEKQ

-1628 LQRSLI
+1628 LQRSLM

-1647 YGLISNQGN
+1647 YGLISNHGN

-1670 ASWGNPELQIQLN
+1670 ASWGNTELQIQLN
-1683 NEIRQRESLEIE
+1683 NEIRQRETLEIE

-1722 EDTLYSGKNKQS
+1722 EDTLYSGKNKQP

-1742 NTSRERQVN
+1742 YTSRERQVN
-1751 GNRQRE
+1751 DNRQRE
-1757 LQSEIEELQEKIDD
+1757 LQSEIRELQEKIDD

-1817 SHTLDEVERRNRKLS
+1817 SRTLDEVERRNRKLS

-1853 MRLARNFE
+1853 MRLARSFE

-1906 VYVPTG
+1906 VYVSTG

-1917 SLLNDSHPYTLL
+1917 SVLNDTHSYTLS
-1929 GKERS
+1929 GNERS
-1934 QSVNTYSDNLKLEVK
+1934 QSVNTYSDNLKREVK

-1969 EIQKERMSEEFK
+1969 EIQKQRMSEEFK

-1997 LKRRLRDSESNIR
+1997 LKRRLRDSESKIR

-2015 TYQDQGEEGSPG
+2015 TCQVLGEEGSPG

-2040 GGLVNYRGKETE
+2040 GGLVNYREKATE
-2052 GDSERTIQEMRR
+2052 GDSEQTIQEMRR

-2115 EVDYLNEKLCK
+2115 EVDYLNEKLSK
-2126 ERAECEEKLR
+2126 ERAEYDEKLR
-2136 TNRKIPNSK
+2136 TNRNIPNTK
-2145 TGHLTRN
+2145 TGHLTGN
-2152 RQYSLEE
+2152 SQYSLEE
-2159 EKDGRGEQNLKEE
+2159 QKDERGEKSLKEE
-2172 LEKQISVITSKFEK
+2172 LEKQVSVITSKFQK

-2201 IHALTREVNDLKC
+2201 IHTLTREVNDLKC
-2214 YKRESKNCYKLEI
+2214 YKRESKNCYKQEI
-2227 EKLSRIHEVEKL
+2227 EKLSRIHEVEKI

-2262 RLSLERKKLQSIID
+2262 RLSLEGKKLQSIID
-2276 DLRRKLSV
+2276 DLRRKVSV

-2299 KARWDEEKAATER
+2299 KVRWDEEKAATER
-2312 ILIQIQSREE
+2312 ILNQSKEE

-2361 GIQKQLVNN
+2361 EIQKTLVNN

-2429 ATLENEKQELEDDLE
+2429 ATLENEKQELEEDLE
-2444 RMQSDMR
+2444 RMQNDMR

-2471 LVATKEKNVLV
+2471 LVATKDKNELV
-2482 SKLVSLDTFIPYY
+2482 SKMVSLNTFIPYH

>member
-9 SEEGQILEGQIEIQN
+9 SEGGQILEGQIEIQN
-24 EGYFQMTTDA
+24 EGYIHMTSDA

-53 VEMNGQEMLIMQNEV
+53 VEMTGQEMLIMQTEV
-68 NGEEQLNT
+68 NDEEQLNT

-139 MEGDGMIMQGVSVDQ
+139 MEGDGMIMQGVAQ
-154 IQMQQMSMQGEGITY
+154 IQMQQIFLQGEGITY
-169 LGGGVV
+169 LGEGVV

-205 VQGEGVIYLEG
+205 LQGEGVIYLEG
-216 GVIEGEQLQGT
+216 GVIEGDQLQVT

-245 FAEGGEFQTSEISIQ
+245 FAEGGEFQTSEISLQ

-292 EVQMQEM
+292 EIQMQEM

-310 GKGAEFQTSEIS
+310 GEVAEFQTSEIS
-322 VQESGFVEGGEIQE
+322 VQESRFVGGGEIQE

-344 AISEMPLEMNVEGMQ
+344 TISEMPLEMNVEGMQ
-359 IQEMPLEMQRQ
+359 IQEMPLEMPSQ
-370 EIGTVEGGELLTSE
+370 EIGTVEGGRLLTSE

-392 MGDEIQEQHFQ
+392 MGGEIQEQQSQ
-403 MSEISM
+403 MKEISM
-409 SEMPLEQGMQ
+409 SEIPLEQGKQ

-425 HEMPLEVQS
+425 HEMPLEMQS

-448 EMSVQEVGFIEGGEI
+448 EMSVQEVGFIEGGES
-463 QVQQLQMSESSM
+463 QVQQLQMSETSM
-475 TEMPL
+475 AEMPL
-480 EMNAQEIQMQEM
+480 EMNEQEIQMQEM

-522 DGGEIQEQ
+522 EGGEIQEQ
-530 QLQMSETSMSEMPFE
+530 QLQMSETSMSEMPLE
-545 MNVQGVRMQEMTT
+545 MNVQGVQM

-572 VEGGELT
+572 VQGEELT
-579 SEVTVQEVGFVEGGE
+579 GGVSVQEVGTPLEQGIQMQEMTMHEIPLEMQLQEVGTVEEGALQTSEMSVQEVRFIEGGE
-594 IQEQQLQ
+594 IQEQHFQ
-601 ISETSMSQMSLEMN
+601 ISEASMSQMPLEMN
-615 GQGIQ
+615 GQGTQ

-625 IQQIPLEMQSQEIS
+625 IQEMPLEMQSQEIS
-639 IVEGADIQ
+639 LVEGADFQ
-647 SGEISVQEVGF
+647 SGEISVEEVGF

-667 QFQISETSMSQM
+667 QFQISQ
-679 SLEMNGQ
+679 
-686 GIQMKELTIQQIP
+686 
-699 LEMQSQE
+699 
-706 ISIVEG
+706 
-712 ADIQS
+712 
-717 GEISVQEVGFVE
+717 
-729 GGEIQ
+729 
-734 EQQFQISENSMS
+734 NSMS
-746 QMPIELKEQGAQM
+746 QMPLEMKEQGVQM
-759 QELRMQEMPLEMNSQ
+759 QELRMQEMPLEMKSQ
-774 GIAIAEGAEF
+774 EIAIAEGAEF
-784 QNGETSV
+784 QNGEILV
-791 HEVAFVEGGEIQEQ
+791 QEVGFVEGGEIQKQ

-821 TGQVMQMQE
+821 TGQVMQIQE

-843 EGGEIQNSEILN
+843 EVGDI
-855 QEVESVEGGKVQ
+855 Q
-867 EQQEIPLEVKIQEIR
+867 EQQEMPLEVKSQEIR
-882 VSEGD
+882 MSEGD
-887 TGQTDGLEIA
+887 TGQTDGLEIV
-897 EITYQEMPFD
+897 EITYQEIPFD
-907 SQETQMQEMCIQKT
+907 SKETQMQEISIQKT
-921 TEELPIQDTSIKQT
+921 TEELPIQDTSIQQT
-935 RVQEISVHEM
+935 GVQEISVHEM
-945 SAREIPAH
+945 SAQKIPAH
-953 EMTIQEMVMQEMP
+953 EMTIQEMAVQGTP

-979 MHEIATET
+979 MHEIDTDT

-994 KEKGGDQ
+994 KEKSGDL
-1001 AEKIGVKQFQAAEM
+1001 AEKIGVEPFQAAEM
-1015 DIKEMPLEEKIQNI
+1015 DIKEMPLEEKTQNI
-1029 TSNKEQSSVAEKPLQ
+1029 TSPKEQSSVDEKPLQ
-1044 EMPLDINQQ
+1044 EVPLDLNQQ
-1053 HMQEMSSQEML
+1053 HMQEMSPQEML
-1064 LESQHEALYIST
+1064 LQSQHERLHISS

-1082 EIPLGSTSQKLP
+1082 EIPLGNISQELS

-1109 VRKKVETTNK
+1109 ARKKVETTNK
-1119 TSETIPLEDPKEDE
+1119 TSETIPLEDRKEDE

-1146 IVTQGI
+1146 ILTHEI

-1164 ERISRLEKDNEY
+1164 ERISRLEKDKEY
-1176 LQGRYEELRQEKET
+1176 LQERYEELRQEKET

-1242 HSCLTQSERQ
+1242 HSCLTQGERQ

-1271 EQIKREKDRLQRAY
+1271 EQIKREKDRLLRAY

-1358 MALEQKG
+1358 VALEQKG
-1365 GGAGI
+1365 DGAGI
-1370 AEYKRSIEALEK
+1370 AEYKRSIDALEK

-1424 ARLESSLKDLK
+1424 ARLESNLKDLK

-1449 KDSSV
+1449 KDSFV
-1454 EITHL
+1454 EITRL

-1472 NVRLLEERDDEI
+1472 NVRLLEEKDDEI

-1527 EDRKRLKE
+1527 EDRKKLRE
-1535 DLRTS
+1535 DLRAS

-1566 EERQSKMRLA
+1566 EERQSKIRLA

-1597 EDFNHERM
+1597 EDFNRERM

-1628 LQRSLI
+1628 LQRSLM

-1670 ASWGNPELQIQLN
+1670 ASWGNTELQIQLN
-1683 NEIRQRESLEIE
+1683 NEIRQRETLEIE

-1722 EDTLYSGKNKQS
+1722 EDTLYSGKNKQP

-1751 GNRQRE
+1751 DNRQRE

-1817 SHTLDEVERRNRKLS
+1817 SRTLDEVERRNRKLS

-1853 MRLARNFE
+1853 MRLARSFE

-1906 VYVPTG
+1906 VSVPTG

-1917 SLLNDSHPYTLL
+1917 SLLNDTHSYTLS
-1929 GKERS
+1929 GNERS
-1934 QSVNTYSDNLKLEVK
+1934 QSVNTYSDNLKREVK

-1969 EIQKERMSEEFK
+1969 EVQKQRMSEEFK
-1981 REKQSLENFF
+1981 REKLSLENFF

-1997 LKRRLRDSESNIR
+1997 LKRRLRDSESKVN

-2015 TYQDQGEEGSPG
+2015 TYQDLGEGGSPG
-2027 RRSPIGRGLEAID
+2027 RRSPIGRGLEAFD
-2040 GGLVNYRGKETE
+2040 GGLVDYREKATQR
-2052 GDSERTIQEMRR
+2052 DSEHTIQEMRR
-2064 KYNDEKNAILNRAS
+2064 KYDDEKNAILNRAS

-2115 EVDYLNEKLCK
+2115 EVDYLNEKLSK
-2126 ERAECEEKLR
+2126 ERAEYDEKLR
-2136 TNRKIPNSK
+2136 TNRNIPNTK
-2145 TGHLTRN
+2145 TGHLTGN
-2152 RQYSLEE
+2152 SQYSLEE
-2159 EKDGRGEQNLKEE
+2159 QKDVRGEKSLKEE
-2172 LEKQISVITSKFEK
+2172 LEKQVSVITSKFQK

-2201 IHALTREVNDLKC
+2201 IHALTMEVNDLKC
-2214 YKRESKNCYKLEI
+2214 YKRESKNCYKQEI
-2227 EKLSRIHEVEKL
+2227 EKLSRIHEVEKI

-2262 RLSLERKKLQSIID
+2262 RLSLEGKKLQSIIN
-2276 DLRRKLSV
+2276 DLRRKVSV

-2299 KARWDEEKAATER
+2299 KVRWDEEKAATER
-2312 ILIQIQSREE
+2312 ILNQSREE

-2361 GIQKQLVNN
+2361 EIQKTLVNN

-2429 ATLENEKQELEDDLE
+2429 ATLENEKQELEEDLE

-2464 TDAFSKN
+2464 TDAFNKN
-2471 LVATKEKNVLV
+2471 LVATKEKDALV
-2482 SKLVSLDTFIPYY
+2482 SKTVSLNTFIPYH

>member
-9 SEEGQILEGQIEIQN
+9 SEGGQILEGQIEIQN
-24 EGYFQMTTDA
+24 EGYIQMTSDA
-34 MAANMDPQIQY
+34 MAVNMDPQVQY

-53 VEMNGQEMLIMQNEV
+53 VEMNGQEMLIMQTEV
-68 NGEEQLNT
+68 NGKEQLNI

-122 ENSGQIVEGG
+122 ENSGQIVDGG
-132 FEMQGTS
+132 FEIQGTS
-139 MEGDGMIMQGVSVDQ
+139 MEGDGMIIQGVAVDQ
-154 IQMQQMSMQGEGITY
+154 IQTQQMSMQGEGITY

-186 AGEMSLDMNGQQ
+186 AGEMSLDINGQQ

-216 GVIEGEQLQGT
+216 GVIEGEQPQGT
-227 EMSMGEQVQME
+227 EMMGEQVQME

-266 GGGIQEEQFQMSN
+266 GGGIQEEQFQISN

-292 EVQMQEM
+292 EIQMQEM

-310 GKGAEFQTSEIS
+310 GEGAEFQTSEIS
-322 VQESGFVEGGEIQE
+322 VQESRVLEGGEIQE

-359 IQEMPLEMQRQ
+359 IQEMPLEMPSQ
-370 EIGTVEGGELLTSE
+370 ETGTVEGGKLLTSE

-392 MGDEIQEQHFQ
+392 MGGEIQEQQFQ
-403 MSEISM
+403 MNEISM
-409 SEMPLEQGMQ
+409 SEMPLEQGIE

-425 HEMPLEVQS
+425 HEMPLEMQS
-434 QEVGTVEGGALQTS
+434 QEVGTVEGRALQTS
-448 EMSVQEVGFIEGGEI
+448 EMSVQEVGFIEGREI
-463 QVQQLQMSESSM
+463 QVQQLQVSETSM

-480 EMNAQEIQMQEM
+480 EMNAEEIQMQEM

-503 VEGAEFQNGEI
+503 VQGTEFQNGEI

-522 DGGEIQEQ
+522 EGGEIQEQ
-530 QLQMSETSMSEMPFE
+530 QLQMSETSMSEMPLE
-545 MNVQGVRMQEMTT
+545 MNVLGVQMQGMTT
-558 QEMPLGMQLQEIGT
+558 QEMPLGMQLQEICN

-579 SEVTVQEVGFVEGGE
+579 SEVSVQEVGFVEGGE
-594 IQEQQLQ
+594 IQEQQFQ
-601 ISETSMSQMSLEMN
+601 ISETSMYQMPLEMN

-625 IQQIPLEMQSQEIS
+625 IQEMPLEMQSQEIS
-639 IVEGADIQ
+639 IVEGADFQ

-667 QFQISETSMSQM
+667 QFQISQNSMSQM
-679 SLEMNGQ
+679 
-686 GIQMKELTIQQIP
+686 P
-699 LEMQSQE
+699 LEMKEQGVQMQELRMQEMPLEMKSQE
-706 ISIVEG
+706 IAIAEG
-712 ADIQS
+712 AEFQN

-734 EQQFQISENSMS
+734 EQQ
-746 QMPIELKEQGAQM
+746 
-759 QELRMQEMPLEMNSQ
+759 
-774 GIAIAEGAEF
+774 
-784 QNGETSV
+784 
-791 HEVAFVEGGEIQEQ
+791 
-805 QLQMSETSM
+805 LQMTENSM

-821 TGQVMQMQE
+821 TGQVLQIQK
-830 MPLEMQ
+830 MPLEMP

-843 EGGEIQNSEILN
+843 EVGEM
-855 QEVESVEGGKVQ
+855 Q
-867 EQQEIPLEVKIQEIR
+867 EQQEMPLVKSQEIR
-882 VSEGD
+882 MSEGDTGYD
-887 TGQTDGLEIA
+887 TGQTDGLETV
-897 EITYQEMPFD
+897 EITYQEIPFD
-907 SQETQMQEMCIQKT
+907 SKETQMQEISIQKT
-921 TEELPIQDTSIKQT
+921 TEELPIQDTSLQQT
-935 RVQEISVHEM
+935 GVQEISVHEM
-945 SAREIPAH
+945 SAQKIPAH
-953 EMTIQEMVMQEMP
+953 EMTIQEMAMQETP
-966 LKTDETNILKEEK
+966 LRTDDTNILKEEK
-979 MHEIATET
+979 MHEIDTDM

-994 KEKGGDQ
+994 KEKSGDQ
-1001 AEKIGVKQFQAAEM
+1001 AEKIGVEPFQAAEM
-1015 DIKEMPLEEKIQNI
+1015 DVKEMPLEEKTQNV
-1029 TSNKEQSSVAEKPLQ
+1029 TSPKEQSSVAEKPLQ
-1044 EMPLDINQQ
+1044 EVPLDINQQ
-1053 HMQEMSSQEML
+1053 HMQEMSPQEML
-1064 LESQHEALYIST
+1064 LESQHEALHISS

-1082 EIPLGSTSQKLP
+1082 EIPLGNICQELP
-1094 ISKKASQ
+1094 MSKKASQ
-1101 GSDANNGK
+1101 GSDANNEK
-1109 VRKKVETTNK
+1109 ARKKVETTNK
-1119 TSETIPLEDPKEDE
+1119 TSATIPLEDPKEDE

-1146 IVTQGI
+1146 IVTHGI

-1164 ERISRLEKDNEY
+1164 ERISRLEKDKEY
-1176 LQGRYEELRQEKET
+1176 LQERYEELRQEKET

-1200 TRDEHHHCCNIVKDY
+1200 TRDEHHHCCNIVRDY

-1228 MSQDRTDGR
+1228 MSQDPTDGR

-1259 TTADYEYYKSKC
+1259 TTSDYEYYKSKC

-1303 DEKTYLEERYQ
+1303 DEKAYLEERYQ

-1332 DNERLQKN
+1332 DNEHLQKN

-1358 MALEQKG
+1358 VALEQKG

-1454 EITHL
+1454 EITRL

-1472 NVRLLEERDDEI
+1472 NVRLLEEKDDEI
-1484 TSIKKRHSEEIQGMQ
+1484 TSIKKRHSEEMQGMQ
-1499 IKLHTEFSASLLS
+1499 IKLHTEFSTSLLS
-1512 KNKIKDLQSKIERLE
+1512 KNKIKDLQSKIERLA
-1527 EDRKRLKE
+1527 EDRKRLRE
-1535 DLRTS
+1535 DLRAS

-1566 EERQSKMRLA
+1566 EERQSKIRLA

-1588 LKERNQRLQ
+1588 LKERNKRLQ
-1597 EDFNHERM
+1597 EDFNRERM

-1628 LQRSLI
+1628 LQRSLM

-1647 YGLISNQGN
+1647 YGLISNHGN

-1670 ASWGNPELQIQLN
+1670 ASWGNTELQIQLN
-1683 NEIRQRESLEIE
+1683 NEIRQRETLEIE

-1722 EDTLYSGKNKQS
+1722 EDTLYSGKNKQP

-1742 NTSRERQVN
+1742 YTSRERQVN
-1751 GNRQRE
+1751 DNRQRE
-1757 LQSEIEELQEKIDD
+1757 LQSEIRELQEKIDD

-1817 SHTLDEVERRNRKLS
+1817 SRTLDEVERRNRKLS

-1853 MRLARNFE
+1853 MRLARSFE

-1917 SLLNDSHPYTLL
+1917 SVLNDTHSYTLS
-1929 GKERS
+1929 GNERS
-1934 QSVNTYSDNLKLEVK
+1934 QSVNTYSDNLKREVK

-1969 EIQKERMSEEFK
+1969 EIQKQRMSEEFK

-1997 LKRRLRDSESNIR
+1997 LKRRLRDSESKIR

-2015 TYQDQGEEGSPG
+2015 TCQVPGEEGSPG

-2040 GGLVNYRGKETE
+2040 GGLVNYREKATE
-2052 GDSERTIQEMRR
+2052 GDSEQTIQEMRR

-2115 EVDYLNEKLCK
+2115 EVDYLNEKLSK
-2126 ERAECEEKLR
+2126 ERAEYDEKLR
-2136 TNRKIPNSK
+2136 TNRNIPNTK
-2145 TGHLTRN
+2145 TGHLTGN
-2152 RQYSLEE
+2152 SQYSLEE
-2159 EKDGRGEQNLKEE
+2159 QKDERGEKSLKEE
-2172 LEKQISVITSKFEK
+2172 LEKQVSVITSKFQK

-2191 QNDKRKLMET
+2191 QNDKRNLMET

-2214 YKRESKNCYKLEI
+2214 YKRESKNCYKQEI
-2227 EKLSRIHEVEKL
+2227 EKLSRIHEVEKI

-2262 RLSLERKKLQSIID
+2262 RLSLEGKKLQSIID
-2276 DLRRKLSV
+2276 DLRRKVSV

-2299 KARWDEEKAATER
+2299 KVRWDEEKAATER
-2312 ILIQIQSREE
+2312 ILNQSKEE

-2361 GIQKQLVNN
+2361 EIQKTLVNN

-2429 ATLENEKQELEDDLE
+2429 ATLENEKQELEEDLE
-2444 RMQSDMR
+2444 RMQNDMR

-2471 LVATKEKNVLV
+2471 LVATKDKNELV
-2482 SKLVSLDTFIPYY
+2482 SKMVSLNTFIPYH

>member
-9 SEEGQILEGQIEIQN
+9 SEGGQILEGQIEIQN
-24 EGYFQMTTDA
+24 EGYIQMTSDA
-34 MAANMDPQIQY
+34 MAANMDPQVQY

-53 VEMNGQEMLIMQNEV
+53 VEMNGQEMLIMQTEV
-68 NGEEQLNT
+68 NGKEQLNI

-122 ENSGQIVEGG
+122 ENSGQIVDGG
-132 FEMQGTS
+132 FEIQGTS
-139 MEGDGMIMQGVSVDQ
+139 MEGDGIIIQGVAVDQ
-154 IQMQQMSMQGEGITY
+154 IQTQQMSMQGEGITY

-186 AGEMSLDMNGQQ
+186 AGEMSLDINGQQ

-216 GVIEGEQLQGT
+216 GVIEGEQPQGT
-227 EMSMGEQVQME
+227 EMMGEQVQME

-292 EVQMQEM
+292 EIQMQEM

-310 GKGAEFQTSEIS
+310 GEGAEFQTREIS
-322 VQESGFVEGGEIQE
+322 VQESRFLEGGEIQE

-359 IQEMPLEMQRQ
+359 IQEMPLEMPSQ
-370 EIGTVEGGELLTSE
+370 ETGTVEGGKLLTSE

-392 MGDEIQEQHFQ
+392 MGGEIQEQQFQ
-403 MSEISM
+403 MNEISM
-409 SEMPLEQGMQ
+409 SEMPLEQGIE

-425 HEMPLEVQS
+425 HEMPLEMQS

-463 QVQQLQMSESSM
+463 QVQQLQVSETSM
-475 TEMPL
+475 TKMPL

-503 VEGAEFQNGEI
+503 VDGTEFQNGEI

-522 DGGEIQEQ
+522 EGGEIQEQ
-530 QLQMSETSMSEMPFE
+530 QLQMSETSMSEMPLE
-545 MNVQGVRMQEMTT
+545 MNVLGVQMQGMTT
-558 QEMPLGMQLQEIGT
+558 QEMPLGMQLQEICT

-579 SEVTVQEVGFVEGGE
+579 SEVSVQEVGFVEGGE
-594 IQEQQLQ
+594 IQEQQFQ
-601 ISETSMSQMSLEMN
+601 ISETSMYQMPLEMN

-625 IQQIPLEMQSQEIS
+625 IQEMPLEMQSQEIS
-639 IVEGADIQ
+639 IVEGADFQ

-667 QFQISETSMSQM
+667 QFQISQNSMSQM
-679 SLEMNGQ
+679 
-686 GIQMKELTIQQIP
+686 P
-699 LEMQSQE
+699 LEMKEQGVQMQEMPLEMKSQE
-706 ISIVEG
+706 IAIAEG
-712 ADIQS
+712 AEFQN

-734 EQQFQISENSMS
+734 EQQ
-746 QMPIELKEQGAQM
+746 
-759 QELRMQEMPLEMNSQ
+759 
-774 GIAIAEGAEF
+774 
-784 QNGETSV
+784 
-791 HEVAFVEGGEIQEQ
+791 
-805 QLQMSETSM
+805 LQMTETSM

-821 TGQVMQMQE
+821 TGQVMQIQE

-843 EGGEIQNSEILN
+843 EVGEI
-855 QEVESVEGGKVQ
+855 Q
-867 EQQEIPLEVKIQEIR
+867 EQQEMPLEVKSQEIR
-882 VSEGD
+882 MSEGDTGYD
-887 TGQTDGLEIA
+887 TGQTDGLETV
-897 EITYQEMPFD
+897 EITYQEIPFE
-907 SQETQMQEMCIQKT
+907 SKETQMQEISIQKT
-921 TEELPIQDTSIKQT
+921 TEELPIQDTSLQQT
-935 RVQEISVHEM
+935 GVQEISVHEK
-945 SAREIPAH
+945 SAQKIPAH
-953 EMTIQEMVMQEMP
+953 EMTIQEMAMQETP
-966 LKTDETNILKEEK
+966 LRTDETNILKEEK
-979 MHEIATET
+979 MHEIDTDT

-994 KEKGGDQ
+994 KEKSGDQ
-1001 AEKIGVKQFQAAEM
+1001 AEKIGVEPFQAAEM
-1015 DIKEMPLEEKIQNI
+1015 DIKEMPLEEKTQNF
-1029 TSNKEQSSVAEKPLQ
+1029 TSPKEQSSVAEKPLQ
-1044 EMPLDINQQ
+1044 EVPLDINQQ
-1053 HMQEMSSQEML
+1053 HMQEMSPQEML
-1064 LESQHEALYIST
+1064 LESQHEGLHISS

-1082 EIPLGSTSQKLP
+1082 EIPLGNICQELP

-1109 VRKKVETTNK
+1109 ARKKVETTNK
-1119 TSETIPLEDPKEDE
+1119 TSATIPLEDPREDE

-1146 IVTQGI
+1146 IVTHGI

-1164 ERISRLEKDNEY
+1164 ERISRLEKDKEY
-1176 LQGRYEELRQEKET
+1176 LQERYEELRQEKET

-1200 TRDEHHHCCNIVKDY
+1200 TRDEHHHCCNIIKDY

-1228 MSQDRTDGR
+1228 MSQDPTDGR
-1237 CYVHN
+1237 CYVHS

-1259 TTADYEYYKSKC
+1259 TTSDYEYYKSKC

-1303 DEKTYLEERYQ
+1303 DEKAYLEERYQ
-1314 EMLDNIQR
+1314 EMLDNIER
-1322 FDETIRSLRR
+1322 FDETVRSLRR

-1358 MALEQKG
+1358 VALEQKG

-1370 AEYKRSIEALEK
+1370 AEYKRNIEVLEK

-1454 EITHL
+1454 EITRL

-1472 NVRLLEERDDEI
+1472 NVRLLEEKDDEI
-1484 TSIKKRHSEEIQGMQ
+1484 TSIKKRHSEEMQGMQ

-1527 EDRKRLKE
+1527 EDRKRLRE
-1535 DLRTS
+1535 DLRAS

-1566 EERQSKMRLA
+1566 EERQSKIRLA

-1597 EDFNHERM
+1597 EDFNRERM

-1628 LQRSLI
+1628 LQRSLM

-1647 YGLISNQGN
+1647 YGLISNHGN

-1670 ASWGNPELQIQLN
+1670 ASWGNTELQIQLN
-1683 NEIRQRESLEIE
+1683 NEIRQRETLEIE

-1722 EDTLYSGKNKQS
+1722 EDTLYSGKNKQP

-1751 GNRQRE
+1751 DNRQRE
-1757 LQSEIEELQEKIDD
+1757 LQSEIEELLEKIDD

-1804 AAQRNL
+1804 AAQRDL
-1810 TREVDHL
+1810 TREVDDL
-1817 SHTLDEVERRNRKLS
+1817 SRTLDKVERRNRKLS

-1853 MRLARNFE
+1853 MRLARSFE

-1917 SLLNDSHPYTLL
+1917 SLLNDTHSYTLS

-1934 QSVNTYSDNLKLEVK
+1934 QSVNTYSDNLKREVK

-1969 EIQKERMSEEFK
+1969 EIQKQRMSEEFK

-1997 LKRRLRDSESNIR
+1997 LKRRLRDSESKIR

-2015 TYQDQGEEGSPG
+2015 TYQDQREEGSPG
-2027 RRSPIGRGLEAID
+2027 RRSPIGQGLKAIN

-2052 GDSERTIQEMRR
+2052 GDSEHTIQEMRR

-2099 RQMDDELD
+2099 RKMDDELD

-2115 EVDYLNEKLCK
+2115 EVDHLNEKLSK
-2126 ERAECEEKLR
+2126 ERAEYEEKLR
-2136 TNRKIPNSK
+2136 TNRNIPNTK

-2152 RQYSLEE
+2152 SQYSLEE
-2159 EKDGRGEQNLKEE
+2159 EKDGRGEQSLKEE
-2172 LEKQISVITSKFEK
+2172 LEKQISEITSKFEK

-2191 QNDKRKLMET
+2191 QNDKLKLMET

-2214 YKRESKNCYKLEI
+2214 YKRESKNCYKQEI
-2227 EKLSRIHEVEKL
+2227 EKLSRIHEVEKI

-2252 TSRIKMDFEE
+2252 TSRIKMDFKE
-2262 RLSLERKKLQSIID
+2262 RLSLEGKKLQSIID
-2276 DLRRKLSV
+2276 DLRRKVSV

-2299 KARWDEEKAATER
+2299 KVRWDEEKAATER
-2312 ILIQIQSREE
+2312 ILNQSREE
-2322 LKITLEREYR
+2322 LKITLEHEYR

-2361 GIQKQLVNN
+2361 EIQKKLVNN
-2370 EFSGN
+2370 GLSGN

-2429 ATLENEKQELEDDLE
+2429 ATLENEKQELEEDLE

-2482 SKLVSLDTFIPYY
+2482 SKMVSLNTFIPYL

>member
-9 SEEGQILEGQIEIQN
+9 SEGGQILEGQIEIQN
-24 EGYFQMTTDA
+24 EGYIQMTSDA
-34 MAANMDPQIQY
+34 MAANMDPQVQY

-53 VEMNGQEMLIMQNEV
+53 VEMNGQEMLIMLTEV
-68 NGEEQLNT
+68 NGKEQLNI

-122 ENSGQIVEGG
+122 ENSGQIVDGG
-132 FEMQGTS
+132 FEIQGTS
-139 MEGDGMIMQGVSVDQ
+139 MEGDGIIIQGVAVDQ
-154 IQMQQMSMQGEGITY
+154 IQTQQMSMQGEGITY

-186 AGEMSLDMNGQQ
+186 AGEMSLDINGQQ

-216 GVIEGEQLQGT
+216 GVIEGEQPQGT
-227 EMSMGEQVQME
+227 EMMGEQVQME

-292 EVQMQEM
+292 EIQMQEM

-310 GKGAEFQTSEIS
+310 GEGAEFQTREIS
-322 VQESGFVEGGEIQE
+322 VQESRFLEGGEIQE

-359 IQEMPLEMQRQ
+359 IQEMPLEMPSQ
-370 EIGTVEGGELLTSE
+370 ETGTVEGGKLLTSE

-392 MGDEIQEQHFQ
+392 MGGEIQEQQFQ
-403 MSEISM
+403 MNEISM
-409 SEMPLEQGMQ
+409 SEMPLEQGIE

-425 HEMPLEVQS
+425 HEMPLEMQS

-463 QVQQLQMSESSM
+463 QVQQLQVSETSM
-475 TEMPL
+475 TKMPL

-503 VEGAEFQNGEI
+503 VEGTEFQNGEI

-522 DGGEIQEQ
+522 EGGEIQEQ
-530 QLQMSETSMSEMPFE
+530 QLQMSETSMSEMPLE
-545 MNVQGVRMQEMTT
+545 MNVLGVQMQGMTT
-558 QEMPLGMQLQEIGT
+558 QEMPLGMQLQEICT

-579 SEVTVQEVGFVEGGE
+579 SEVSVQEVGFVEGGE
-594 IQEQQLQ
+594 IQEQQFQ
-601 ISETSMSQMSLEMN
+601 ISETSMYQMPLEMN

-625 IQQIPLEMQSQEIS
+625 IQEMPLEMQSQEIS
-639 IVEGADIQ
+639 IVEGADFQ

-667 QFQISETSMSQM
+667 QFQISQNSMSQM
-679 SLEMNGQ
+679 
-686 GIQMKELTIQQIP
+686 P
-699 LEMQSQE
+699 LEMKEQGVQMQEMPLEMKSQE
-706 ISIVEG
+706 IAIAEG
-712 ADIQS
+712 AEFQN

-734 EQQFQISENSMS
+734 EQQ
-746 QMPIELKEQGAQM
+746 
-759 QELRMQEMPLEMNSQ
+759 
-774 GIAIAEGAEF
+774 
-784 QNGETSV
+784 
-791 HEVAFVEGGEIQEQ
+791 
-805 QLQMSETSM
+805 LQMTETSM

-821 TGQVMQMQE
+821 TGQVMQIQE

-843 EGGEIQNSEILN
+843 EVGEI
-855 QEVESVEGGKVQ
+855 Q
-867 EQQEIPLEVKIQEIR
+867 EQQEMPLEVKSQEIR
-882 VSEGD
+882 MSEGDTGYD
-887 TGQTDGLEIA
+887 TGQTDGLETV
-897 EITYQEMPFD
+897 EITYQKIPFE
-907 SQETQMQEMCIQKT
+907 SKETQMQEISIQKT
-921 TEELPIQDTSIKQT
+921 TEELPIQDTSLQQT
-935 RVQEISVHEM
+935 GVQEISVHEK
-945 SAREIPAH
+945 SAQKIPAH
-953 EMTIQEMVMQEMP
+953 EMTIQEMAMQETP
-966 LKTDETNILKEEK
+966 LRTDETNILKEEK
-979 MHEIATET
+979 MHEIDTDT

-994 KEKGGDQ
+994 KEKSGDQ
-1001 AEKIGVKQFQAAEM
+1001 AEKIGVEPFQAAEM
-1015 DIKEMPLEEKIQNI
+1015 DIKEMPLEEKTQNF
-1029 TSNKEQSSVAEKPLQ
+1029 TSPKEQSSVAEKPLQ
-1044 EMPLDINQQ
+1044 EVPLDINQQ
-1053 HMQEMSSQEML
+1053 HMQEMSPQEML
-1064 LESQHEALYIST
+1064 LESQHEGLHISS

-1082 EIPLGSTSQKLP
+1082 EIPLGNICQELP

-1109 VRKKVETTNK
+1109 ARKKVETTNK
-1119 TSETIPLEDPKEDE
+1119 TSATIPLEDPREDE

-1146 IVTQGI
+1146 IVTHGI

-1164 ERISRLEKDNEY
+1164 ERISRLEKDKEY
-1176 LQGRYEELRQEKET
+1176 LQERYEELRQEKET

-1200 TRDEHHHCCNIVKDY
+1200 TRDEHHHCCNIIKDY

-1228 MSQDRTDGR
+1228 MSQDPTDGR
-1237 CYVHN
+1237 CYVHS

-1259 TTADYEYYKSKC
+1259 TTSDYEYYKSKC

-1303 DEKTYLEERYQ
+1303 DEKAYLEERYQ
-1314 EMLDNIQR
+1314 EMLDNIER
-1322 FDETIRSLRR
+1322 FDETVRSLRR

-1358 MALEQKG
+1358 VALEQKG

-1370 AEYKRSIEALEK
+1370 AEYKRNIEVLEK

-1454 EITHL
+1454 EITRL

-1472 NVRLLEERDDEI
+1472 NVRLLEEKDDEI
-1484 TSIKKRHSEEIQGMQ
+1484 TSIKKRHSEEMQGMQ

-1527 EDRKRLKE
+1527 EDRKRLRE
-1535 DLRTS
+1535 DLRAS

-1566 EERQSKMRLA
+1566 EERQSKIRLA

-1597 EDFNHERM
+1597 EDFNRERM

-1628 LQRSLI
+1628 LQRSLM

-1647 YGLISNQGN
+1647 YGLISNHGN

-1670 ASWGNPELQIQLN
+1670 ASWGNTELQIQLN
-1683 NEIRQRESLEIE
+1683 NEIRQRETLEIE

-1722 EDTLYSGKNKQS
+1722 EDTLYSGKNKQP

-1751 GNRQRE
+1751 DNRQRE
-1757 LQSEIEELQEKIDD
+1757 LQSEIEELLEKIDD

-1810 TREVDHL
+1810 TREVDDL
-1817 SHTLDEVERRNRKLS
+1817 SRTLDKVERRNRKLS

-1853 MRLARNFE
+1853 MRLARSFE

-1893 EKILQLEEKMPPN
+1893 EKILQLEDKMPPN

-1917 SLLNDSHPYTLL
+1917 SLLNDTHSYTLS

-1934 QSVNTYSDNLKLEVK
+1934 QSVNTYSDNLKREVK

-1969 EIQKERMSEEFK
+1969 EIQKQRMSEEFK

-1997 LKRRLRDSESNIR
+1997 LKRRLRDSESKIR

-2015 TYQDQGEEGSPG
+2015 TYQDQREEGSPG
-2027 RRSPIGRGLEAID
+2027 RRSPIGQGLKAIN

-2052 GDSERTIQEMRR
+2052 GDSEHTIQEMRR

-2099 RQMDDELD
+2099 RKMDDELD

-2115 EVDYLNEKLCK
+2115 EVDHLNEKLSK
-2126 ERAECEEKLR
+2126 ERAEYEEKLR
-2136 TNRKIPNSK
+2136 TNRNIPNTK

-2152 RQYSLEE
+2152 SQYSLEE
-2159 EKDGRGEQNLKEE
+2159 EKDGRGEQSLKEE
-2172 LEKQISVITSKFEK
+2172 LEKQISEITSKFEK

-2191 QNDKRKLMET
+2191 QNDKLKLMET

-2214 YKRESKNCYKLEI
+2214 YKRESKNCYKQEI
-2227 EKLSRIHEVEKL
+2227 EKLSRIHEVEKI

-2252 TSRIKMDFEE
+2252 TSRIKMDFKE
-2262 RLSLERKKLQSIID
+2262 RLSLEGKKLQSIID
-2276 DLRRKLSV
+2276 DLRRKVSV

-2299 KARWDEEKAATER
+2299 KVRWDEEKAATER
-2312 ILIQIQSREE
+2312 ILNQSREE
-2322 LKITLEREYR
+2322 LKITLEHEYR

-2361 GIQKQLVNN
+2361 EIQKKLVNN
-2370 EFSGN
+2370 GLSGN

-2395 YLERSERERR
+2395 YLERSEHERR

-2429 ATLENEKQELEDDLE
+2429 ATLENEKQELEEDLE

-2482 SKLVSLDTFIPYY
+2482 SKMVSLNTFIPYL

>member
-9 SEEGQILEGQIEIQN
+9 SEGGQILEGQIEIQN
-24 EGYFQMTTDA
+24 EGYIQMTSDA
-34 MAANMDPQIQY
+34 MAANMDPQVQY

-53 VEMNGQEMLIMQNEV
+53 VEMNGQEMLIMQTEV
-68 NGEEQLNT
+68 NGKEQLNI

-122 ENSGQIVEGG
+122 ENSGQIVDGG
-132 FEMQGTS
+132 FEIQGTS
-139 MEGDGMIMQGVSVDQ
+139 MEGDGIIIQGVAVDQ
-154 IQMQQMSMQGEGITY
+154 IQTQQMSMQGEGITY

-186 AGEMSLDMNGQQ
+186 AGEMSLDINGQQ

-216 GVIEGEQLQGT
+216 GVIEGEQPQGT
-227 EMSMGEQVQME
+227 EMMGEQVQME

-266 GGGIQEEQFQMSN
+266 GGGIQEEQYQMSN

-292 EVQMQEM
+292 EIQMQEM

-310 GKGAEFQTSEIS
+310 GEGAEFQTREIS
-322 VQESGFVEGGEIQE
+322 VQESRFLEGGEIQE

-359 IQEMPLEMQRQ
+359 IQEMPLEMPSQ
-370 EIGTVEGGELLTSE
+370 ETGTVEGGKLLTSE

-392 MGDEIQEQHFQ
+392 MGGEIQEQQFQ
-403 MSEISM
+403 MNEISM
-409 SEMPLEQGMQ
+409 SEMPLEQGIE

-425 HEMPLEVQS
+425 HEMPLEMQS
-434 QEVGTVEGGALQTS
+434 QEVGTVEGRALQTS

-463 QVQQLQMSESSM
+463 QVQQLQVSETSM

-503 VEGAEFQNGEI
+503 VQGTEFQNGEI

-522 DGGEIQEQ
+522 EGGEIQEQ
-530 QLQMSETSMSEMPFE
+530 QLQMSETSMSEMPLE
-545 MNVQGVRMQEMTT
+545 MNVLGVQMQGMTT
-558 QEMPLGMQLQEIGT
+558 QEMPLGMQLQEICN

-579 SEVTVQEVGFVEGGE
+579 SEVSVQEVGFVEGGE
-594 IQEQQLQ
+594 IQEQQFQ
-601 ISETSMSQMSLEMN
+601 ISETSMYQMPLEMN

-625 IQQIPLEMQSQEIS
+625 IQEMPLEMQSQEIS
-639 IVEGADIQ
+639 IVEGADFQ

-667 QFQISETSMSQM
+667 QFQISQNSMSQM
-679 SLEMNGQ
+679 
-686 GIQMKELTIQQIP
+686 P
-699 LEMQSQE
+699 LEMKEQRVQMQELRMQEMPLEMKSQE
-706 ISIVEG
+706 IAIAEG
-712 ADIQS
+712 AEFQN

-734 EQQFQISENSMS
+734 EQQ
-746 QMPIELKEQGAQM
+746 
-759 QELRMQEMPLEMNSQ
+759 
-774 GIAIAEGAEF
+774 
-784 QNGETSV
+784 
-791 HEVAFVEGGEIQEQ
+791 
-805 QLQMSETSM
+805 LQMTENSM

-821 TGQVMQMQE
+821 TGQVMQIQE

-843 EGGEIQNSEILN
+843 EVREI
-855 QEVESVEGGKVQ
+855 Q
-867 EQQEIPLEVKIQEIR
+867 EQQEMPLEVKSQEIR
-882 VSEGD
+882 MSEGDTGYD
-887 TGQTDGLEIA
+887 TGQTDGLETV
-897 EITYQEMPFD
+897 EITYQEIPFD
-907 SQETQMQEMCIQKT
+907 SKETQMQEISIQKT
-921 TEELPIQDTSIKQT
+921 TEELPIQDTSLQQT
-935 RVQEISVHEM
+935 GMQEISVHEM
-945 SAREIPAH
+945 SAQKIPAH
-953 EMTIQEMVMQEMP
+953 EMTIQELAMQETP
-966 LKTDETNILKEEK
+966 LRTDETNILKEEK
-979 MHEIATET
+979 MHEIDTDT

-994 KEKGGDQ
+994 KEKSGDQ
-1001 AEKIGVKQFQAAEM
+1001 AEKIGVEPFQAAEM
-1015 DIKEMPLEEKIQNI
+1015 GIKEMPLEEKTQNF
-1029 TSNKEQSSVAEKPLQ
+1029 TSPKEQSSVAEKPLQ
-1044 EMPLDINQQ
+1044 EVPLDINQQ
-1053 HMQEMSSQEML
+1053 HMQEMSPQEML
-1064 LESQHEALYIST
+1064 LESQHEALHISS

-1082 EIPLGSTSQKLP
+1082 EIPLGNICQELP
-1094 ISKKASQ
+1094 MSKKASQ
-1101 GSDANNGK
+1101 GS
-1109 VRKKVETTNK
+1109 ETTNK
-1119 TSETIPLEDPKEDE
+1119 TSATIPLEDPKEDE

-1146 IVTQGI
+1146 IVTHGI

-1164 ERISRLEKDNEY
+1164 ERISRLEKDKEY
-1176 LQGRYEELRQEKET
+1176 LQERYEELRQEKET

-1228 MSQDRTDGR
+1228 MSQDPTDGR

-1259 TTADYEYYKSKC
+1259 TNSDYEYYKSKC

-1285 ETEKRQK
+1285 ETEKRKK

-1303 DEKTYLEERYQ
+1303 DEKAYLEERYQ

-1332 DNERLQKN
+1332 DNEHLQKN

-1358 MALEQKG
+1358 VALEQKG

-1397 NENQQTL
+1397 NETQQTL

-1435 RTNKHQQERIEEIR
+1435 RTNKHQQDRIEEIR

-1454 EITHL
+1454 EITRL

-1472 NVRLLEERDDEI
+1472 NVRLLEEKDDEI
-1484 TSIKKRHSEEIQGMQ
+1484 TSIKKRHSEEMQGMQ

-1527 EDRKRLKE
+1527 EDRKRLRE
-1535 DLRTS
+1535 DLRAS

-1566 EERQSKMRLA
+1566 EERQSKIRLA

-1597 EDFNHERM
+1597 EDFNRERM

-1628 LQRSLI
+1628 LQRSLM

-1647 YGLISNQGN
+1647 YGLISNHGN

-1670 ASWGNPELQIQLN
+1670 ASWGNTELQIQLN
-1683 NEIRQRESLEIE
+1683 NEIRQRETLEIE

-1722 EDTLYSGKNKQS
+1722 EDTLYSGKNKQP
-1734 HLTQNNTT
+1734 HVTQNNTT

-1751 GNRQRE
+1751 DNRQRE
-1757 LQSEIEELQEKIDD
+1757 LQSEIGELQEKIDD

-1792 VTHLSRKRDELL
+1792 VSHLSRKRDELL

-1817 SHTLDEVERRNRKLS
+1817 SRTLDEVERRNRKLS

-1840 KIQDIEESFRQEK
+1840 KIQDIEESFKQEK
-1853 MRLARNFE
+1853 MRLTRSFE

-1893 EKILQLEEKMPPN
+1893 EKILQMEGKMPPN

-1917 SLLNDSHPYTLL
+1917 SLLNDSHSYTLL
-1929 GKERS
+1929 GNERS

-1969 EIQKERMSEEFK
+1969 EIQKQRMSEEFK

-1991 QKEKEG
+1991 HKEKEG
-1997 LKRRLRDSESNIR
+1997 LKRRLRDSESKIR

-2015 TYQDQGEEGSPG
+2015 TYQDQGQEGSPG
-2027 RRSPIGRGLEAID
+2027 RRSPIGQGLKAID

-2052 GDSERTIQEMRR
+2052 GDSEHTIQEMRR

-2085 DEVREVKEKLTRYR
+2085 DEVREGKEKLTRYR
-2099 RQMDDELD
+2099 RKMDDELD

-2115 EVDYLNEKLCK
+2115 EVDYLNEKLSK
-2126 ERAECEEKLR
+2126 ERAEYEEKLR
-2136 TNRKIPNSK
+2136 TNRNIPNTK

-2152 RQYSLEE
+2152 SQYSLEE
-2159 EKDGRGEQNLKEE
+2159 EKDGRGEQSLKEE
-2172 LEKQISVITSKFEK
+2172 LEKQISEITSKFEK

-2191 QNDKRKLMET
+2191 QNDKLKLMET

-2214 YKRESKNCYKLEI
+2214 YKRESKNCYKQEI
-2227 EKLSRIHEVEKL
+2227 EKLSRIHEVEKI

-2252 TSRIKMDFEE
+2252 SSRIKMDFEE
-2262 RLSLERKKLQSIID
+2262 RLSLEGKKLQSIID
-2276 DLRRKLSV
+2276 DLRRKVSV

-2299 KARWDEEKAATER
+2299 KVRWDEEKTATER
-2312 ILIQIQSREE
+2312 ILNQSREE
-2322 LKITLEREYR
+2322 LKISLEHEYR

-2361 GIQKQLVNN
+2361 EIQKKLVNN
-2370 EFSGN
+2370 GLSGN
-2375 CKLNSEQLARS
+2375 CKLNSDQLARS

-2429 ATLENEKQELEDDLE
+2429 ATLENEKQELEEDLE
-2444 RMQSDMR
+2444 RMHSDMR

-2471 LVATKEKNVLV
+2471 LVATKEKNLLV
-2482 SKLVSLDTFIPYY
+2482 SKMVSLNTFIPYH

>member
-1 MTSQEISF
+1 MTSHEISF
-9 SEEGQILEGQIEIQN
+9 SEGGQILEGQIEIQN
-24 EGYFQMTTDA
+24 EGYIQMTSDA
-34 MAANMDPQIQY
+34 MAANMDPQVQY

-53 VEMNGQEMLIMQNEV
+53 VEMNGQEMLIIQTEV
-68 NGEEQLNT
+68 NGKEQLNI

-122 ENSGQIVEGG
+122 ENSGQIVDGG
-132 FEMQGTS
+132 FEIQGTS
-139 MEGDGMIMQGVSVDQ
+139 MEGDGMIIQGVAVDQ
-154 IQMQQMSMQGEGITY
+154 IQTQQMSMQGEGITY

-186 AGEMSLDMNGQQ
+186 AGEMSLDINGQQ

-216 GVIEGEQLQGT
+216 GVIEGEQPQGT
-227 EMSMGEQVQME
+227 EMMGEQVQME

-266 GGGIQEEQFQMSN
+266 GGGIQEEQFQISN

-292 EVQMQEM
+292 EIQMQEM

-310 GKGAEFQTSEIS
+310 GEGAEFQTSEIS
-322 VQESGFVEGGEIQE
+322 VQESRFLEGGEIQE

-344 AISEMPLEMNVEGMQ
+344 AMSEMPLEMNVEGMQ
-359 IQEMPLEMQRQ
+359 IQEMPLEMPSE
-370 EIGTVEGGELLTSE
+370 EIGTVEGGKLLTSE

-392 MGDEIQEQHFQ
+392 MGGEIQEQQFQ
-403 MSEISM
+403 MNEISM
-409 SEMPLEQGMQ
+409 SEMPLEQGIQ
-419 MQEMTM
+419 MQEMTI
-425 HEMPLEVQS
+425 HEMPLEMQS

-463 QVQQLQMSESSM
+463 QVQQLQVSETSM

-503 VEGAEFQNGEI
+503 VQGTEFQNGEI

-522 DGGEIQEQ
+522 EGGEIQEQ
-530 QLQMSETSMSEMPFE
+530 QLQMSETSMSEMPLE
-545 MNVQGVRMQEMTT
+545 MNVLGVQMQGMTT
-558 QEMPLGMQLQEIGT
+558 QEMPLGMQLQEICN

-579 SEVTVQEVGFVEGGE
+579 SEVSVQEVGFVEGGE
-594 IQEQQLQ
+594 IQEQQFQ
-601 ISETSMSQMSLEMN
+601 ISETSMYQMPLEMN

-625 IQQIPLEMQSQEIS
+625 IQEMPLEMQSQEIS
-639 IVEGADIQ
+639 IVEGADFQ

-667 QFQISETSMSQM
+667 QFQISQNSMSQM
-679 SLEMNGQ
+679 
-686 GIQMKELTIQQIP
+686 P
-699 LEMQSQE
+699 LEMKEQGVQMQELRMQEMPLEMKSQE
-706 ISIVEG
+706 IAIAEG
-712 ADIQS
+712 AEFQN

-734 EQQFQISENSMS
+734 EQQ
-746 QMPIELKEQGAQM
+746 
-759 QELRMQEMPLEMNSQ
+759 
-774 GIAIAEGAEF
+774 
-784 QNGETSV
+784 
-791 HEVAFVEGGEIQEQ
+791 
-805 QLQMSETSM
+805 LQMTENSM

-821 TGQVMQMQE
+821 TGQVMQIQE

-843 EGGEIQNSEILN
+843 EVREI
-855 QEVESVEGGKVQ
+855 Q
-867 EQQEIPLEVKIQEIR
+867 EQQEMPLEVKSQEIR
-882 VSEGD
+882 MSEGDTGYD
-887 TGQTDGLEIA
+887 TGQTDGLETV
-897 EITYQEMPFD
+897 EITYQEIPFD
-907 SQETQMQEMCIQKT
+907 SKETQMQEISIQKT
-921 TEELPIQDTSIKQT
+921 TEELPIQDTSLQQT
-935 RVQEISVHEM
+935 GMQEISVHEM
-945 SAREIPAH
+945 SAQKIPAH
-953 EMTIQEMVMQEMP
+953 EMTIQELAMQETP
-966 LKTDETNILKEEK
+966 LRTDETNILKEEK
-979 MHEIATET
+979 MHEIDTDT

-994 KEKGGDQ
+994 KEKSGDQ
-1001 AEKIGVKQFQAAEM
+1001 AEKIGVEPFQAAEM
-1015 DIKEMPLEEKIQNI
+1015 DIKEMPLEEKTQNF
-1029 TSNKEQSSVAEKPLQ
+1029 TSPKEQSSVAEKPLQ
-1044 EMPLDINQQ
+1044 EVPLDINQQ
-1053 HMQEMSSQEML
+1053 HMQEMSPQEML
-1064 LESQHEALYIST
+1064 LQSQHEALHISS

-1082 EIPLGSTSQKLP
+1082 EIPLGNICLELPMSQ
-1094 ISKKASQ
+1094 KASQ

-1109 VRKKVETTNK
+1109 ARKKVETTNK
-1119 TSETIPLEDPKEDE
+1119 TSATIPLEDPKEDE

-1146 IVTQGI
+1146 IVTHGI

-1164 ERISRLEKDNEY
+1164 ERISRLEKDKEY
-1176 LQGRYEELRQEKET
+1176 LQERYEELRQEKET

-1228 MSQDRTDGR
+1228 MSQDPTDGR

-1259 TTADYEYYKSKC
+1259 TNSDYEYYKSKC

-1292 EDIEREYQNEN
+1292 EDIEREYQNEK
-1303 DEKTYLEERYQ
+1303 DEKAYLEERYQ

-1332 DNERLQKN
+1332 DNEHLQKN

-1358 MALEQKG
+1358 VALEQKG

-1382 ENNEFRTILEVLNKK
+1382 ENNEFRTILDVLNKK

-1449 KDSSV
+1449 QDSSV
-1454 EITHL
+1454 EITRL
-1459 KENYRKLERSLKE
+1459 KENYRKVERSLKE
-1472 NVRLLEERDDEI
+1472 NVRLLEEKDDEI
-1484 TSIKKRHSEEIQGMQ
+1484 TNIKKRHSEEMQGMQ

-1527 EDRKRLKE
+1527 EDRKRLRE
-1535 DLRTS
+1535 DLRAS
-1540 SVNTKHR
+1540 SVNAKHR

-1566 EERQSKMRLA
+1566 EERQSKIRLA

-1597 EDFNHERM
+1597 EDFNRERM

-1628 LQRSLI
+1628 LQRSLM

-1670 ASWGNPELQIQLN
+1670 ASWGNTELQIQLN
-1683 NEIRQRESLEIE
+1683 NEIRQRETLEIE

-1722 EDTLYSGKNKQS
+1722 EDTLYSGKNKQP

-1742 NTSRERQVN
+1742 DTSRERQVN
-1751 GNRQRE
+1751 DNRQRE
-1757 LQSEIEELQEKIDD
+1757 LQSEIGELQEKIDD
-1771 LKKEVKRNK
+1771 LKKEVKRNR

-1817 SHTLDEVERRNRKLS
+1817 SRTLDEVERRNRKLS
-1832 DETERFMK
+1832 DETERLMK

-1853 MRLARNFE
+1853 VRLARSFE

-1917 SLLNDSHPYTLL
+1917 SLLNDSHSYTLL
-1929 GKERS
+1929 ENERS

-1969 EIQKERMSEEFK
+1969 EIQKQRMSEEFTI
-1981 REKQSLENFF
+1981 EKQSLENFF

-1997 LKRRLRDSESNIR
+1997 LKRRLRDSESKIR

-2040 GGLVNYRGKETE
+2040 GGLVNYRGKATE
-2052 GDSERTIQEMRR
+2052 GDSEHTIQKMRR

-2099 RQMDDELD
+2099 RQMDDEMD

-2126 ERAECEEKLR
+2126 ERAEYEEKLG
-2136 TNRKIPNSK
+2136 TNRNIPNTR

-2152 RQYSLEE
+2152 TQYSLEE
-2159 EKDGRGEQNLKEE
+2159 EKDGRGEQSLKEE
-2172 LEKQISVITSKFEK
+2172 LEKQISEITSKFEK

-2191 QNDKRKLMET
+2191 QNDKLKLMET

-2214 YKRESKNCYKLEI
+2214 YKRESKNCYKQEI
-2227 EKLSRIHEVEKL
+2227 EKLSRIHEVEKI

-2252 TSRIKMDFEE
+2252 SSRIKMDFEE
-2262 RLSLERKKLQSIID
+2262 RLSLEGKKLQSIID
-2276 DLRRKLSV
+2276 DLRRKVSV

-2299 KARWDEEKAATER
+2299 KVRWDEEKTATER
-2312 ILIQIQSREE
+2312 ILNQSREE
-2322 LKITLEREYR
+2322 LKITLEHEYR

-2361 GIQKQLVNN
+2361 EIQKKLVNN
-2370 EFSGN
+2370 GLSGN
-2375 CKLNSEQLARS
+2375 CKLNSDQLARS

-2429 ATLENEKQELEDDLE
+2429 ATLENEKQELEEDLE
-2444 RMQSDMR
+2444 RMHSDMR

-2482 SKLVSLDTFIPYY
+2482 SKMVSLNTFIPYH

>member
-9 SEEGQILEGQIEIQN
+9 SEGGQILEGQIEIQN
-24 EGYFQMTTDA
+24 EGYIQMTSDA
-34 MAANMDPQIQY
+34 MAANMDPQVQY

-53 VEMNGQEMLIMQNEV
+53 VEMNGQEMLIMQTEV
-68 NGEEQLNT
+68 NGREQLNI

-122 ENSGQIVEGG
+122 ENSGQIVDGG
-132 FEMQGTS
+132 FEIQGTS
-139 MEGDGMIMQGVSVDQ
+139 MEGDGMIIQGVAVDQ
-154 IQMQQMSMQGEGITY
+154 IQTQQMSMQGEGITY

-186 AGEMSLDMNGQQ
+186 AGEMSLDINGQQ

-216 GVIEGEQLQGT
+216 GVIEGEQPQGT
-227 EMSMGEQVQME
+227 EMMGEQVQME

-266 GGGIQEEQFQMSN
+266 GGGIQEEQFQISN
-279 MSMTQMPLELNGQ
+279 MPMTQMPLELNGQ
-292 EVQMQEM
+292 EIQMQEM

-310 GKGAEFQTSEIS
+310 GEGAEFQTSEIS
-322 VQESGFVEGGEIQE
+322 VQESRVLEGGEIQE

-359 IQEMPLEMQRQ
+359 IQEMPLEMPSQ
-370 EIGTVEGGELLTSE
+370 ETGTVEGGKLLTSE

-392 MGDEIQEQHFQ
+392 MGGEIQEQQFQ
-403 MSEISM
+403 MNEISM
-409 SEMPLEQGMQ
+409 SEIPLEQGIE

-425 HEMPLEVQS
+425 HEMPLEMQS
-434 QEVGTVEGGALQTS
+434 QEVGTVEGRALQTS

-463 QVQQLQMSESSM
+463 QVQQLQVSETSM

-480 EMNAQEIQMQEM
+480 EMNAEEIQMQEM

-503 VEGAEFQNGEI
+503 VQGTEFQNGEI

-522 DGGEIQEQ
+522 EGGEIQEQ
-530 QLQMSETSMSEMPFE
+530 QLQMSETSMSEMPLE
-545 MNVQGVRMQEMTT
+545 MNVLGVQMQGMTT
-558 QEMPLGMQLQEIGT
+558 QEMPLGMQLQEICN

-579 SEVTVQEVGFVEGGE
+579 SEVSVQEVGFVEGGE
-594 IQEQQLQ
+594 IQEQQFQ
-601 ISETSMSQMSLEMN
+601 ISETSMYQMPLEMN

-625 IQQIPLEMQSQEIS
+625 IQKMPLEMQSQEIS
-639 IVEGADIQ
+639 IVEGADFQ

-667 QFQISETSMSQM
+667 QFQISQNSMSQM
-679 SLEMNGQ
+679 
-686 GIQMKELTIQQIP
+686 P
-699 LEMQSQE
+699 LEMKEQGVQMQELRMQEMPLEMKSQE
-706 ISIVEG
+706 IAIAEG
-712 ADIQS
+712 AEFQN

-734 EQQFQISENSMS
+734 EQQ
-746 QMPIELKEQGAQM
+746 
-759 QELRMQEMPLEMNSQ
+759 
-774 GIAIAEGAEF
+774 
-784 QNGETSV
+784 
-791 HEVAFVEGGEIQEQ
+791 
-805 QLQMSETSM
+805 LQMTENSM

-821 TGQVMQMQE
+821 TGQVMQIQK

-843 EGGEIQNSEILN
+843 EVGEM
-855 QEVESVEGGKVQ
+855 Q
-867 EQQEIPLEVKIQEIR
+867 EQQEMPLVKSQEIR
-882 VSEGD
+882 MSEGDTGYD
-887 TGQTDGLEIA
+887 TGQTDGLETV
-897 EITYQEMPFD
+897 EITYQEIPFD
-907 SQETQMQEMCIQKT
+907 SKETQMQEISIQKT
-921 TEELPIQDTSIKQT
+921 TEELPIQDTSLQQT
-935 RVQEISVHEM
+935 GVQEISVHEM
-945 SAREIPAH
+945 SAQKIPAH
-953 EMTIQEMVMQEMP
+953 EMTIQEMAMQETP
-966 LKTDETNILKEEK
+966 LRTDETNILKEEK
-979 MHEIATET
+979 MHEIDTDT

-994 KEKGGDQ
+994 KEKSGDQ
-1001 AEKIGVKQFQAAEM
+1001 AEKIGVEPFQAAEM
-1015 DIKEMPLEEKIQNI
+1015 DIKEMPLEEKTQNV
-1029 TSNKEQSSVAEKPLQ
+1029 TSPKEQSSVAEKPLQ
-1044 EMPLDINQQ
+1044 EVPLDINQQ
-1053 HMQEMSSQEML
+1053 HMQEMSPQEML
-1064 LESQHEALYIST
+1064 LESQHEALHISS

-1082 EIPLGSTSQKLP
+1082 EIPLGNICQELP
-1094 ISKKASQ
+1094 MSKKASQ

-1109 VRKKVETTNK
+1109 ARKKVETTNK
-1119 TSETIPLEDPKEDE
+1119 TSATIPLEDPKEDE

-1146 IVTQGI
+1146 IVTHGI

-1164 ERISRLEKDNEY
+1164 ERISRLEKDKEY
-1176 LQGRYEELRQEKET
+1176 LQERSEELRQEKET

-1200 TRDEHHHCCNIVKDY
+1200 TRDEHHHCCNIVRDY

-1228 MSQDRTDGR
+1228 MSQDPTDGR

-1242 HSCLTQSERQ
+1242 HSCLIQSERQ

-1259 TTADYEYYKSKC
+1259 TTSDYEYYKSKC

-1303 DEKTYLEERYQ
+1303 DEKAYLEERYQ

-1332 DNERLQKN
+1332 DNEHLQKN

-1358 MALEQKG
+1358 VALEQKG

-1454 EITHL
+1454 EITRL

-1472 NVRLLEERDDEI
+1472 NVRLLEEKDDEI
-1484 TSIKKRHSEEIQGMQ
+1484 TSIKKRHSEEMQGMQ
-1499 IKLHTEFSASLLS
+1499 IKLHKEFSTSLLS
-1512 KNKIKDLQSKIERLE
+1512 KNKIKDLQSKIERLA
-1527 EDRKRLKE
+1527 EDRKRLRE
-1535 DLRTS
+1535 DLRAS

-1566 EERQSKMRLA
+1566 EERQSKIRLA

-1597 EDFNHERM
+1597 EDFNRERM

-1628 LQRSLI
+1628 LQRSLM

-1647 YGLISNQGN
+1647 YGLISNHGN

-1670 ASWGNPELQIQLN
+1670 ASWGNTELQIQLN
-1683 NEIRQRESLEIE
+1683 NEIRQRETLEIE

-1722 EDTLYSGKNKQS
+1722 EDTLYSGKNKQP

-1742 NTSRERQVN
+1742 YTSRERQVN
-1751 GNRQRE
+1751 DNRQRE
-1757 LQSEIEELQEKIDD
+1757 LQSEIRELQEKIDD

-1817 SHTLDEVERRNRKLS
+1817 SRTLDEVERRNRKLS

-1853 MRLARNFE
+1853 MRLARSFE

-1917 SLLNDSHPYTLL
+1917 SVLNDTHSYTLS
-1929 GKERS
+1929 GNERS
-1934 QSVNTYSDNLKLEVK
+1934 QSVNTYSDNLKREVK

-1969 EIQKERMSEEFK
+1969 EIQKQRMSEEFK

-1997 LKRRLRDSESNIR
+1997 LKRRLRDSESKIR

-2015 TYQDQGEEGSPG
+2015 TCQVLGEEGSPG

-2040 GGLVNYRGKETE
+2040 GGLVNYREKATE
-2052 GDSERTIQEMRR
+2052 GDSEQTIQEMRR

-2115 EVDYLNEKLCK
+2115 EVDYLNEKLSK
-2126 ERAECEEKLR
+2126 ERAEYDEKLR
-2136 TNRKIPNSK
+2136 TNRNIPNTK
-2145 TGHLTRN
+2145 TGHLTGN
-2152 RQYSLEE
+2152 SQYSLEE
-2159 EKDGRGEQNLKEE
+2159 QKDERGEKSLKEE
-2172 LEKQISVITSKFEK
+2172 LEKQVSVITSKFQK

-2214 YKRESKNCYKLEI
+2214 YKRESKNCYKQEI
-2227 EKLSRIHEVEKL
+2227 EKLSRIHEVEKI

-2262 RLSLERKKLQSIID
+2262 RLSLEGKKLQSIID
-2276 DLRRKLSV
+2276 DLRRKVSV

-2299 KARWDEEKAATER
+2299 KVRWDEEKAATER
-2312 ILIQIQSREE
+2312 ILNQSKEE

-2361 GIQKQLVNN
+2361 EIQKTLVNN

-2429 ATLENEKQELEDDLE
+2429 ATLENEKQELEEDLE

-2471 LVATKEKNVLV
+2471 LVATKDKNELV
-2482 SKLVSLDTFIPYY
+2482 SKMVSLNTFIPYH

>member
-9 SEEGQILEGQIEIQN
+9 SEGGQILEGQIEIQN
-24 EGYFQMTTDA
+24 EGYIQMTSDA
-34 MAANMDPQIQY
+34 MAVNMDPQVQY

-53 VEMNGQEMLIMQNEV
+53 VEMNGQEMLIMQTEV
-68 NGEEQLNT
+68 NGKEQLNI

-122 ENSGQIVEGG
+122 ENSGQIVDGG
-132 FEMQGTS
+132 FEIQGTS
-139 MEGDGMIMQGVSVDQ
+139 MEGDGMIIQGVAVDQ
-154 IQMQQMSMQGEGITY
+154 IQTQQMSMQGEGITY

-186 AGEMSLDMNGQQ
+186 AGEMSLDINGQQ

-216 GVIEGEQLQGT
+216 GVIEGEQPQGT
-227 EMSMGEQVQME
+227 EMMGEQVQME

-266 GGGIQEEQFQMSN
+266 GGGIQEEQFQISN

-292 EVQMQEM
+292 EIQMQEM

-310 GKGAEFQTSEIS
+310 GEGAEFQTSEIS
-322 VQESGFVEGGEIQE
+322 VQESRVLEGGEIQE

-359 IQEMPLEMQRQ
+359 IQEMPLEMPRQ
-370 EIGTVEGGELLTSE
+370 ETGTVEGGKLLTSE

-392 MGDEIQEQHFQ
+392 MGGEIQEQQFQ
-403 MSEISM
+403 MNEISM
-409 SEMPLEQGMQ
+409 SEMPLEQGIE

-425 HEMPLEVQS
+425 HEMPLEMQS
-434 QEVGTVEGGALQTS
+434 QEVGTVEGRALQTS

-463 QVQQLQMSESSM
+463 QVQQLQVSETSM

-480 EMNAQEIQMQEM
+480 EMNAEEIQMQEM

-503 VEGAEFQNGEI
+503 VQGTEFQNGEI

-522 DGGEIQEQ
+522 EGGEIQEQ
-530 QLQMSETSMSEMPFE
+530 QLQMSETSMSEMPLE
-545 MNVQGVRMQEMTT
+545 MNVLGVQMQGMTT
-558 QEMPLGMQLQEIGT
+558 QEMPLGMQLQEICN

-579 SEVTVQEVGFVEGGE
+579 SEVSVQEVGFVEGGE
-594 IQEQQLQ
+594 IQEQQFQ
-601 ISETSMSQMSLEMN
+601 ISETSIYQMPLEMN
-615 GQGIQ
+615 GQGIK

-625 IQQIPLEMQSQEIS
+625 IQEMPLEMQSEEIS
-639 IVEGADIQ
+639 IVEGADFQ

-667 QFQISETSMSQM
+667 QFQISQNSMSQM
-679 SLEMNGQ
+679 PLEMKEQ
-686 GIQMKELTIQQIP
+686 GVQMQELRMQEIP
-699 LEMQSQE
+699 LEMKSQE
-706 ISIVEG
+706 IAIAEG
-712 ADIQS
+712 AEFQN

-734 EQQFQISENSMS
+734 EQQ
-746 QMPIELKEQGAQM
+746 
-759 QELRMQEMPLEMNSQ
+759 
-774 GIAIAEGAEF
+774 
-784 QNGETSV
+784 
-791 HEVAFVEGGEIQEQ
+791 
-805 QLQMSETSM
+805 LQMTENSM

-821 TGQVMQMQE
+821 TGQVMQIQK

-843 EGGEIQNSEILN
+843 EVGEI
-855 QEVESVEGGKVQ
+855 Q
-867 EQQEIPLEVKIQEIR
+867 EQQEMPLVKSQEIR
-882 VSEGD
+882 MSEGDTGYD
-887 TGQTDGLEIA
+887 TGQTDGLETV
-897 EITYQEMPFD
+897 EITYQEIPFD
-907 SQETQMQEMCIQKT
+907 SKETQMQEISIQKT
-921 TEELPIQDTSIKQT
+921 TEELPIQDTSLQQT
-935 RVQEISVHEM
+935 GVQEISVHEM
-945 SAREIPAH
+945 SAQKIPAH
-953 EMTIQEMVMQEMP
+953 EMTIQEMAMQETP
-966 LKTDETNILKEEK
+966 LRTDETTILKEEK
-979 MHEIATET
+979 MHEIDTDT

-994 KEKGGDQ
+994 KEKSGDQ
-1001 AEKIGVKQFQAAEM
+1001 AEKIGVEPFQAAEM
-1015 DIKEMPLEEKIQNI
+1015 DIKEMPLEEKTQNV
-1029 TSNKEQSSVAEKPLQ
+1029 TSPKEQSSVAEKPLQ
-1044 EMPLDINQQ
+1044 EVPLDINQQ
-1053 HMQEMSSQEML
+1053 HMQEMSPQEML
-1064 LESQHEALYIST
+1064 LESQHEELHISS

-1082 EIPLGSTSQKLP
+1082 EIPLGNICQELP
-1094 ISKKASQ
+1094 MSKKASQ

-1109 VRKKVETTNK
+1109 ARKKVETTNK
-1119 TSETIPLEDPKEDE
+1119 TSATIPLEDPKEDE

-1146 IVTQGI
+1146 IVTHGI

-1164 ERISRLEKDNEY
+1164 ERISRLEKDKEY
-1176 LQGRYEELRQEKET
+1176 LQERYEELREEKET

-1200 TRDEHHHCCNIVKDY
+1200 TRDEHHHCCNIVRDY

-1228 MSQDRTDGR
+1228 MSQDPTDGR

-1259 TTADYEYYKSKC
+1259 TTSDYEYYKSKC

-1303 DEKTYLEERYQ
+1303 DEKAYLEERYQ

-1332 DNERLQKN
+1332 DNEHLQKN

-1358 MALEQKG
+1358 VALEQKG

-1370 AEYKRSIEALEK
+1370 AEYKRSIEGLEK

-1454 EITHL
+1454 EITRL

-1472 NVRLLEERDDEI
+1472 NVRLLEEKDDEI
-1484 TSIKKRHSEEIQGMQ
+1484 TSIKKRHSEEMQGMQ
-1499 IKLHTEFSASLLS
+1499 IKLHTEFSTSLLS
-1512 KNKIKDLQSKIERLE
+1512 KNKIKDLQSKIERLA
-1527 EDRKRLKE
+1527 EDRKRLRE
-1535 DLRTS
+1535 DLRAS

-1566 EERQSKMRLA
+1566 EERQSKIRLA

-1597 EDFNHERM
+1597 EDFNRERM

-1628 LQRSLI
+1628 LQRSLM

-1647 YGLISNQGN
+1647 YGLISNHGN

-1670 ASWGNPELQIQLN
+1670 ASWGNTELQIQLN
-1683 NEIRQRESLEIE
+1683 NEIRQRETLEIE

-1722 EDTLYSGKNKQS
+1722 EDTLYSGKNKQP

-1742 NTSRERQVN
+1742 YTSRERQVN
-1751 GNRQRE
+1751 DNRQRE
-1757 LQSEIEELQEKIDD
+1757 LQSEIRELQEKIDD

-1817 SHTLDEVERRNRKLS
+1817 SRTLDEVERRNRKLS

-1853 MRLARNFE
+1853 MRLARSFE

-1917 SLLNDSHPYTLL
+1917 SVLNDTHSYTLS
-1929 GKERS
+1929 GNERS
-1934 QSVNTYSDNLKLEVK
+1934 QSVNTYSDNLKREVK

-1969 EIQKERMSEEFK
+1969 EIQKQRMSEEFK

-1997 LKRRLRDSESNIR
+1997 LKRRLRDSESKIR

-2015 TYQDQGEEGSPG
+2015 TCQVLGEEGSPG

-2040 GGLVNYRGKETE
+2040 GGLVNYREKATE
-2052 GDSERTIQEMRR
+2052 GDSEQTIQEMRR

-2085 DEVREVKEKLTRYR
+2085 NEVREVKEKLTRYR

-2115 EVDYLNEKLCK
+2115 EVDYLNEKLSK
-2126 ERAECEEKLR
+2126 ERAEYDEKLR
-2136 TNRKIPNSK
+2136 TNRNIPNTK
-2145 TGHLTRN
+2145 AGHLTGN
-2152 RQYSLEE
+2152 SQYSLEE
-2159 EKDGRGEQNLKEE
+2159 QKDERGEKSLKEE
-2172 LEKQISVITSKFEK
+2172 LEKQVSVITSKFQK

-2214 YKRESKNCYKLEI
+2214 YKRESKNCYKQEI
-2227 EKLSRIHEVEKL
+2227 EKLSRIHEVEKI

-2262 RLSLERKKLQSIID
+2262 RLSLEGKKLQSIID
-2276 DLRRKLSV
+2276 DLRRKVSV

-2299 KARWDEEKAATER
+2299 KVRWDEEKAATER
-2312 ILIQIQSREE
+2312 ILNQSKEE

-2355 LQNQRK
+2355 LKNQRK
-2361 GIQKQLVNN
+2361 EIQKTLVNN

-2429 ATLENEKQELEDDLE
+2429 ATLENEKQELEEDLE
-2444 RMQSDMR
+2444 RMQNDMR

-2471 LVATKEKNVLV
+2471 LVATKDKNELV
-2482 SKLVSLDTFIPYY
+2482 SKMVSLNSFIPYH

>member
-1 MTSQEISF
+1 MTSHEISF
-9 SEEGQILEGQIEIQN
+9 SEGGQILEGQIEIQN
-24 EGYFQMTTDA
+24 EGYIQMTSDA
-34 MAANMDPQIQY
+34 MAVNMDPQVQY
-45 IGEQQMGS
+45 IGEQQMDS
-53 VEMNGQEMLIMQNEV
+53 VEMNGQEMLIMQTEV
-68 NGEEQLNT
+68 NGKEQLNI

-110 GQIGQGQQLIIG
+110 GQIGQRQQLIIG
-122 ENSGQIVEGG
+122 ENSCQIVEGG

-139 MEGDGMIMQGVSVDQ
+139 TEGDGMIIQGLAVDQ

-186 AGEMSLDMNGQQ
+186 AGEMSLDINGQQ

-216 GVIEGEQLQGT
+216 GVIEGEQPQGT
-227 EMSMGEQVQME
+227 EMMGEQVQME

-260 ENAIVE
+260 GNAIVE
-266 GGGIQEEQFQMSN
+266 GGGIQEEQFQISN

-292 EVQMQEM
+292 EIQMQEM

-310 GKGAEFQTSEIS
+310 GEGAEFQTSEIS
-322 VQESGFVEGGEIQE
+322 VQESRFLEGGEIQE

-344 AISEMPLEMNVEGMQ
+344 AMSEMPLEMNVEGMQ
-359 IQEMPLEMQRQ
+359 IQEMPLEMPSE
-370 EIGTVEGGELLTSE
+370 EIGTVEGGKLLTSE

-392 MGDEIQEQHFQ
+392 MGDEIQEQQFQ
-403 MSEISM
+403 MNEISM
-409 SEMPLEQGMQ
+409 SEMPLEQGIQ
-419 MQEMTM
+419 MQEMTI
-425 HEMPLEVQS
+425 HEMPLEMQS

-463 QVQQLQMSESSM
+463 QVQQLQVSETSM

-480 EMNAQEIQMQEM
+480 EMNAEEIQMQEM

-503 VEGAEFQNGEI
+503 VQGTEFQNGEI

-522 DGGEIQEQ
+522 EGGEIQEQ
-530 QLQMSETSMSEMPFE
+530 QLQMSETSMSEMPLE
-545 MNVQGVRMQEMTT
+545 MNVLGVQMQGMTT
-558 QEMPLGMQLQEIGT
+558 QEMPLGMQLQEICN
-572 VEGGELT
+572 VEGGEFT
-579 SEVTVQEVGFVEGGE
+579 SEV
-594 IQEQQLQ
+594 
-601 ISETSMSQMSLEMN
+601 
-615 GQGIQ
+615 
-620 MKELT
+620 
-625 IQQIPLEMQSQEIS
+625 
-639 IVEGADIQ
+639 
-647 SGEISVQEVGF
+647 SVQEVGF

-667 QFQISETSMSQM
+667 QFQISETSIYQM
-679 SLEMNGQ
+679 PLEMNGQ
-686 GIQMKELTIQQIP
+686 GIKMKELTIQEMP
-699 LEMQSQE
+699 LEMQSEE

-712 ADIQS
+712 ADFQSGEISVQEVGFVEGGQIQEQQFQIS
-717 GEISVQEVGFVE
+717 QNSMSQMPLEMKEQGVQMQELRMQEMPLEMKSQEIAIAEGAEFQNGEISVQEVGFVE

-734 EQQFQISENSMS
+734 EQQ
-746 QMPIELKEQGAQM
+746 
-759 QELRMQEMPLEMNSQ
+759 
-774 GIAIAEGAEF
+774 
-784 QNGETSV
+784 
-791 HEVAFVEGGEIQEQ
+791 
-805 QLQMSETSM
+805 LQMTENSM

-821 TGQVMQMQE
+821 TGQVMQIQK

-843 EGGEIQNSEILN
+843 EVGEI
-855 QEVESVEGGKVQ
+855 Q
-867 EQQEIPLEVKIQEIR
+867 EQQEMPLVKSQEIR
-882 VSEGD
+882 MSEGDTGYD
-887 TGQTDGLEIA
+887 TGQTDGLETV
-897 EITYQEMPFD
+897 EITYQEIPFD
-907 SQETQMQEMCIQKT
+907 SKETQMQEISIQKT
-921 TEELPIQDTSIKQT
+921 TEELPIQDTSLQQT
-935 RVQEISVHEM
+935 GVQEISVHEM
-945 SAREIPAH
+945 SAQKIPAH
-953 EMTIQEMVMQEMP
+953 EMTIQEMAMQETP
-966 LKTDETNILKEEK
+966 LRTDETKILKEEK
-979 MHEIATET
+979 MHEIDTDT

-994 KEKGGDQ
+994 KEKSGDQ
-1001 AEKIGVKQFQAAEM
+1001 AEKIGVEPFQAAEM
-1015 DIKEMPLEEKIQNI
+1015 DIKEMPLEEKTQNV
-1029 TSNKEQSSVAEKPLQ
+1029 TSPKEQSSVAEKPLQ
-1044 EMPLDINQQ
+1044 EVPLDINQQ
-1053 HMQEMSSQEML
+1053 HMQEMSPQEML
-1064 LESQHEALYIST
+1064 LESQHEELHISS

-1082 EIPLGSTSQKLP
+1082 EIPLGNICQELP
-1094 ISKKASQ
+1094 MSKKASQ

-1109 VRKKVETTNK
+1109 ARKKVETTNK
-1119 TSETIPLEDPKEDE
+1119 TSATIPLEDPKEDE

-1146 IVTQGI
+1146 IVTHGI

-1164 ERISRLEKDNEY
+1164 ERISRLEKDKEY
-1176 LQGRYEELRQEKET
+1176 LQERYEELREEKET

-1200 TRDEHHHCCNIVKDY
+1200 TRDEHHHCCNIVRDY

-1228 MSQDRTDGR
+1228 MSQDPTDGR

-1259 TTADYEYYKSKC
+1259 TTSDYEYYKSKC
-1271 EQIKREKDRLQRAY
+1271 EQIKREKDRLQRTY

-1332 DNERLQKN
+1332 DNEHLQKN

-1358 MALEQKG
+1358 VALEQKG

-1382 ENNEFRTILEVLNKK
+1382 ENNEFRTILDVLNKK

-1454 EITHL
+1454 EITRL

-1472 NVRLLEERDDEI
+1472 NVRLLEEKDDEI
-1484 TSIKKRHSEEIQGMQ
+1484 TSIKKRHSEEMQGMQ
-1499 IKLHTEFSASLLS
+1499 IKLHTEFSTSLLS
-1512 KNKIKDLQSKIERLE
+1512 KNKIKDLQSKIERLA
-1527 EDRKRLKE
+1527 EDRKRLRE
-1535 DLRTS
+1535 DLRAS

-1566 EERQSKMRLA
+1566 EERQSKIRLA

-1597 EDFNHERM
+1597 EDFNRERM

-1628 LQRSLI
+1628 LQRSLM
-1634 EETKRRKETEAGS
+1634 EETRRRKETEAGS

-1670 ASWGNPELQIQLN
+1670 ASWGNTELQIQLN
-1683 NEIRQRESLEIE
+1683 NEIRQRETLEIE

-1709 GGQGGGE
+1709 GGQRGGE

-1722 EDTLYSGKNKQS
+1722 EDTLYSGKNKQP

-1742 NTSRERQVN
+1742 DTSRERQVN
-1751 GNRQRE
+1751 DNRQRE
-1757 LQSEIEELQEKIDD
+1757 LQSEIRELQEKIDD

-1817 SHTLDEVERRNRKLS
+1817 SRTLDEVERRNRKLS

-1853 MRLARNFE
+1853 MRLARSFE

-1917 SLLNDSHPYTLL
+1917 SVLNDTHSYTLS
-1929 GKERS
+1929 GNERS
-1934 QSVNTYSDNLKLEVK
+1934 QSVNTYSDNLKREVK

-1969 EIQKERMSEEFK
+1969 EIQKQRMSEEFK

-1997 LKRRLRDSESNIR
+1997 LKRRLRDSESKIR

-2015 TYQDQGEEGSPG
+2015 TCQVLGVEGSPG

-2040 GGLVNYRGKETE
+2040 GGLVNYREKATE
-2052 GDSERTIQEMRR
+2052 GDSEQTIQEMRR

-2099 RQMDDELD
+2099 RQMDDEMD

-2126 ERAECEEKLR
+2126 ERAEYEEKLG
-2136 TNRKIPNSK
+2136 TNRNIPNTR

-2152 RQYSLEE
+2152 TQYSLEE
-2159 EKDGRGEQNLKEE
+2159 EKDGRGEQSLKEE

-2201 IHALTREVNDLKC
+2201 IHTLTREVNDLKC
-2214 YKRESKNCYKLEI
+2214 YKRESKNCYKQEI
-2227 EKLSRIHEVEKL
+2227 EKLSRIHEVEKI

-2246 RDKEEE
+2246 RENEEE
-2252 TSRIKMDFEE
+2252 TARIKMNFEE
-2262 RLSLERKKLQSIID
+2262 RLSSEGKKLQSIID
-2276 DLRRKLSV
+2276 DLRRKISV

-2299 KARWDEEKAATER
+2299 KVRWDEEKAATER
-2312 ILIQIQSREE
+2312 ILNQSREE

-2361 GIQKQLVNN
+2361 EIQKKLVNN

-2429 ATLENEKQELEDDLE
+2429 ATLENEKQELEEDLE
-2444 RMQSDMR
+2444 RMQNDMR

-2471 LVATKEKNVLV
+2471 LVATKDKNELV
-2482 SKLVSLDTFIPYY
+2482 SKMVSLNTFIPYH

>member
-9 SEEGQILEGQIEIQN
+9 SEGGQILEGQIEIQN
-24 EGYFQMTTDA
+24 EGYIQMTSDA
-34 MAANMDPQIQY
+34 MAVNMDPQVQY

-53 VEMNGQEMLIMQNEV
+53 VEMNGQEMLIMQTEV
-68 NGEEQLNT
+68 NGKEQLNI

-122 ENSGQIVEGG
+122 ENSGQIVDGG
-132 FEMQGTS
+132 FEIQGTS
-139 MEGDGMIMQGVSVDQ
+139 MEGDGMIIQGVAVDQ
-154 IQMQQMSMQGEGITY
+154 IQTQQMSMQGEGITY

-186 AGEMSLDMNGQQ
+186 AGEMSLDINGQQ

-216 GVIEGEQLQGT
+216 GVIEGEQPQGT
-227 EMSMGEQVQME
+227 EMMGEQVQME

-266 GGGIQEEQFQMSN
+266 GGGIQEEQFQISN

-292 EVQMQEM
+292 EIQMQEM

-310 GKGAEFQTSEIS
+310 GEGAEFQTSEIS
-322 VQESGFVEGGEIQE
+322 VQESRVLEGGEIQE

-359 IQEMPLEMQRQ
+359 IQEMPLEMPSQ
-370 EIGTVEGGELLTSE
+370 ETGTVEGGKLLTSE

-392 MGDEIQEQHFQ
+392 MGGEIQEQQFQ
-403 MSEISM
+403 MNEISM
-409 SEMPLEQGMQ
+409 SEMPLEQGIE

-425 HEMPLEVQS
+425 HEMPLEMQS
-434 QEVGTVEGGALQTS
+434 QEVGTVEGRALQTS

-463 QVQQLQMSESSM
+463 QVQQLQVSETSM

-480 EMNAQEIQMQEM
+480 EMNVEEIQMQEM

-503 VEGAEFQNGEI
+503 VQGTEFQNGEI

-522 DGGEIQEQ
+522 EGGEIQEQ
-530 QLQMSETSMSEMPFE
+530 QLQMSETSMSEMPLE
-545 MNVQGVRMQEMTT
+545 MNVLGVQMQGMTT
-558 QEMPLGMQLQEIGT
+558 QEMPLGMQLQEICN
-572 VEGGELT
+572 VEGGEFT
-579 SEVTVQEVGFVEGGE
+579 SEVSVQEVGFVEGGE
-594 IQEQQLQ
+594 IQEQQFQ
-601 ISETSMSQMSLEMN
+601 ISETSIYQMPLEMN
-615 GQGIQ
+615 GQGIK

-625 IQQIPLEMQSQEIS
+625 IQEMPLEMQSEEIS
-639 IVEGADIQ
+639 IVEGADFQ

-667 QFQISETSMSQM
+667 QFQISQNSMSQM
-679 SLEMNGQ
+679 
-686 GIQMKELTIQQIP
+686 P
-699 LEMQSQE
+699 LEMKEQGVQMQELRMQEMPLEMKSQE
-706 ISIVEG
+706 IAIAEG
-712 ADIQS
+712 AEFQN

-734 EQQFQISENSMS
+734 EQQ
-746 QMPIELKEQGAQM
+746 
-759 QELRMQEMPLEMNSQ
+759 
-774 GIAIAEGAEF
+774 
-784 QNGETSV
+784 
-791 HEVAFVEGGEIQEQ
+791 
-805 QLQMSETSM
+805 LQMTENSM

-821 TGQVMQMQE
+821 TGQVMQIQK

-843 EGGEIQNSEILN
+843 EVGEI
-855 QEVESVEGGKVQ
+855 Q
-867 EQQEIPLEVKIQEIR
+867 EQQEMPLVKSQEIR
-882 VSEGD
+882 MSEGDTGYD
-887 TGQTDGLEIA
+887 TGQTDGLETV
-897 EITYQEMPFD
+897 EITYQEIPVD
-907 SQETQMQEMCIQKT
+907 SKETQMQEISIQKT
-921 TEELPIQDTSIKQT
+921 TEELPIQDTSLQQT
-935 RVQEISVHEM
+935 GVQEISVHEM
-945 SAREIPAH
+945 SAQKIPAH
-953 EMTIQEMVMQEMP
+953 EMTIQEMAMQETP
-966 LKTDETNILKEEK
+966 LRTDETNILKEEK
-979 MHEIATET
+979 MHEIDTDT

-994 KEKGGDQ
+994 KEKSGDQ
-1001 AEKIGVKQFQAAEM
+1001 AEKIGVEPFQAAEM
-1015 DIKEMPLEEKIQNI
+1015 DIKEMPLEEKTQNV
-1029 TSNKEQSSVAEKPLQ
+1029 TSPKEQSSVAEKPLQ
-1044 EMPLDINQQ
+1044 EVPLDINQQ
-1053 HMQEMSSQEML
+1053 HMQEMSPQEML
-1064 LESQHEALYIST
+1064 LESQHEALHISS

-1082 EIPLGSTSQKLP
+1082 EIPLGNICQELP
-1094 ISKKASQ
+1094 MSKKASQ

-1109 VRKKVETTNK
+1109 ARKKVETTNK
-1119 TSETIPLEDPKEDE
+1119 TSATIPLEDPKEDE

-1146 IVTQGI
+1146 IVTHGI

-1164 ERISRLEKDNEY
+1164 ERISRLEKDKEY
-1176 LQGRYEELRQEKET
+1176 LQERYEELREEKET

-1200 TRDEHHHCCNIVKDY
+1200 TRDEHHHCCNIVRDY

-1228 MSQDRTDGR
+1228 MSQDPTDGR

-1259 TTADYEYYKSKC
+1259 TTSDYEYYKSKC
-1271 EQIKREKDRLQRAY
+1271 EPIKREKDRLQRAY

-1303 DEKTYLEERYQ
+1303 DEKAYLEERYQ

-1332 DNERLQKN
+1332 DNEHLQKN

-1358 MALEQKG
+1358 VALEQKG

-1449 KDSSV
+1449 KDSFE
-1454 EITHL
+1454 EITRL

-1472 NVRLLEERDDEI
+1472 NVRLLEEKDDEI
-1484 TSIKKRHSEEIQGMQ
+1484 TSIKKRHSEEMQGMQ
-1499 IKLHTEFSASLLS
+1499 IKLHTEFSTSLLS
-1512 KNKIKDLQSKIERLE
+1512 KNKIKDLQSKIERLA
-1527 EDRKRLKE
+1527 EDRKRLRE
-1535 DLRTS
+1535 DLRAS

-1566 EERQSKMRLA
+1566 EERQSKIRLA

-1597 EDFNHERM
+1597 EDFNRERM

-1620 EYLAQINK
+1620 EYLVQINK
-1628 LQRSLI
+1628 LQRSLM

-1647 YGLISNQGN
+1647 YGLISNHGN

-1670 ASWGNPELQIQLN
+1670 ASWGNTELQIQLN
-1683 NEIRQRESLEIE
+1683 NEIRQRETLEIE

-1722 EDTLYSGKNKQS
+1722 EDTLYSGKNKQP

-1742 NTSRERQVN
+1742 YTSRERQVN
-1751 GNRQRE
+1751 DNRQRE
-1757 LQSEIEELQEKIDD
+1757 LQSEIRELQEKIDD

-1817 SHTLDEVERRNRKLS
+1817 SRTLDEVERRNRKLS
-1832 DETERFMK
+1832 DETERFVK

-1853 MRLARNFE
+1853 MRLARSFE

-1917 SLLNDSHPYTLL
+1917 SVLNDTHSYTLS
-1929 GKERS
+1929 GNERS
-1934 QSVNTYSDNLKLEVK
+1934 QSVNTYSDNLKREVK

-1969 EIQKERMSEEFK
+1969 EIQKQRMSEEFK

-1997 LKRRLRDSESNIR
+1997 LKRRLRDSESKIR

-2015 TYQDQGEEGSPG
+2015 TCQVLGEEGSPG

-2040 GGLVNYRGKETE
+2040 GGLVNYREKATE
-2052 GDSERTIQEMRR
+2052 GDSEQTIQEMRR

-2085 DEVREVKEKLTRYR
+2085 NEVREVKEKLTRYR

-2115 EVDYLNEKLCK
+2115 EVDYLNEKLSK
-2126 ERAECEEKLR
+2126 EQAEYDEKLR
-2136 TNRKIPNSK
+2136 TNRNIPNTK
-2145 TGHLTRN
+2145 TGHLTGN
-2152 RQYSLEE
+2152 SQYSLEE
-2159 EKDGRGEQNLKEE
+2159 QKDERGEKSLKEE
-2172 LEKQISVITSKFEK
+2172 LEKQVSVITSKFQK

-2201 IHALTREVNDLKC
+2201 IHTLTREVNDLKC
-2214 YKRESKNCYKLEI
+2214 YKRESKNCYKQEI
-2227 EKLSRIHEVEKL
+2227 EKLSRIHEVEKI

-2262 RLSLERKKLQSIID
+2262 RLSLEGKKLQSIID
-2276 DLRRKLSV
+2276 DLRRKVSV
-2284 TERKVKDMEVQQKNE
+2284 TERKVKDMEAQQKNE
-2299 KARWDEEKAATER
+2299 KVRWDEEKAATER
-2312 ILIQIQSREE
+2312 ILNQSKEE

-2361 GIQKQLVNN
+2361 EIQKTLVNN

-2429 ATLENEKQELEDDLE
+2429 ATLENEKQELEEDLE
-2444 RMQSDMR
+2444 RMQNDMR

-2471 LVATKEKNVLV
+2471 LVATKDKNELV
-2482 SKLVSLDTFIPYY
+2482 SKMVSLNTFIPYH

>member
-9 SEEGQILEGQIEIQN
+9 SEGGQILEGQIEIQN
-24 EGYFQMTTDA
+24 EGYIQMTSDA
-34 MAANMDPQIQY
+34 MAANMDPQVQY

-53 VEMNGQEMLIMQNEV
+53 VEMNGQEMLIIQTEV
-68 NGEEQLNT
+68 NGKEQLNI

-122 ENSGQIVEGG
+122 ENSGQIVDGG
-132 FEMQGTS
+132 FEIQGTS
-139 MEGDGMIMQGVSVDQ
+139 MEGDGMIIQGVAVDQ
-154 IQMQQMSMQGEGITY
+154 IQTQQMSMQGEGITY
-169 LGGGVV
+169 LRGGVV

-186 AGEMSLDMNGQQ
+186 AGEMSLDINGQQ

-216 GVIEGEQLQGT
+216 GVIEGEQPQGT
-227 EMSMGEQVQME
+227 EMMGEQVQME

-260 ENAIVE
+260 ENAVVE
-266 GGGIQEEQFQMSN
+266 GGGIQEEQFQISN

-292 EVQMQEM
+292 EIQMQEM

-310 GKGAEFQTSEIS
+310 GEGAEFQTSEIS
-322 VQESGFVEGGEIQE
+322 VQESRFLEGGEIQE

-359 IQEMPLEMQRQ
+359 IQEMPLETPSQ
-370 EIGTVEGGELLTSE
+370 ETGTVEGGKLLTSE

-392 MGDEIQEQHFQ
+392 MGGEIQEQQFQ
-403 MSEISM
+403 MNEISM
-409 SEMPLEQGMQ
+409 SEMPLEQGIE

-425 HEMPLEVQS
+425 HEMPLEMQS
-434 QEVGTVEGGALQTS
+434 QEVGTVEGRALQTS

-463 QVQQLQMSESSM
+463 QVQQLQVSETSM

-503 VEGAEFQNGEI
+503 VQGTEFQNGEI

-522 DGGEIQEQ
+522 EGGEIQEQ
-530 QLQMSETSMSEMPFE
+530 QLQMSETSMSEMPLE
-545 MNVQGVRMQEMTT
+545 MNVLGVQMQGMTT
-558 QEMPLGMQLQEIGT
+558 QEMPLGMQLQEICN

-579 SEVTVQEVGFVEGGE
+579 SEVSVQEVGFVEGGE
-594 IQEQQLQ
+594 IQEQQFQ
-601 ISETSMSQMSLEMN
+601 ISETSMYQMPLEMN
-615 GQGIQ
+615 RQGIQ

-625 IQQIPLEMQSQEIS
+625 IQEMPLEMQSQEIS
-639 IVEGADIQ
+639 IVEGADFQ

-667 QFQISETSMSQM
+667 QFQISQNSMSQM
-679 SLEMNGQ
+679 
-686 GIQMKELTIQQIP
+686 P
-699 LEMQSQE
+699 LEMKEQGVQMQELRMQEMPLEMKSQE
-706 ISIVEG
+706 ITIAEG
-712 ADIQS
+712 AEFQN

-734 EQQFQISENSMS
+734 EQQ
-746 QMPIELKEQGAQM
+746 
-759 QELRMQEMPLEMNSQ
+759 
-774 GIAIAEGAEF
+774 
-784 QNGETSV
+784 
-791 HEVAFVEGGEIQEQ
+791 
-805 QLQMSETSM
+805 LQMTENSM

-821 TGQVMQMQE
+821 TGQVMQIQE

-843 EGGEIQNSEILN
+843 EVREI
-855 QEVESVEGGKVQ
+855 Q
-867 EQQEIPLEVKIQEIR
+867 EQQEMPLEVKSQEIR
-882 VSEGD
+882 MSEGDTRND
-887 TGQTDGLEIA
+887 TGQTDGLETV
-897 EITYQEMPFD
+897 EITYQEIPFD
-907 SQETQMQEMCIQKT
+907 SKETQMQEISIQKT
-921 TEELPIQDTSIKQT
+921 TEELPIQDTSLQQT
-935 RVQEISVHEM
+935 GMQEISVHEM
-945 SAREIPAH
+945 STQKIPAH
-953 EMTIQEMVMQEMP
+953 EMTIQELAMQETP
-966 LKTDETNILKEEK
+966 LRTDETNILKEEK
-979 MHEIATET
+979 MHEIDTDT

-994 KEKGGDQ
+994 KEKSGDQ
-1001 AEKIGVKQFQAAEM
+1001 AEKIGVEPFQAAEM
-1015 DIKEMPLEEKIQNI
+1015 DIKEMPLEEKTQNF
-1029 TSNKEQSSVAEKPLQ
+1029 TSPKEQSSVAEKPLQ
-1044 EMPLDINQQ
+1044 EVPLDINQQ
-1053 HMQEMSSQEML
+1053 HMQEMSPQEML
-1064 LESQHEALYIST
+1064 LESQHEALHISS

-1082 EIPLGSTSQKLP
+1082 EIPLGNICQELP
-1094 ISKKASQ
+1094 MSKKASQ

-1109 VRKKVETTNK
+1109 ARKKVETTNK
-1119 TSETIPLEDPKEDE
+1119 TSATIPLEDPKEDE

-1146 IVTQGI
+1146 IVTHGI

-1164 ERISRLEKDNEY
+1164 ERISRLEKDKEY
-1176 LQGRYEELRQEKET
+1176 LQERYEELRQEKET

-1228 MSQDRTDGR
+1228 MSQDPTDGR

-1259 TTADYEYYKSKC
+1259 TNSYYEYYKSKC

-1303 DEKTYLEERYQ
+1303 DEKAYLEERYQ

-1332 DNERLQKN
+1332 DNEHLQKN

-1358 MALEQKG
+1358 VALEQKG

-1435 RTNKHQQERIEEIR
+1435 RTNKHQQDRIEEIR

-1454 EITHL
+1454 EITRL

-1472 NVRLLEERDDEI
+1472 NVRLLEEKDDEI
-1484 TSIKKRHSEEIQGMQ
+1484 TSLKKRHSEEMQGMQ

-1527 EDRKRLKE
+1527 EDRKRLRE
-1535 DLRTS
+1535 DLRAS

-1566 EERQSKMRLA
+1566 EERQSKIRLA

-1597 EDFNHERM
+1597 EDFNRERM

-1628 LQRSLI
+1628 LQRSLM

-1647 YGLISNQGN
+1647 YGLISKHGN

-1670 ASWGNPELQIQLN
+1670 ASWGNTELQIQLN
-1683 NEIRQRESLEIE
+1683 NEIRQRETLEIE

-1722 EDTLYSGKNKQS
+1722 EDTLYSGKNKQP
-1734 HLTQNNTT
+1734 HVTQNNTT

-1751 GNRQRE
+1751 DNRQRE
-1757 LQSEIEELQEKIDD
+1757 LQSEIGELQEKIDD

-1817 SHTLDEVERRNRKLS
+1817 SRTLDEVERRNRKLS

-1840 KIQDIEESFRQEK
+1840 KIQDIEESFKQEK
-1853 MRLARNFE
+1853 MRLTRSFE

-1893 EKILQLEEKMPPN
+1893 EKILQMEGKMPPN

-1917 SLLNDSHPYTLL
+1917 SLLNDSHSYTLL
-1929 GKERS
+1929 GNERS

-1969 EIQKERMSEEFK
+1969 EIQKQRMSEEFK

-1997 LKRRLRDSESNIR
+1997 LKRRLRDSESKIR

-2015 TYQDQGEEGSPG
+2015 TYQDQGQEGSPG
-2027 RRSPIGRGLEAID
+2027 RRSPIGQGLKAVD

-2052 GDSERTIQEMRR
+2052 GDSEHTIQEMRR

-2085 DEVREVKEKLTRYR
+2085 DEVREGKEKLTRYR
-2099 RQMDDELD
+2099 RRMDDELD

-2115 EVDYLNEKLCK
+2115 LVDYLNEKLSK
-2126 ERAECEEKLR
+2126 ERAEYEEKLR
-2136 TNRKIPNSK
+2136 TNRNIPNTK

-2152 RQYSLEE
+2152 SQYSLEE
-2159 EKDGRGEQNLKEE
+2159 EKDGRGEQSLKEE
-2172 LEKQISVITSKFEK
+2172 LEKQISEITSKFEK

-2191 QNDKRKLMET
+2191 QNDKLKLMET

-2214 YKRESKNCYKLEI
+2214 YKRESKNCYKQEI
-2227 EKLSRIHEVEKL
+2227 EKLSRIHEVGKI
-2239 TILQRAS
+2239 TILQRAC

-2252 TSRIKMDFEE
+2252 SSRIKMDFEE
-2262 RLSLERKKLQSIID
+2262 RLSLEGKKLQSIID
-2276 DLRRKLSV
+2276 DLRRKVSV

-2299 KARWDEEKAATER
+2299 KVRWDEEKTATER
-2312 ILIQIQSREE
+2312 ILNQSREE
-2322 LKITLEREYR
+2322 LKITLEHEYR

-2361 GIQKQLVNN
+2361 EIQKKLVNN
-2370 EFSGN
+2370 GLSGN
-2375 CKLNSEQLARS
+2375 CKLNSDQLARS

-2429 ATLENEKQELEDDLE
+2429 ATLENEKQELEEDLE
-2444 RMQSDMR
+2444 RMHSDMR

-2482 SKLVSLDTFIPYY
+2482 SKMVSLNTFIPYH